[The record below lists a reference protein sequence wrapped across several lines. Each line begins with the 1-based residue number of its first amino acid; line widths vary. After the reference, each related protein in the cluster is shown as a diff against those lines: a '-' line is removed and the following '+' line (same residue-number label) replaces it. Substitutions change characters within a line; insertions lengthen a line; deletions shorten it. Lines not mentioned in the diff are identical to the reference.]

1 MTQSAACSPT
11 CAAFPPVLEE
21 LLRPLFV
28 GGVVGGS
35 SWAPSVK
42 QGALVAARGRGS
54 AIMEHLLLE
63 VAAAPLR
70 LIAAKNEK
78 SRSELGRFL
87 TKQVWTPQDRQC
99 ILSTL
104 AQLLLDKDCT
114 VLVGRQLRPIL
125 LDLLE
130 RNAEAIKAGGQ
141 VNHDLH
147 ERLCVSMSKL
157 IGSHPDVLPFALRYF
172 KDSSPVFQRLFLES
186 SDANPVRYGHRRMK
200 LRDLMEAAYK
210 FLQQEQSVFRDL
222 WDWSVC
228 VPLLR
233 SHDTLVRW
241 YTANCLAL
249 VTCMNEEHK
258 LSFLKKIFNSEELI
272 HFRLRLLEEAQLQD
286 LEKAL
291 VLANPE
297 TSLWRKEKEL
307 QYLQGHLVSAD
318 LSSRVT
324 VVCGVVLP
332 RQPPAPGEQ
341 AGNRSSAR
349 EQELAF
355 RSYVLVESV
364 CRNLQTL
371 AMAVASQN
379 AVLLEGPIGCGK
391 TSLVEH
397 LAAMTGRRKPPQLLK
412 VQLGDQTDSK
422 MLLGMYRCTDVP
434 GEFVWQPG
442 TLTQA
447 ATKGHWILLED
458 IDYAPLDVVSVLI
471 PLLENGELLIPGQGD
486 CLKVAPGFQFFATRR
501 LLSCGGNWY
510 RPLNSHATLLDKY
523 WTKIHLDNMD
533 KTELN
538 EVLQSRYPSLLAAT
552 DHLLDIYIQ
561 LTGDKHHSQS
571 DSSVECEQAPQ
582 EVSEARRE
590 NKRLS
595 LEGREL
601 SLRDLLNWCNRI
613 AHSFDSL
620 SASASF
626 SIFQEALD
634 CFSAM
639 LSKQTS
645 KLKIAEVIGSRL
657 NISKKKAE
665 FFCQLYKPEIVIN
678 ELDVQVGRVRLLRKQ
693 SEAVHIQREKLTFA
707 ATRPSSVLI
716 EQLAVCVSKGEP
728 VLLVGETGTGKTST
742 VQYLAHITGHRLR
755 VVNMNQQSDTAD
767 LLGGYKPV
775 DHKLIWLPLREA
787 FEELFAQT
795 FSKKQNFTFLG
806 HIQTCYRQKRWH
818 DLLRLMQHVHKSA
831 VKKDGKEN
839 ETGLLLK
846 EKWEAFGLRL
856 NHAQQQM
863 KMTENALLFAFVE
876 GTLAQAVTKGEWIL
890 LDEINLAAPETL
902 ECLSG
907 LLEGSSGSLVLL
919 DRGDSEPL
927 VRHPDFRLFAC
938 MNPATDVGKRNL
950 PPGIRNRFTE
960 LYVEELESKEDL
972 QILIVDYLKGLS
984 VNKSTV
990 QGIINFYRDVRKM
1003 SGVTLV
1009 DGTGHRPHYSLRT
1022 LCRALRF
1029 AASNPCS
1036 NIQRSLYEGF
1046 CLGFLTQ
1053 LDRASHPIVQ
1063 KLILKHIISG
1073 NIKSLLKQPI
1083 PEPKGGRLIQVEGY
1097 WISMGDKEPTIDET
1111 YILTS
1116 SVKLNLRDIVR
1127 VVSAGTYPV
1136 LIQGETSVGKTSLI
1150 RWLAAASGNHCV
1162 RINNHEHTDIQEYIG
1177 CYTSDSSGKLVFKE
1191 GVLIDAMR
1199 KGYWIILD
1207 ELNLAPTDVLE
1218 ALNRLL
1224 DDNRE
1229 LLITETQEVVKAHP
1243 RFMLFAT
1250 QNPPGLYGGRK
1261 VLSRAFRNRFVE
1273 LHFDELPS
1281 SELET
1286 ILHKRCSLPPSY
1298 CSKLVKVML
1307 DLQSYRRSSS
1317 VFAGKQGFITLRDLF
1332 RWAERYRLAEQ
1343 SQKEYDW
1350 LQHLANDG
1358 YMLLAG
1364 RVRKQEEVDVIQE
1377 VLEKHFKKK
1386 LCPQSLFSKE
1396 NVLKLLSK
1404 LSTHI
1409 STLESKFSHVVWTES
1424 MRRLALLVGRALE
1437 FGEPVLLVGDTGCG
1451 KTTVCQVFA
1460 ALANQKLYSVNCHLH
1475 METSDFLGG
1484 LRPVRQKPKDKE
1496 EVDTS
1501 RLFEWHDGPLV
1512 LAMKEDGFFLLDE
1525 ISLADDSVLERLNSV
1540 LEVEKSLLLAEKG
1553 SLEDKDNEVEL
1564 LTAGKKFRIL
1574 ATMNPGGDFGKK
1586 ELSPALRNRFTE
1598 IWCPQSTSRED
1609 LKQIISSNLRPGL
1622 SLGRIDYKG
1631 ADIAEVMLDF
1641 IDWLT
1646 HQEFGRRC
1654 VVSIR
1659 DILSWVNFMNTMGKE
1674 AALKRPE
1681 TISTVT
1687 SFVHAACLVYID
1699 GIGSGVTSSGFGT
1712 ALLARKECLK
1722 FLIKRLSK
1730 IVRLTECQK
1739 NELKI
1744 YDRLKAKEFTGI
1756 DDLWGIHPFFIP
1768 RGPVLHRNNIAD
1780 YALSA
1785 GTTAMNAQRLL
1796 RATKLNKPILLE
1808 GSPGVGKTSLV
1819 GALAKAS
1826 GNTLVRINLSEQTD
1840 ITDLF
1845 GADLPVEGG
1854 KGGEFAWRDGPLL
1867 AALKAG
1873 HWVVLDELNLAS
1885 QSVLEGLNACFD
1897 HRGEIYVP
1905 ELGMSFQVQHEKTK
1919 IFGCQNPFRQGG
1931 GRKGLPRSFLNRFTQ
1946 VFVDPLTV
1954 IDMEFIASTLF
1965 PAIDKNILKKMV
1977 AFNNQMDHEVTVEK
1991 KWGQK
1996 GGPWEFNLRDL
2007 FRWCQLMLVDQ
2018 SPGCYDPGQHVF
2030 LVYGERMRTREDK
2043 EKVFAVFKDVFSS
2056 NSNPYT
2062 GTRLL
2067 HITPYDVQL
2076 GYSVLSRGNYVP
2088 APSRRPLSLLHQSL
2102 QPLESVMKCVQMSWM
2117 VILVGP
2123 ASVGKTSLVQLLAQ
2137 LTGHTLKIMAMNSA
2151 MDTTELLGGFEQ
2163 VDLMRPWR
2171 KLLEKVESTVQ
2182 ALLRDSL
2189 LISAD
2194 DAAVVLRAW
2203 SHFLLTYTPKDLG
2216 EAGKGV
2222 TAEIVSKL
2230 EAVLLLLQRLNN
2242 KINSYSKAEF
2252 AKLVEEFQSF
2262 GLKLMQSSSGR
2273 SHGTFEW
2280 VDSMLVQALKSGD
2293 WLLMDN
2299 VNFCNP
2305 SVLDRLNALLEPGGV
2320 LTVSERGMID
2330 GSTPTITPHPNFRLF
2345 LSMDPVHGEISR
2357 AMRNRGL
2364 EIYISGEGDRS
2375 IPDELDLKV
2384 LLHSLGLVGDSVCDT
2399 LLALHR
2405 ETQSTVVGS
2414 PASSV
2419 STLIQTASLIVQ
2431 YLQRGLGLDRAFS
2444 EACCEAYVRSQH
2456 SPANQKLV
2464 QALLE
2469 KHISSLR
2476 AHETWGNAILAMGL
2490 WPDSLP
2496 SAVFATEDSHL
2507 SVVRSDGQILAYC
2520 LNRMSMKTSSWARI
2534 QPLTLP
2540 DLEKIMQSSSPESLK
2555 FSSVE
2560 VDTFWIDEPDVLAMA
2575 VKLLIERATN
2585 QDWMLRVK
2593 WLYHLAK
2600 NIPQGLESIQI
2611 HLEASAESLRKF
2623 YSNSLS
2629 AGVSNVIKILQPNI
2643 TDEFVIPLDPRWNMQ
2658 ALDIIRNSMDFDPQT
2673 DQSEQLFSLLESIA
2687 NKTIIYL
2694 DRDKRFFTE
2703 EKMIFSVGGKKLR
2716 NSVLRMS
2723 FEFHKDPESYHS
2735 LPHEIV
2741 VNLAAFFELCDALT
2755 LLWVQSSQEVV
2766 SDASVNEILDSLQ
2779 WRDRFWTVADTVKLD
2794 APGLALLALH
2804 WHWVLKHLVRQ
2815 IPRLLMNHEDKYY
2828 KEVQTV
2834 SEHVQNCLGSPTGGF
2849 TGIKKLQK
2857 FLGRPFPFKDKLVVE
2872 CFSQLKILNKAL
2884 AIREQMPTLQESGWQ
2899 EDIRRLQM
2907 VASEWTLKKSLLQA
2921 GGLVLRANILE
2932 DVKTDE
2938 LKNLVNAQCLKLKAK
2953 GISLGFL
2960 EQKSNEASSLS
2971 QPDFTSLIQLT
2982 RSVQLWPAMEYLAV
2996 LWQYKVTAD
3005 FMTLACL
3012 RRSSKNW
3019 QLQIDEEISHHITF
3033 CLKHTPVAPQEFQ
3046 GLWSLLHHQ
3055 KVSTEEMISLWADF
3069 LNSTFTSFWS
3079 STVTTDP
3086 EYWLTWSPL
3095 PGAQQRE
3102 RPKSLLDSTLKGP
3115 GCLSRAMFSKCC
3127 FEVLTSSCKESPWDV
3142 SGLPIL
3148 SSSHVTLGE
3157 WVERAQQ
3164 LQDIRS
3170 VLWTN
3175 MAVPSVAEFRRTDS
3189 QLQGLVLC
3197 RHLAGLAELLP
3208 ETRRREYIQNC
3219 EQLLCGDS
3227 QAFQHVGQTLG
3238 DMAGQV
3244 ALPKELLCLL
3254 LTSLRH
3260 LFGEGEGKQDLPEPA
3275 RRGSLWVSLGLL
3287 QIQTWLPQARFDPA
3301 VKREYKLKYAKE
3313 ELHQLQCEWK
3323 TRNLLS
3329 QLQTG
3334 RDLEDEVIISYSH
3347 PHIRLLHQRIDHL
3360 ENLILS
3366 LSKKQAFRPQQPA
3379 YESLAQEIHHYVTSI
3394 AKAPAVQDLL
3404 ARLLQ
3409 ALRADRP
3416 RSAQAA
3422 QNLLKEEASWQQ
3434 SHHQFRKR
3442 LAEEYTLYP
3451 DSVAPLQAS
3460 ILQLQHGMRLVASEV
3475 HASLHSSVVCADR
3488 LDALA
3493 TSLLAFPSVNPT
3505 FPTYYAHADALCS
3518 VKSEEVVRGLGKLIL
3533 KRSGG
3538 KELEGK
3544 GVRPCPTREQ
3554 LLVNALLYLR
3564 SHVLCKGELDQRALQ
3579 LFRHVCQE
3587 IINEWDEQ
3595 ERIAQ
3600 EKAKQE
3606 SSLYRYRSR
3615 NSKTALSEEEEE
3627 EREFRKQFPLHEKDF
3642 ADILVEPTLEEKK
3655 GASDG
3660 HEEAAPT
3667 DPALLSP
3674 SSMQAV
3680 MLVHQQLCLSFA
3692 RSLWYQQ
3699 TLPPHEAKHYLSLFL
3714 SCYQTGASLVT
3725 HFYPLMGVELNDQ
3738 LLGSQL
3744 LACTL
3749 SHNTLF
3755 GEATSDLIVKP
3766 DGPYDFYQH
3775 PNIPEARHCQPVLQ
3789 GFSEAISQLLQDWP
3803 EHPAL
3808 EQLLVVIGRIRSFPL
3823 SSPISKFLNGLEILL
3838 AKAQDW
3844 EENASR
3850 ALSLRKHLDLVSQ
3863 MIIRWRKLELN
3874 CWCMSLDNTMKRHT
3888 EKSTKHWFSIYQML
3902 EKHMQE
3908 QTEEQEDDKQMTLV
3922 LLVSTLQAFIEGSSL
3937 GEFHVRLQMLLVF
3950 HCHVLLMPQVEGKDS
3965 LCSVLWNLYHYYK
3978 QFFDRVQAKIVEL
3991 RSPLEKELKEFVK
4004 ISKWNDVSFWSIK
4017 QSVEKTHRTLFKF
4030 MKKFEAVLSEPC
4042 LSSLVESDEEQPD
4055 FLLQPTEAATSEVSP
4070 IQSLNRALRETLL
4083 ARPAAAEATI
4093 PEQCHSAP
4101 FPSEGELLYRL
4112 PKLMKRMRRV
4122 CLALMKESRLPH
4134 LVEGLDQFTGEVIS
4148 SVSELQSLKV
4158 EPSAEKEKQQSEA
4171 KHILMRKQRALAD
4184 LFKYLAKT
4192 GLSYRKGL
4200 AWARSKN
4207 HQEMLH
4213 LRPLDLRSALSIVS
4227 STQEADSRLLTEIS
4241 TSWDGCQKY
4250 FYRCVARHARLTA
4263 ALAAPAKEMGVG
4275 NIERCKG
4282 FSAHLMKML
4291 IRQRRSLTT
4300 LTEQWILLRN
4310 LLSCVQEI
4318 HGRLLE
4324 PLLYPVAFPPQ
4335 EGVQQW
4341 TERLQHLAMQSQIL
4355 LEQLSWF
4362 LQCCPS
4368 AGTAPGHSDAQVQG
4382 QPSVPY
4388 PKGPELSNGQ
4398 LSGAVPDLI
4407 PSNLS
4412 YPSPVPGSQLPS
4424 GCRMRK
4430 QDPLWQQSTSRLT
4443 EMLKT
4448 IRTVKAD
4455 VDRIRQQSCETLF
4468 HSWKDFEV
4476 CSSGLSCLSQLS
4488 AHLQGLESLFILP
4501 GMEVEQ
4507 TDQQMA
4513 LVESLEYVRGEI
4525 NKATDDFATWKT
4537 HLLTSGSQ
4545 RGNQMLDEGFVE
4557 DFAEQMETAIRAV
4570 LFAIQNLAERNSK
4583 KTEENADQ
4591 TRPQEDDEAAA
4602 GFERLQSGH
4611 LTKLLEEDFWADVS
4625 TLHVQKIIS
4634 AVSELLER
4642 LKSYGEDSTAAKH
4655 MFFSQSCCLLVRLV
4669 PMLSR
4674 YSDLVLFF
4682 LTMSLATHRSSAK
4695 LLSVLTQLFTEL
4707 AQKGFC
4713 LPKEFM
4719 EDSAGE
4725 GATEFHDYEG
4735 GGIGEG
4741 EGVKDVSDQIE
4752 NEEQA
4757 EDTFQKGQEKDTED
4771 PDSKPDIKGE
4781 ENAIEM
4787 SEDFDGKMHDGEL
4800 EEQEEDDEKSDSESA
4815 DLDKQMGDLN
4825 GEEAD
4830 KLDERLWGDD
4840 EEEDEE
4846 EEDSATE
4853 ETGPGMDEED
4863 CGLVA
4868 KEDNLD
4874 SGKSNKDKNQQDK
4887 KEEKEEAEANDDGQ
4901 GQDKINEQI
4910 DEREYDENEVDPY
4923 HGNQEMLPEP
4933 EALDLPDDLN
4943 LDSEDKNGDEDTDHE
4958 EGEEENPLD
4967 IKEKPLDT
4975 EEADHEAEDI
4985 SEETESD
4992 QNESQGQHEPEE
5004 GANEADKEE
5013 GEEEMDTGAGD
5024 QNEETG
5030 EHPEDSSE
5038 DEEQPSL
5045 EDKDRDAEASDESAD
5060 SGVSVDQGLQP
5071 QKEEKE
5077 EEEGENS
5084 DTEEQ
5089 VPEATERKEHDSCG
5103 QTGLENVQSSQ
5114 AVELAGAAPEK
5125 EQGKEEHGSGAADA
5139 NQAEGHESNFIA
5151 RLASQKQTRKN
5162 TQSFKRKPGQADNER
5177 SMGDHNERVH
5187 KRLRT
5192 VDTDSPAEQGPPQPQ
5207 AQLEDADAFEHIKQG
5222 SEPYDAQTYDVAS
5235 MEQQQSAKDSS
5246 KEQEQEE
5253 MEDAFMD
5260 MEEQEELKAV
5270 DTEQLKPEEVKSRA
5284 TASSGFDEME
5294 IQTVKTEE
5302 DQDLR
5307 RDKSHKETENEKPE
5321 RSRDSTIHTAHQ
5333 FLVDTIF
5340 QPFLKDVC
5348 ELRQELE
5355 RQLETWQPHES
5366 GSPEEEKAAAE
5377 MWQSYLVL
5385 TAPLSQQLCEQLR
5398 LILEP
5403 TQAAKLKGD
5412 YRTGK
5417 RLNMRKVIPYIAS
5430 QFRKDKIWL
5439 RRTKP
5444 SKRQYQICLA
5454 IDDSSSMVDNH
5465 TKQLAYESLAV
5476 IGNAL
5481 TLLEVGQIAVCSF
5494 GESVKLLHPFHE
5506 QFSDYSGSQI
5516 LRLCKFQQK
5525 KTRIAQFLE
5534 SVANMFA
5541 AAQQFSQHVSPDT
5554 AQLLLVV
5561 SDGRGLFLEG
5571 KDRVLAAVQAA
5582 QNANI
5587 FVIFVVLDNPS
5598 SRDSILDIKVPIFKG
5613 PGEMPEIRSYMEEFP
5628 FPFYIILRDM
5638 NALPETLSDA
5648 LRQWFELV
5656 TASDHL

>member
-1 MTQSAACSPT
+1 MLSRGSR
-11 CAAFPPVLEE
+11 FPWGL
-21 LLRPLFV
+21 V
-28 GGVVGGS
+28 GGISGS
-35 SWAPSVK
+35 GVPSAK
-42 QGALVAARGRGS
+42 QEALVAARNGEP
-54 AIMEHLLLE
+54 AIMEHLFLE
-63 VAAAPLR
+63 VVAPLR

-78 SRSELGRFL
+78 SRSELGRL
-87 TKQVWTPQDRQC
+87 LAKQVWTPQDRQC
-99 ILSTL
+99 ILGAL
-104 AQLLLDKDCT
+104 AQLLLDKDYT
-114 VLVGRQLRPIL
+114 VLVGRQLRPVL

-141 VNHDLH
+141 INHDLH
-147 ERLCVSMSKL
+147 ERLCVAMSKL
-157 IGSHPDVLPFALRYF
+157 IDNHPDILPFSLRYF
-172 KDSSPVFQRLFLES
+172 KDTSPVFQRLFLES
-186 SDANPVRYGHRRMK
+186 SDATSVRFGRRRMK

-210 FLQQEQSVFRDL
+210 FLQQEQSVFREL

-249 VTCMNEEHK
+249 VTCMSEEHK
-258 LSFLKKIFNSEELI
+258 LSFLKKIFSTEELI

-297 TSLWRKEKEL
+297 ASLWRKEKEL
-307 QYLQGHLVSAD
+307 RYLQGHLVSSD

-324 VVCGVVLP
+324 AVCGVVLP
-332 RQPPAPGEQ
+332 GLGEQ
-341 AGNRSSAR
+341 AGNGTSPR
-349 EQELAF
+349 EQELAH
-355 RSYVLVESV
+355 RSFVLVESV
-364 CRNLQTL
+364 CKNLQTL

-391 TSLVEH
+391 TSLVEY
-397 LAAMTGRRKPPQLLK
+397 LAGMTGRRKPPQFFK

-523 WTKIHLDNMD
+523 WTKIHLDNLD

-538 EVLQSRYPSLLAAT
+538 E
-552 DHLLDIYIQ
+552 
-561 LTGDKHHSQS
+561 
-571 DSSVECEQAPQ
+571 
-582 EVSEARRE
+582 
-590 NKRLS
+590 
-595 LEGREL
+595 
-601 SLRDLLNWCNRI
+601 
-613 AHSFDSL
+613 
-620 SASASF
+620 
-626 SIFQEALD
+626 
-634 CFSAM
+634 
-639 LSKQTS
+639 
-645 KLKIAEVIGSRL
+645 
-657 NISKKKAE
+657 AE

-678 ELDVQVGRVRLLRKQ
+678 ELDVRVGRVQLLRKQ
-693 SEAVHIQREKLTFA
+693 SEAVHVQREKLTFA
-707 ATRPSSVLI
+707 ATRPSSVLL
-716 EQLAVCVSKGEP
+716 EQLAVCVSKGET
-728 VLLVGETGTGKTST
+728 VLLVGETGTGKTSA

-818 DLLRLMQHVHKSA
+818 DLLRLMQHVYKSA
-831 VKKDGKEN
+831 VNKDGKES
-839 ETGLLLK
+839 EAGLVLNK
-846 EKWEAFGLRL
+846 KWEAFGLRL
-856 NHAQQQM
+856 SHAQQQM
-863 KMTENALLFAFVE
+863 KKTENALLFAFVE
-876 GTLAQAVTKGEWIL
+876 EVGILRWCLGTLAQAVKKGEWIL

-919 DRGDSEPL
+919 DRGDTEPL
-927 VRHPDFRLFAC
+927 VRHPDFHLFAC

-950 PPGIRNRFTE
+950 PPGIRNSLVAIGRTSHKDITVFTE

-972 QILIVDYLKGLS
+972 QILMVDYLKGLS
-984 VNKSTV
+984 VNKSVV
-990 QGIINFYRDVRKM
+990 QGIIK
-1003 SGVTLV
+1003 
-1009 DGTGHRPHYSLRT
+1009 
-1022 LCRALRF
+1022 
-1029 AASNPCS
+1029 
-1036 NIQRSLYEGF
+1036 
-1046 CLGFLTQ
+1046 
-1053 LDRASHPIVQ
+1053 ASHPIVQ
-1063 KLILKHIISG
+1063 KLICQHIVSG
-1073 NIKSLLKQPI
+1073 NVKSLLKQPI

-1097 WISMGDKEPTIDET
+1097 WISVGDKEPTIDEA

-1150 RWLAAASGNHCV
+1150 WWLAAATGNHCV

-1298 CSKLVKVML
+1298 CSKLVKVMV

-1343 SQKEYDW
+1343 TEKEYDW

-1358 YMLLAG
+1358 FMLLAG
-1364 RVRKQEEVDVIQE
+1364 RVRKQEEVNVIQE

-1396 NVLKLLSK
+1396 NVLKLLGK
-1404 LSTHI
+1404 LSSQI
-1409 STLESKFSHVVWTES
+1409 STLESKFKHIVWTKD
-1424 MRRLALLVGRALE
+1424 MQRLVMLVGRALE
-1437 FGEPVLLVGDTGCG
+1437 FREPVLLVGDTGCG
-1451 KTTVCQVFA
+1451 KTTICQVFA
-1460 ALANQKLYSVNCHLH
+1460 DLANQKLYSINCHLH

-1484 LRPVRQKPKDKE
+1484 LRPVRQKTKDKE
-1496 EVDTS
+1496 EMDTS

-1540 LEVEKSLLLAEKG
+1540 LEVEKSLVLAEKG

-1609 LKQIISSNLRPGL
+1609 LIQIISRNLRPGL
-1622 SLGRIDYKG
+1622 SLGRIDHKG
-1631 ADIAEVMLDF
+1631 ADIAAVMLDF

-1659 DILSWVNFMNTMGKE
+1659 DILSWVNFMNTMGE
-1674 AALKRPE
+1674 DAALKRPE

-1699 GIGSGVTSSGFGT
+1699 GIGS
-1712 ALLARKECLK
+1712 
-1722 FLIKRLSK
+1722 
-1730 IVRLTECQK
+1730 
-1739 NELKI
+1739 
-1744 YDRLKAKEFTGI
+1744 
-1756 DDLWGIHPFFIP
+1756 
-1768 RGPVLHRNNIAD
+1768 GPVLHRNNIAD

-1819 GALAKAS
+1819 GALARAS
-1826 GNTLVRINLSEQTD
+1826 GNILVRINLSEQTD

-1873 HWVVLDELNLAS
+1873 HWVVLDE
-1885 QSVLEGLNACFD
+1885 
-1897 HRGEIYVP
+1897 
-1905 ELGMSFQVQHEKTK
+1905 
-1919 IFGCQNPFRQGG
+1919 
-1931 GRKGLPRSFLNRFTQ
+1931 

-1965 PAIDKNILKKMV
+1965 PAIDKNIVKKMV
-1977 AFNNQMDHEVTVEK
+1977 AFNNQIDHEVTVEK

-2030 LVYGERMRTREDK
+2030 LVYGERMRTRKDK
-2043 EKVFAVFKDVFSS
+2043 ETVIAVFKDVFGS
-2056 NSNPYT
+2056 NSNPYL
-2062 GTRLL
+2062 GTRLFR
-2067 HITPYDVQL
+2067 ITPYDVQL
-2076 GYSVLSRGNYVP
+2076 GYSVLSRGSYVP
-2088 APSRRPLSLLHQSL
+2088 PRRPLSLLHQSL
-2102 QPLESVMKCVQMSWM
+2102 HSLESIMKCVQMSWM

-2123 ASVGKTSLVQLLAQ
+2123 ASVGKTSLVQLLAH

-2163 VDLMRPWR
+2163 VDLTRLWR
-2171 KLLEKVESTVQ
+2171 QLLEKVEGTVR

-2189 LISAD
+2189 LTGAD
-2194 DAAVVLRAW
+2194 DAEVVLRAW
-2203 SHFLLTYTPKDLG
+2203 SHFLLTCKPRCLG
-2216 EAGKGV
+2216 EHGKGV
-2222 TAEIVSKL
+2222 TMEIVNKL
-2230 EAVLLLLQRLNN
+2230 EAVLLLMQRLNN

-2252 AKLVEEFQSF
+2252 SKLLEEFRSF
-2262 GLKLMQSSSGR
+2262 GLKLLQSASGR
-2273 SHGTFEW
+2273 SRGTFEW

-2320 LTVSERGMID
+2320 LTVSERGLID
-2330 GSTPTITPHPNFRLF
+2330 GSTPTITPNPNFRLF

-2364 EIYISGEGDRS
+2364 EIYISGEGDGV
-2375 IPDELDLKV
+2375 IPDDLDLKV

-2399 LLALHR
+2399 LLALHT
-2405 ETQSTVVGS
+2405 ETRSAVVGS
-2414 PASSV
+2414 PASSI
-2419 STLIQTASLIVQ
+2419 STLIQTALLIVQ
-2431 YLQRGLGLDRAFS
+2431 YLQRGLSLDRAFS
-2444 EACCEAYVRSQH
+2444 EACWEAYVRSQH
-2456 SPANQKLV
+2456 SPANQKP
-2464 QALLE
+2464 
-2469 KHISSLR
+2469 IPM
-2476 AHETWGNAILAMGL
+2476 N
-2490 WPDSLP
+2490 
-2496 SAVFATEDSHL
+2496 F
-2507 SVVRSDGQILAYC
+2507 
-2520 LNRMSMKTSSWARI
+2520 RI

-2540 DLEKIMQSSSPESLK
+2540 DLEKIMQSSNPESLK
-2555 FSSVE
+2555 FSSVK
-2560 VDTFWIDEPDVLAMA
+2560 VDTYWIDEPDVLAMA

-2600 NIPQGLESIQI
+2600 NTPQGL
-2611 HLEASAESLRKF
+2611 
-2623 YSNSLS
+2623 
-2629 AGVSNVIKILQPNI
+2629 
-2643 TDEFVIPLDPRWNMQ
+2643 DEFVIPLDPRWNMQ

-2673 DQSEQLFSLLESIA
+2673 DQPEELFALLESVA
-2687 NKTIIYL
+2687 NKAIIYL
-2694 DRDKRFFTE
+2694 DREKRIFTE
-2703 EKMIFSVGGKKLR
+2703 ANLVSVGGKKLR

-2741 VNLAAFFELCDALT
+2741 VNLAAFFELCDALI
-2755 LLWVQSSQEVV
+2755 LLWVQSFQGMV
-2766 SDASVNEILDSLQ
+2766 SDASANEILHSMH
-2779 WRDRFWTVADTVKLD
+2779 WRDRFWTVADTVKVD

-2804 WHWVLKHLVRQ
+2804 WHWVLKHLICQ
-2815 IPRLLMNHEDKYY
+2815 IPQLLMSHEDKYY

-2834 SEHVQNCLGSPTGGF
+2834 SEHIQNCLGSPTGGF

-2872 CFSQLKILNKAL
+2872 CFSQMKVLNKAL
-2884 AIREQMPTLQESGWQ
+2884 AIKDRMPALGESGWW
-2899 EDIRRLQM
+2899 EDISRLQM
-2907 VASEWTLKKSLLQA
+2907 VAFEWTLKNSLLKA
-2921 GGLVLRANILE
+2921 WGLVLRANILE
-2932 DVKTDE
+2932 DINPDE
-2938 LKNLVNAQCLKLKAK
+2938 LKNLVNAQCLQLRAK

-2960 EQKSNEASSLS
+2960 EKKHSEASCLS
-2971 QPDFTSLIQLT
+2971 QPDHTSLVQLT
-2982 RSVQLWPAMEYLAV
+2982 RNVQLWPAMEYLAM
-2996 LWQYKVTAD
+2996 LWRYRVTAD
-3005 FMTLACL
+3005 FMTQACL
-3012 RRSSKNW
+3012 RKSSKS
-3019 QLQIDEEISHHITF
+3019 QQHQIDKEMISQYITF
-3033 CLKHTPVAPQEFQ
+3033 CLKHTPVAPQELQDLRF
-3046 GLWSLLHHQ
+3046 LLNHQ
-3055 KVSTEEMISLWADF
+3055 KVSTEEINSLWSNLF
-3069 LNSTFTSFWS
+3069 NSTFTSFWS
-3079 STVTTDP
+3079 STVTTSP

-3095 PGAQQRE
+3095 PAVQQRE
-3102 RPKSLLDSTLKGP
+3102 MPKSLLDSTLKGP
-3115 GCLSRAMFSKCC
+3115 GSLSRAIFSKCC
-3127 FEVLTSSCKESPWDV
+3127 FDVLTSSCRVRPWDV
-3142 SGLPIL
+3142 SGLCML
-3148 SSSHVTLGE
+3148 SSLHVTLGE

-3164 LQDIRS
+3164 LRDITS

-3175 MAVPSVAEFRRTDS
+3175 MAVSAVAEFRRTDS

-3208 ETRRREYIQNC
+3208 ESRRQEYMQNC
-3219 EQLLCGDS
+3219 KRLLLRDS
-3227 QAFQHVGQTLG
+3227 QAFQHVGQTLA
-3238 DMAGQV
+3238 DMAGQEV
-3244 ALPKELLCLL
+3244 LPEELLCLL

-3260 LFGEGEGKQDLPEPA
+3260 LFGEREGKRDLPEPA
-3275 RRGSLWVSLGLL
+3275 QRGSLWVSLGLL

-3323 TRNLLS
+3323 TRNLMS

-3334 RDLEDEVIISYSH
+3334 RDLEDEVFISYSH
-3347 PHIRLLHQRIDHL
+3347 PHIRLLHQRIVQL
-3360 ENLILS
+3360 ENLICS
-3366 LSKKQAFRPQQPA
+3366 LSKKQAFRPQVPV
-3379 YESLAQEIHHYVTSI
+3379 YESLVQEIHHYVTSI

-3404 ARLLQ
+3404 TRLLQ
-3409 ALRADRP
+3409 ALHMDRP
-3416 RSAQAA
+3416 RSSQVA

-3442 LAEEYTLYP
+3442 LAEEYALYP

-3475 HASLHSSVVCADR
+3475 HGSLHSSVLSADR
-3488 LDALA
+3488 LGTLVA
-3493 TSLLAFPSVNPT
+3493 SLLAFPSVGPT

-3518 VKSEEVVRGLGKLIL
+3518 VKSEEILRGLRKLLL
-3533 KRSGG
+3533 KCSGG
-3538 KELEGK
+3538 KELDGK
-3544 GVRPCPTREQ
+3544 GQSACPTREQ
-3554 LLVNALLYLR
+3554 LLLNALLYLR
-3564 SHVLCKGELDQRALQ
+3564 SHVLAKGELDQRALQ

-3595 ERIAQ
+3595 QRIAQ
-3600 EKAKQE
+3600 EKAERE
-3606 SSLYRYRSR
+3606 SSLYRYSSR
-3615 NSKTALSEEEEE
+3615 NPRTALSEEEEE
-3627 EREFRKQFPLHEKDF
+3627 EWEFRKLFPLHEKDF
-3642 ADILVEPTLEEKK
+3642 ADILVEPTLEEKP
-3655 GASDG
+3655 APDG
-3660 HEEAAPT
+3660 QEEEAAP
-3667 DPALLSP
+3667 DPAVLSQ

-3680 MLVHQQLCLSFA
+3680 MLIHQQLCLSFA

-3699 TLPPHEAKHYLSLFL
+3699 TSPSHEPKHYLSLFL
-3714 SCYQTGASLVT
+3714 SCYQTGSALVT
-3725 HFYPLMGVELNDQ
+3725 HFYPLLGVELDDQ

-3744 LACTL
+3744 VACTL

-3755 GEATSDLIVKP
+3755 GEATSVLTVKP

-3775 PNIPEARHCQPVLQ
+3775 PNVPEAWHCQPVLQ
-3789 GFSEAISQLLQDWP
+3789 GFSEAVGQLLQDWP
-3803 EHPAL
+3803 EHPVL
-3808 EQLLVVIGRIRSFPL
+3808 EQLLVVMDRIRSFPL

-3850 ALSLRKHLDLVSQ
+3850 ALSLRKHLNLVSQ

-3874 CWCMSLDNTMKRHT
+3874 CWSMSLDNTMKRHT
-3888 EKSTKHWFSIYQML
+3888 EKSTKHWFSVYQML
-3902 EKHMQE
+3902 EKHVQE
-3908 QTEEQEDDKQMTLV
+3908 QTEEQEDDKQMTLM

-3978 QFFDRVQAKIVEL
+3978 QFFDQVQAKIVEL

-4042 LSSLVESDEEQPD
+4042 RSCLMESDKEEQPD
-4055 FLLQPTEAATSEVSP
+4055 FLLRMIDAAPSEASP

-4083 ARPAAAEATI
+4083 GRPAAAQAMI
-4093 PEQCHSAP
+4093 PEQSQGAP
-4101 FPSEGELLYRL
+4101 FPVEGELLHRM
-4112 PKLMKRMRRV
+4112 PKLVKRMRRV

-4148 SVSELQSLKV
+4148 SVTELQSLTV
-4158 EPSAEKEKQQSEA
+4158 GPSAEKEKQRSEA
-4171 KHILMRKQRALAD
+4171 KHILMQKQRALAD
-4184 LFKYLAKT
+4184 LFKHLAKT

-4207 HQEMLH
+4207 PQEMLH
-4213 LRPLDLRSALSIVS
+4213 LHPLDLWSALSIVS

-4241 TSWDGCQKY
+4241 SSWDGCQKY
-4250 FYRCVARHARLTA
+4250 FYRSLARHARLSA
-4263 ALAAPAKEMGVG
+4263 ALATPAKEMGVG

-4282 FSAHLMKML
+4282 FSTHLMKVL
-4291 IRQRRSLTT
+4291 IRQRRCLTT

-4318 HGRLLE
+4318 HGRLTG
-4324 PLLYPVAFPPQ
+4324 PLVYPVAFPPQ
-4335 EGVQQW
+4335 DAVQQW

-4355 LEQLSWF
+4355 LEQLSWL

-4368 AGTAPGHSDAQVQG
+4368 AGPAVGQHDAQAQG
-4382 QPSVPY
+4382 QPSAPY
-4388 PKGPELSNGQ
+4388 PEGPELTQRQ
-4398 LSGAVPDLI
+4398 LSGVVLDHVPSDL
-4407 PSNLS
+4407 SC
-4412 YPSPVPGSQLPS
+4412 PSPVPRNHLPS
-4424 GCRMRK
+4424 GCWMRK
-4430 QDPLWQQSTSRLT
+4430 QDQLWQQSTARLT

-4448 IRTVKAD
+4448 VKTVKAD
-4455 VDRIRQQSCETLF
+4455 IDKIRQQSCETLF

-4476 CSSGLSCLSQLS
+4476 CSSGVSCLSQVS

-4501 GMEVEQ
+4501 GMEVGQ
-4507 TDQQMA
+4507 RDQQIA
-4513 LVESLEYVRGEI
+4513 LVKSLEYVRGEI
-4525 NKATDDFATWKT
+4525 NKATDDFTTWKT
-4537 HLLTSGSQ
+4537 HLLVAGSQ
-4545 RGNQMLDEGFVE
+4545 GGNQMMDEGFVE
-4557 DFAEQMETAIRAV
+4557 DFSEQMETAIRTI
-4570 LFAIQNLAERNSK
+4570 LYAIQNLAERNSK
-4583 KTEENADQ
+4583 KTEENMHQ
-4591 TRPQEDDEAAA
+4591 TGPQEEDRAA

-4611 LTKLLEEDFWADVS
+4611 LTKLLEDDFWADVS

-4642 LKSYGEDSTAAKH
+4642 LKSYGEDGTAAKH
-4655 MFFSQSCCLLVRLV
+4655 TVFSQSCCLAVRLV

-4674 YSDLVLFF
+4674 YSDVVLFF
-4682 LTMSLATHRSSAK
+4682 LTMSLATHHCTAK
-4695 LLSVLTQLFTEL
+4695 LLSVLAQVFTEL

-4741 EGVKDVSDQIE
+4741 EGMKDVSDQIE

-4757 EDTFQKGQEKDTED
+4757 EDTFQKGQEKDKED
-4771 PDSKPDIKGE
+4771 ADSKSDIKGE
-4781 ENAIEM
+4781 DNAIEM

-4800 EEQEEDDEKSDSESA
+4800 EEQEEEDDKSDSEGG
-4815 DLDKQMGDLN
+4815 DLDKQMGDLH

-4840 EEEDEE
+4840 DEEEDEE
-4846 EEDSATE
+4846 EEDSKTE

-4868 KEDNLD
+4868 KDDNLD
-4874 SGKSNKDKNQQDK
+4874 SGKSNRDKNQQDK
-4887 KEEKEEAEANDDGQ
+4887 KEKKEEPEADDDGQ

-4923 HGNQEMLPEP
+4923 HGNQETLPEP
-4933 EALDLPDDLN
+4933 EALDLSDDLN

-4967 IKEKPLDT
+4967 IKEKPMDANEAGHEAKEINEET
-4975 EEADHEAEDI
+4975 EADH
-4985 SEETESD
+4985 SEG
-4992 QNESQGQHEPEE
+4992 QGQHEPEE
-5004 GANEADKEE
+5004 GPSEE
-5013 GEEEMDTGAGD
+5013 DRVAGEEEMDTGADD
-5024 QNEETG
+5024 QDTDAAEPEENS
-5030 EHPEDSSE
+5030 EEEQQSLEDE
-5038 DEEQPSL
+5038 DEE
-5045 EDKDRDAEASDESAD
+5045 ASEESAEK
-5060 SGVSVDQGLQP
+5060 GIPADQGLQP
-5071 QKEEKE
+5071 QKQEKE
-5077 EEEGENS
+5077 EGETS
-5084 DTEEQ
+5084 DTDDQ
-5089 VPEATERKEHDSCG
+5089 GPEAAERTEHDSCG
-5103 QTGLENVQSSQ
+5103 QTGLESLQSTQ
-5114 AVELAGAAPEK
+5114 ALELAGAAPEK
-5125 EQGKEEHGSGAADA
+5125 EPGKE
-5139 NQAEGHESNFIA
+5139 
-5151 RLASQKQTRKN
+5151 
-5162 TQSFKRKPGQADNER
+5162 SFKRKPGQADNER
-5177 SMGDHNERVH
+5177 SMGDHSEHVH

-5192 VDTDSPAEQGPPQPQ
+5192 VDVDSHPERAPALPQ
-5207 AQLEDADAFEHIKQG
+5207 APVECADAFEHIKQG
-5222 SEPYDAQTYDVAS
+5222 SGPYDAQTYDVAS
-5235 MEQQQSAKDSS
+5235 REQRQSAQDASEDQ
-5246 KEQEQEE
+5246 KEEE
-5253 MEDAFMD
+5253 TEDISVD
-5260 MEEQEELKAV
+5260 TEEQKLLRAV
-5270 DTEQLKPEEVKSRA
+5270 DAEQLKPEDVRSG
-5284 TASSGFDEME
+5284 TTTSPGFDEMDMGTH
-5294 IQTVKTEE
+5294 TVETEE
-5302 DQDLR
+5302 DQDPR
-5307 RDKSHKETENEKPE
+5307 TDKSHKETENEKPE
-5321 RSRDSTIHTAHQ
+5321 RSRDSSIHTAHQ
-5333 FLVDTIF
+5333 FLVDMIF
-5340 QPFLKDVC
+5340 QPFLKDIC

-5355 RQLETWQPHES
+5355 RQLEIWQPHES
-5366 GSPEEEKAAAE
+5366 GNPEEEKAAAE
-5377 MWQSYLVL
+5377 MWQSYLAL

-5465 TKQLAYESLAV
+5465 TKQLAFESLAV

-5506 QFSDYSGSQI
+5506 QFGDYSGSQI
-5516 LRLCKFQQK
+5516 LQLCKFQQK
-5525 KTRIAQFLE
+5525 KTKIAQFLE

-5541 AAQQFSQHVSPDT
+5541 AARQLSQNISPET

-5582 QNANI
+5582 RNANI

-5628 FPFYIILRDM
+5628 FPFYIILRDV

-5656 TASDHL
+5656 TASDHP

>member
-1 MTQSAACSPT
+1 M
-11 CAAFPPVLEE
+11 PVDH
-21 LLRPLFV
+21 RDGDP
-28 GGVVGGS
+28 
-35 SWAPSVK
+35 
-42 QGALVAARGRGS
+42 GA
-54 AIMEHLLLE
+54 MEHFLLD

-87 TKQVWTPQDRQC
+87 TKPVWTTQDRQS
-99 ILSTL
+99 ILNTL
-104 AQLLLDKDCT
+104 AELFLDKDCT
-114 VLVGRQLRPIL
+114 VLIGRQLRPLL

-130 RNAEAIKAGGQ
+130 RNAEAIKTGGQ

-157 IGSHPDVLPFALRYF
+157 VGNHPDVLPFALRYF
-172 KDSSPVFQRLFLES
+172 KDTYPVFQRLFLES
-186 SDANPVRYGHRRMK
+186 SDANPVRYGRRRMK

-210 FLQQEQSVFRDL
+210 FLQQEQSVFREL

-241 YTANCLAL
+241 YTASCLAL

-258 LSFLKKIFNSEELI
+258 LSFLKKIFNSDELI

-291 VLANPE
+291 VLANPQAC
-297 TSLWRKEKEL
+297 LWRKENEL
-307 QYLQGHLVSAD
+307 QYLQGHVVSAD

-324 VVCGVVLP
+324 AACGVVLP
-332 RQPPAPGEQ
+332 RQLPASGEQ
-341 AGNRSSAR
+341 ADNRSSSR
-349 EQELAF
+349 EQKLTL

-364 CRNLQTL
+364 CKNLQTL
-371 AMAVASQN
+371 AMAVASHH

-391 TSLVEH
+391 TSLVEY

-442 TLTQA
+442 SLTQA
-447 ATKGHWILLED
+447 ATKGYWILLED

-471 PLLENGELLIPGQGD
+471 PLLENRELLIPGQGD
-486 CLKVAPGFQFFATRR
+486 YLKVAPGFQFFATRR
-501 LLSCGGNWY
+501 LLSSGGNWY

-523 WTKIHLDNMD
+523 WTKIHLDNLD
-533 KTELN
+533 RKELN
-538 EVLQSRYPSLLAAT
+538 EILQNRYPALLAAA

-561 LTGDKHHSQS
+561 LTGERYHCES
-571 DSSVECEQAPQ
+571 DSTVRDEPQ
-582 EVSEARRE
+582 HVSQTTTESRR
-590 NKRLS
+590 LI

-601 SLRDLLNWCNRI
+601 SLRDLLSWCNRI
-613 AHSFDSL
+613 AHSFDSSSS
-620 SASASF
+620 SASL

-634 CFSAM
+634 CFTAM
-639 LSKQTS
+639 LSEHSS
-645 KLKIAEVIGSRL
+645 KLKIAEVIGSKL

-678 ELDVQVGRVRLLRKQ
+678 ELDVQIGRVRLLRKQ
-693 SEAVHIQREKLTFA
+693 SEAVLIQKEKFTFA

-742 VQYLAHITGHRLR
+742 VQYLSHITGHRLR

-775 DHKLIWLPLREA
+775 DHKLIWLPLRET
-787 FEELFAQT
+787 FEELFVKT

-818 DLLRLMQHVHKSA
+818 DLLKLMQHVHKSA
-831 VKKDGKEN
+831 VNKEEKES

-876 GTLAQAVTKGEWIL
+876 GTLAQAIKKGEWIL

-919 DRGDSEPL
+919 DRGDTEPL

-960 LYVEELESKEDL
+960 LYVEELQCKEDL
-972 QILIVDYLKGLS
+972 QILILDYLKGLS
-984 VNKSTV
+984 VSKNIV
-990 QGIINFYRDVRKM
+990 HGIINFYTALRKE
-1003 SGVTLV
+1003 SGTKLV

-1029 AASNPCS
+1029 AASNPCGS
-1036 NIQRSLYEGF
+1036 IQRSLYEGF

-1053 LDRASHPIVQ
+1053 LDRTSHPVVQ
-1063 KLILKHIISG
+1063 KLICQHIISG
-1073 NIKSLLKQPI
+1073 NVKGLLKQPI

-1097 WISMGDKEPTIDET
+1097 WISVGDKEPTIDET
-1111 YILTS
+1111 YVLTS

-1150 RWLAAASGNHCV
+1150 RWLAAATGNHCV

-1199 KGYWIILD
+1199 KGYWIVLD

-1343 SQKEYDW
+1343 TEKEYDW

-1358 YMLLAG
+1358 FMLLAG
-1364 RVRKQEEVDVIQE
+1364 RVRKQEEVDVIQK

-1386 LCPQSLFSKE
+1386 LCPRSLFSKE
-1396 NVLKLLSK
+1396 NTLKLFGKSSIK
-1404 LSTHI
+1404 I
-1409 STLESKFSHVVWTES
+1409 STFDSMFGHIVWTEAL
-1424 MRRLALLVGRALE
+1424 RRLAVLVGRALE

-1451 KTTVCQVFA
+1451 KTTICQVFA
-1460 ALANQKLYSVNCHLH
+1460 ALANQKLYSVNCHLN
-1475 METSDFLGG
+1475 METTDFLGG
-1484 LRPVRQKPKDKE
+1484 LRPARQKPNDKE
-1496 EVDTS
+1496 EIDTS
-1501 RLFEWHDGPLV
+1501 KLFEWNDGPLV
-1512 LAMKEDGFFLLDE
+1512 LAMKEDGFFLMDE

-1540 LEVEKSLLLAEKG
+1540 LEVEKSLVLAEKG
-1553 SLEDKDNEVEL
+1553 SPEGKDNEVEV
-1564 LTAGKKFRIL
+1564 LTAGKNFRIL
-1574 ATMNPGGDFGKK
+1574 ATMNPGGDYGKK

-1598 IWCPQSTSRED
+1598 IWCPQSTRRED
-1609 LKQIISSNLRPGL
+1609 LIQIINRNLRPGL
-1622 SLGRIDYKG
+1622 SLSRIDHKG
-1631 ADIAEVMLDF
+1631 ADIAELMLDF

-1646 HQEFGRRC
+1646 HQEFGRKC

-1659 DILSWVNFMNTMGKE
+1659 DILSWVNFMNTMGEE
-1674 AALKRPE
+1674 ATMKRPE
-1681 TISTVT
+1681 SISTVT

-1712 ALLARKECLK
+1712 ALLAREECLK
-1722 FLIKRLSK
+1722 FLIKKLSK
-1730 IVRLTECQK
+1730 IVRLTESQK

-1756 DDLWGIHPFFIP
+1756 ENLWGIHPFFIP

-1826 GNTLVRINLSEQTD
+1826 GHNLIRINLSEQTD

-1873 HWVVLDELNLAS
+1873 DWVVLDELNLAS

-1965 PAIDKNILKKMV
+1965 PAINKNIVKKMV
-1977 AFNNQMDHEVTVEK
+1977 AFNNHIDHEVTVEK
-1991 KWGQK
+1991 KWGQR

-2043 EKVFAVFKDVFSS
+2043 ERVITVFKDVFSS
-2056 NSNPYT
+2056 SSNPYM
-2062 GTRLL
+2062 GTRQFR
-2067 HITPYDVQL
+2067 ITPYDVQL
-2076 GYSVLSRGNYVP
+2076 GYSVLSRGSYVP
-2088 APSRRPLSLLHQSL
+2088 HPVRQPLSLLHQSF
-2102 QPLESVMKCVQMSWM
+2102 QSLESIMKCVQMSWM

-2123 ASVGKTSLVQLLAQ
+2123 ASVGKTTLVQLLAH

-2163 VDLMRPWR
+2163 VDIIRPWR
-2171 KLLEKVESTVQ
+2171 QLLEKVESTVR

-2189 LISAD
+2189 LISTED
-2194 DAAVVLRAW
+2194 TEIVLRAW
-2203 SHFLLTYTPKDLG
+2203 SHFLLTYKPKSLG
-2216 EAGKGV
+2216 EDGREISM
-2222 TAEIVSKL
+2222 EIVNKL
-2230 EAVLLLLQRLNN
+2230 EAILLLMQRLNN

-2252 AKLVEEFQSF
+2252 AKLVEDFRSF
-2262 GLKLMQSSSGR
+2262 GVKLTQSANGC
-2273 SHGTFEW
+2273 SHGAFEW

-2320 LTVSERGMID
+2320 LTINERGLID

-2345 LSMDPVHGEISR
+2345 LSMDPIHGEISR

-2364 EIYISGEGDRS
+2364 EIYISGDWDDI
-2375 IPDELDLKV
+2375 IPDNMDMKV
-2384 LLHSLGLVGDSVCDT
+2384 LLHSLGLVGDSVCDIILGFHAEIQRT
-2399 LLALHR
+2399 F
-2405 ETQSTVVGS
+2405 VGS
-2414 PASSV
+2414 PTSSV
-2419 STLIQTASLIVQ
+2419 TTLIQTAILIVQ
-2431 YLQRGLGLDRAFS
+2431 YLQRGLSLDQAFS
-2444 EACCEAYVRSQH
+2444 GACWEMYVRSQH
-2456 SPANQKLV
+2456 SATNQKLV
-2464 QALLE
+2464 KVLLE
-2469 KHISSLR
+2469 KCVSSLQAR
-2476 AHETWGNAILAMGL
+2476 KTWGNCILATGL
-2490 WPDSLP
+2490 WPDSVP
-2496 SAVFATEDSHL
+2496 SALFATEDSHL
-2507 SVVRSDGQILAYC
+2507 SVVRSDGQILAHC
-2520 LNRMSMKTSSWARI
+2520 LNRMSLKTSSWVRS
-2534 QPLTLP
+2534 QPLTLE
-2540 DLEKIMQSSSPESLK
+2540 DLERIMQSSNPENLK
-2555 FSSVE
+2555 FRAIE
-2560 VDTFWIDEPDVLAMA
+2560 LDPYWIDEPHVLTLA
-2575 VKLLIERATN
+2575 VNLLIERATN

-2600 NIPQGLESIQI
+2600 NIPPGLESIQI
-2611 HLEASAESLRKF
+2611 TLEASATALRNF

-2629 AGVSNVIKILQPNI
+2629 IGISNVFKILQTNI
-2643 TDEFVIPLDPRWNMQ
+2643 TDDFVIPLDPRWNMQ
-2658 ALDIIRNSMDFDPQT
+2658 ALDIIRSSMDLDPQT
-2673 DQSEQLFSLLESIA
+2673 DQSEQLFDLLETVA
-2687 NKTIIYL
+2687 NKTIMYL
-2694 DRDKRFFTE
+2694 DREKRIFTE
-2703 EKMIFSVGGKKLR
+2703 TNLLSVGSKKLR

-2741 VNLAAFFELCDALT
+2741 VNLAAFFEFCDALI
-2755 LLWVQSSQEVV
+2755 LLWVQSPQGML
-2766 SDASVNEILDSLQ
+2766 SDADFNKILGSVR
-2779 WRDRFWTVADTVKLD
+2779 WRDRFWTVADTVKVD

-2804 WHWVLKHLVRQ
+2804 WHWVLKHLIHRMPQ
-2815 IPRLLMNHEDKYY
+2815 LLMNHENKYY
-2828 KEVQTV
+2828 KEIQTV
-2834 SEHVQNCLGSPTGGF
+2834 SDHIQNCLSSPTGGF

-2872 CFSQLKILNKAL
+2872 CFSQLKVLHQAL
-2884 AIREQMPTLQESGWQ
+2884 ALREWVPVLTESGWQ
-2899 EDIRRLQM
+2899 EDINRLQ
-2907 VASEWTLKKSLLQA
+2907 VIVYDWTLKKSLLRA
-2921 GGLVLRANILE
+2921 WGLIHRANTLD
-2932 DVKTDE
+2932 DVNLDE
-2938 LKNLVNAQCLKLKAK
+2938 LLNLVNTQCLKLKAK
-2953 GISLGFL
+2953 GLSLGFL
-2960 EQKSNEASSLS
+2960 EKSRGEASSPP
-2971 QPDFTSLIQLT
+2971 QPDFMSLIQLT
-2982 RSVQLWPAMEYLAV
+2982 RTVQLWPAMDYLAV

-3005 FMTLACL
+3005 FMAQIFL
-3012 RRSSKNW
+3012 RKSN
-3019 QLQIDEEISHHITF
+3019 QNQQPQIYEEVNHHITF
-3033 CLKHTPVAPQEFQ
+3033 CLKYTPVSPQELQ
-3046 GLWSLLHHQ
+3046 DLWSLLHHP
-3055 KVSTEEMISLWADF
+3055 KMSTEEVTCLWSEL
-3069 LNSTFTSFWS
+3069 LNSTFKSFWN
-3079 STVTTDP
+3079 STVTTNP
-3086 EYWLTWSPL
+3086 EYWLTWNPL
-3095 PGAQQRE
+3095 FYIQQKE
-3102 RPKSLLDSTLKGP
+3102 MPNSFLDTTLKGP
-3115 GCLSRAMFSKCC
+3115 GILCRAVFSKCC
-3127 FEVLTSSCKESPWDV
+3127 FDVLTSSCRASTWDV

-3164 LQDIRS
+3164 LRDICS
-3170 VLWTN
+3170 LLWTN
-3175 MAVPSVAEFRRTDS
+3175 MAVPCIAEFRHTDC
-3189 QLQGLVLC
+3189 QLQRLVLC
-3197 RHLAGLAELLP
+3197 QHLAGLVDLLP
-3208 ETRRREYIQNC
+3208 EPQQQEYMRNC
-3219 EQLLCGDS
+3219 EQLLEDS
-3227 QAFQHVGQTLG
+3227 KAFQHVGQSLRNMS
-3238 DMAGQV
+3238 DQE

-3254 LTSLRH
+3254 LTSLH
-3260 LFGEGEGKQDLPEPA
+3260 HVFGEGENKNLPEPA
-3275 RRGSLWVSLGLL
+3275 QRGSLWVSLGLI

-3313 ELHQLQCEWK
+3313 ELFQLQCEWK
-3323 TRNLLS
+3323 IRNLAS

-3334 RDLEDEVIISYSH
+3334 MDLEDDAIVNYSH
-3347 PHIRLLHQRIDHL
+3347 PHTRLLRQRISQL
-3360 ENLILS
+3360 ENLIHS
-3366 LSKKQAFRPQQPA
+3366 LSKKQAFRPQLPT
-3379 YESLAQEIHHYVTSI
+3379 YESLVQEIHLYVTSV
-3394 AKAPAVQDLL
+3394 AKVAAVQDLL
-3404 ARLLQ
+3404 TRLLQ
-3409 ALRADRP
+3409 SLCTDRP
-3416 RSAQAA
+3416 RSAQVI

-3434 SHHQFRKR
+3434 SHHHFRKR
-3442 LAEEYTLYP
+3442 LVEEYALYP
-3451 DSVAPLQAS
+3451 DTIAPLQAA

-3475 HASLHSSVVCADR
+3475 YSSLHSNLICASR
-3488 LDALA
+3488 LGTLA
-3493 TSLLAFPSVNPT
+3493 MAVLAFPSVNPT

-3518 VKSEEVVRGLGKLIL
+3518 VKSEEVLRGLRKLTI
-3533 KRSGG
+3533 KCWGG
-3538 KELEGK
+3538 KEQEDK
-3544 GVRPCPTREQ
+3544 GQQPYPTREQ
-3554 LLVNALLYLR
+3554 LLMNALLYLR
-3564 SHVLCKGELDQRALQ
+3564 SHVLYKGELNQRALQ

-3600 EKAKQE
+3600 EKAEQE
-3606 SSLYRYRSR
+3606 TSLYRFRRS
-3615 NSKTALSEEEEE
+3615 SHATLSEEEEE
-3627 EREFRKQFPLHEKDF
+3627 EQEFRKCFPLHEKDF
-3642 ADILVEPTLEEKK
+3642 EDILEKSTLEENK
-3655 GASDG
+3655 GTSAG
-3660 HEEAAPT
+3660 QEEEAVT
-3667 DPALLSP
+3667 DLALLSQ
-3674 SSMQAV
+3674 SSMQMV
-3680 MLVHQQLCLSFA
+3680 MLIHQQLCLNFA

-3699 TLPPHEAKHYLSLFL
+3699 TAPPHEAKHYLSLFL

-3725 HFYPLMGVELNDQ
+3725 HFYPLMGVELNDN

-3749 SHNTLF
+3749 SYNTLF
-3755 GEATSDLIVKP
+3755 GEAISDLTVKT

-3775 PNIPEARHCQPVLQ
+3775 PNVAEARQCQPVLQ
-3789 GFSEAISQLLQDWP
+3789 GFSEAVSHLLQDWP
-3803 EHPAL
+3803 EHPVL
-3808 EQLLVVIGRIRSFPL
+3808 EQLLVVMDRIRSFPL
-3823 SSPISKFLNGLEILL
+3823 SSPISKLLNGLEILL

-3850 ALSLRKHLDLVSQ
+3850 TLSLRKHLDLISQ

-3874 CWCMSLDNTMKRHT
+3874 CWSMSLDNTMKRHT

-3908 QTEEQEDDKQMTLV
+3908 RIEEQEDDKQMTLM
-3922 LLVSTLQAFIEGSSL
+3922 LLVNTLQAFIEGSSL

-3978 QFFDRVQAKIVEL
+3978 QFFDRVQDKIVEL

-4004 ISKWNDVSFWSIK
+4004 VSKWNDVNFWSIK

-4042 LSSLVESDEEQPD
+4042 QSCLVESDKEEQPD
-4055 FLLQPTEAATSEVSP
+4055 FLPRPTDEVTSELSC
-4070 IQSLNRALRETLL
+4070 IQSLNQALKEILL
-4083 ARPAAAEATI
+4083 ARSTTGQATV
-4093 PEQCHSAP
+4093 PEHCQSTGP
-4101 FPSEGELLYRL
+4101 FSVEGELLRRL
-4112 PKLMKRMRRV
+4112 PKLLKRMRKM
-4122 CLALMKESRLPH
+4122 CLTFMRESPLPN
-4134 LVEGLDQFTGEVIS
+4134 LVEGLDQFTGEVIA
-4148 SVSELQSLKV
+4148 SVNALQSLKV
-4158 EPSAEKEKQQSEA
+4158 DPSAEREKQHSEA
-4171 KHILMRKQRALAD
+4171 KHILMQKQRALSD
-4184 LFKYLAKT
+4184 LFKHLAKT

-4200 AWARSKN
+4200 AWARSKSP
-4207 HQEMLH
+4207 QEMLYLH
-4213 LRPLDLRSALSIVS
+4213 PLDLQSALSLVS
-4227 STQEADSRLLTEIS
+4227 NTPEADATRLLTEIS
-4241 TSWDGCQKY
+4241 SSWDGCQKY
-4250 FYRCVARHARLTA
+4250 FYRSLARHARLNA
-4263 ALAAPAKEMGVG
+4263 ALATPAKEMGLG

-4282 FSAHLMKML
+4282 FSAHLMK
-4291 IRQRRSLTT
+4291 IVIQQRRSLTT
-4300 LTEQWILLRN
+4300 LTEQWIILRN
-4310 LLSCVQEI
+4310 LLSCMGEI
-4318 HGRLLE
+4318 HSRLTG
-4324 PLLYPVAFPPQ
+4324 PLVYPVAFPPQ
-4335 EGVQQW
+4335 DGVQQW

-4355 LEQLSWF
+4355 LEQLSLF

-4368 AGTAPGHSDAQVQG
+4368 SGLTTDHGDGPVQG
-4382 QPSVPY
+4382 QPSALLEGEELD
-4388 PKGPELSNGQ
+4388 KGPLARS
-4398 LSGAVPDLI
+4398 VPDLI
-4407 PSNLS
+4407 LS
-4412 YPSPVPGSQLPS
+4412 DLRCPSPVPGSQLPS
-4424 GCRMRK
+4424 GCRMQK
-4430 QDPLWQQSTSRLT
+4430 HDQLWQQSVARLT
-4443 EMLKT
+4443 EMLKA
-4448 IRTVKAD
+4448 IKTVKTE
-4455 VDRIRQQSCETLF
+4455 VDKIRQQSCETLF
-4468 HSWKDFEV
+4468 HSWKDFEI
-4476 CSSGLSCLSQLS
+4476 CSSGLNCLSQVS
-4488 AHLQGLESLFILP
+4488 SHLQVLESLFILP
-4501 GMEVEQ
+4501 GIEVEK
-4507 TDQQMA
+4507 TNPQMA
-4513 LVESLEYVRGEI
+4513 LFESLKYVRGEI
-4525 NKATDDFATWKT
+4525 NKAIDDFTTWKT
-4537 HLLTSGSQ
+4537 YLLVSGNQ
-4545 RGNQMLDEGFVE
+4545 GGNQMLDESFIE
-4557 DFAEQMETAIRAV
+4557 DFSEQMETAIRAI
-4570 LFAIQNLAERNSK
+4570 LCAIQNLKERKSK
-4583 KTEENADQ
+4583 KAEESTDQ
-4591 TRPQEDDEAAA
+4591 KGLVDDDEGAN
-4602 GFERLQSGH
+4602 FERLQPGH
-4611 LTKLLEEDFWADVS
+4611 LTKLLEDDFWADVS

-4634 AVSELLER
+4634 AISELLER
-4642 LKSYGEDSTAAKH
+4642 LKSYSEDGTTSKH
-4655 MFFSQSCCLLVRLV
+4655 MFFSQSCHLLVRLV
-4669 PMLSR
+4669 PMLCSF
-4674 YSDLVLFF
+4674 SDLVLFF
-4682 LTMSLATHRSSAK
+4682 LTISLATHRSTAK
-4695 LLSVLTQLFTEL
+4695 LLSVLAQVFAEIT
-4707 AQKGFC
+4707 QKGFC
-4713 LPKEFM
+4713 LPKELM
-4719 EDSAGE
+4719 ENSAGE

-4741 EGVKDVSDQIE
+4741 EGMKDVSDKIE
-4752 NEEQA
+4752 NEEQV
-4757 EDTFQKGQEKDTED
+4757 EDTFQKGKEKEKED
-4771 PDSKPDIKGE
+4771 SYSKSDIKGE
-4781 ENAIEM
+4781 DNAIEM
-4787 SEDFDGKMHDGEL
+4787 SEDFDGQMHDGEL
-4800 EEQEEDDEKSDSESA
+4800 EEQEEDDQKSDSEGG

-4840 EEEDEE
+4840 DEEEEEE
-4846 EEDSATE
+4846 EEDSKTE
-4853 ETGPGMDEED
+4853 ETGPGMDEE
-4863 CGLVA
+4863 GSELVA
-4868 KEDNLD
+4868 KDDNLD
-4874 SGKSNKDKNQQDK
+4874 ARNLNKDKHHQDK
-4887 KEEKEEAEANDDGQ
+4887 KEEEEAESDGDTQ
-4901 GQDKINEQI
+4901 DQDKINEQI

-4923 HGNQEMLPEP
+4923 HGNQEKLPEP
-4933 EALDLPDDLN
+4933 EPLNLPDDLN
-4943 LDSEDKNGDEDTDHE
+4943 LDSEDKDGGEDTDNE
-4958 EGEEENPLD
+4958 EGEEENPLE
-4967 IKEKPLDT
+4967 IKEKAVDT
-4975 EEADHEAEDI
+4975 EETSHEAEEMKEVTEAEQNEGEGPQD
-4985 SEETESD
+4985 SEEGPAED
-4992 QNESQGQHEPEE
+4992 
-5004 GANEADKEE
+5004 DKVKE
-5013 GEEEMDTGAGD
+5013 EEEMDTGAED
-5024 QNEETG
+5024 QDAGEEN
-5030 EHPEDSSE
+5030 SE
-5038 DEEQPSL
+5038 QQQPSL
-5045 EDKDRDAEASDESAD
+5045 EEEDKETTEEGGEND
-5060 SGVSVDQGLQP
+5060 SRTVDQGLQP
-5071 QKEEKE
+5071 QEQ
-5077 EEEGENS
+5077 EEGEKS

-5089 VPEATERKEHDSCG
+5089 MPETTERKEHASCG
-5103 QTGLENVQSSQ
+5103 QTGVENVQSTQ

-5125 EQGKEEHGSGAADA
+5125 EQGKEEHGTGTADA
-5139 NQAEGHESNFIA
+5139 NQAEGHESNFFA
-5151 RLASQKQTRKN
+5151 RLASQRHTKKN

-5177 SMGDHNERVH
+5177 SMGDHNEHVH

-5192 VDTDSPAEQGPPQPQ
+5192 MDTENQHEQKSAEPE
-5207 AQLEDADAFEHIKQG
+5207 AQVEDADAFEHIKQG
-5222 SEPYDAQTYDVAS
+5222 SNTFDAQTYDVAS
-5235 MEQQQSAKDSS
+5235 KEQQQTAKDFN
-5246 KEQEQEE
+5246 KEEETEDGPMDIEQEE
-5253 MEDAFMD
+5253 ELRTED
-5260 MEEQEELKAV
+5260 K
-5270 DTEQLKPEEVKSRA
+5270 EQLKLDEVKSGTRA
-5284 TASSGFDEME
+5284 ASSFEEME
-5294 IQTVKTEE
+5294 LETQTIKTDE
-5302 DQDLR
+5302 DPRTDR
-5307 RDKSHKETENEKPE
+5307 SHKETDEKPE
-5321 RSRDSTIHTAHQ
+5321 RSRDSTIHTLHQ
-5333 FLVDTIF
+5333 YLVDTIF
-5340 QPFLKDVC
+5340 QPFLKDVN
-5348 ELRQELE
+5348 ELRQEME
-5355 RQLETWQPHES
+5355 RQLETWQPQES
-5366 GSPEEEKAAAE
+5366 GNAEEEKAAAE

-5454 IDDSSSMVDNH
+5454 IDDSSSMLDNH
-5465 TKQLAYESLAV
+5465 TKQLAFESLAV

-5525 KTRIAQFLE
+5525 KTKIAQFLE
-5534 SVANMFA
+5534 AVPNMFA
-5541 AAQQFSQHVSPDT
+5541 AAQQLSHNINPET
-5554 AQLLLVV
+5554 AQLLLIV

-5571 KDRVLAAVQAA
+5571 KERVLAAVQASR
-5582 QNANI
+5582 NANI

-5628 FPFYIILRDM
+5628 FPFYIILRDV

-5656 TASDHL
+5656 AASDQP

>member
-1 MTQSAACSPT
+1 
-11 CAAFPPVLEE
+11 
-21 LLRPLFV
+21 
-28 GGVVGGS
+28 
-35 SWAPSVK
+35 
-42 QGALVAARGRGS
+42 
-54 AIMEHLLLE
+54 MEHLSME

-78 SRSELGRFL
+78 SRNELGRFL
-87 TKQVWTPQDRQC
+87 AKQVWTPQDRQC
-99 ILSTL
+99 ILNTL

-114 VLVGRQLRPIL
+114 VLVGRQLRPLL

-157 IGSHPDVLPFALRYF
+157 ISNHPDVLPFALRYF
-172 KDSSPVFQRLFLES
+172 KDTSPVFQRLFLES
-186 SDANPVRYGHRRMK
+186 SDANPVRYGRRRMK

-210 FLQQEQSVFRDL
+210 FLQQEQSVFREL

-258 LSFLKKIFNSEELI
+258 LSFLKKIFSSEELI

-286 LEKAL
+286 LEMAL

-297 TSLWRKEKEL
+297 ASLWRKEKEL

-324 VVCGVVLP
+324 AVCGVVLP
-332 RQPPAPGEQ
+332 GQPLALGEQ
-341 AGNRSSAR
+341 ANNRSSSC
-349 EQELAF
+349 EQELAL

-364 CRNLQTL
+364 CKNLQTL
-371 AMAVASQN
+371 AMAVASQS

-397 LAAMTGRRKPPQLLK
+397 LAAMTGRQKTPQLLK

-422 MLLGMYRCTDVP
+422 MLLGMYRCTDIP

-447 ATKGHWILLED
+447 VTKGYWILLED

-471 PLLENGELLIPGQGD
+471 PLLENGELLIPGRGD
-486 CLKVAPGFQFFATRR
+486 CVKVAPGFQFFATRR

-510 RPLNSHATLLDKY
+510 RPLNSHASLLDKY

-533 KTELN
+533 KTELS
-538 EVLQSRYPSLLAAT
+538 EVLQSRYPSLLTAT

-561 LTGDKHHSQS
+561 LTGEKHHSQS
-571 DSSVECEQAPQ
+571 INCLGYEVALDK
-582 EVSEARRE
+582 VSEARRE
-590 NKRLS
+590 SKRLS

-613 AHSFDSL
+613 AHTFDSSSS
-620 SASASF
+620 SASL

-634 CFSAM
+634 CFTAM

-645 KLKIAEVIGSRL
+645 KLKMAEVIGSQL

-678 ELDVQVGRVRLLRKQ
+678 EIDVQVGRVRLLRKQ
-693 SEAVHIQREKLTFA
+693 SQAVHIQREKLTFA

-775 DHKLIWLPLREA
+775 DHKLIWLPLREG
-787 FEELFAQT
+787 FEDLFAQT

-831 VKKDGKEN
+831 VNKDGKEG

-876 GTLAQAVTKGEWIL
+876 GTLAQAVKKGEWIL

-907 LLEGSSGSLVLL
+907 LLDGSSGSLVLL
-919 DRGDSEPL
+919 DRGDTEPL

-984 VNKSTV
+984 VHKNTV
-990 QGIINFYRDVRKM
+990 QGIINFYTTVRKE
-1003 SGVTLV
+1003 SGTKLV

-1053 LDRASHPIVQ
+1053 LDRASHPVVQ
-1063 KLILKHIISG
+1063 KLICQHILSG
-1073 NIKSLLKQPI
+1073 NVKSLLKQPI

-1097 WISMGDKEPTIDET
+1097 WISVGDKEPTIDET

-1127 VVSAGTYPV
+1127 VVSARTYPV

-1150 RWLAAASGNHCV
+1150 RWLAAATGNHCV

-1298 CSKLVKVML
+1298 CNKLVKVML

-1343 SQKEYDW
+1343 TEREYDW

-1358 YMLLAG
+1358 FMLLAG
-1364 RVRKQEEVDVIQE
+1364 RVRKQEEADVIQE
-1377 VLEKHFKKK
+1377 VLEKHFKKR
-1386 LCPQSLFSKE
+1386 LCPQFLFSKE
-1396 NVLKLLSK
+1396 NVQKLLDK
-1404 LSTHI
+1404 LSAEI
-1409 STLESKFSHVVWTES
+1409 SILESKFSHVVWTEG
-1424 MRRLALLVGRALE
+1424 MRRLAVLVGRALE

-1451 KTTVCQVFA
+1451 KTTICQVFA

-1484 LRPVRQKPKDKE
+1484 LRPVRQKPKEKE
-1496 EVDTS
+1496 EIDTS

-1540 LEVEKSLLLAEKG
+1540 LEVEKSLVLAEKG

-1609 LKQIISSNLRPGL
+1609 LIEIINRNLRPGL
-1622 SLGRIDYKG
+1622 SLSRVGRKG
-1631 ADIAEVMLDF
+1631 TDVAEVMLDF
-1641 IDWLT
+1641 INWLT

-1659 DILSWVNFMNTMGKE
+1659 DILSWVNFMNTMGEE

-1699 GIGSGVTSSGFGT
+1699 GIGSGLTSSGFGT

-1722 FLIKRLSK
+1722 FLIKKLSK
-1730 IVRLTECQK
+1730 IVRFTECQK

-1744 YDRLKAKEFTGI
+1744 YDRLKAKEFTGV
-1756 DDLWGIHPFFIP
+1756 DNLWGIHPFFIA

-1819 GALAKAS
+1819 AALAKAS

-1965 PAIDKNILKKMV
+1965 PAIDKNIVKKMV
-1977 AFNNQMDHEVTVEK
+1977 AFNNQIDHEVTVEK

-2043 EKVFAVFKDVFSS
+2043 EKVIAIFKDVFGS
-2056 NSNPYT
+2056 NSNPYM
-2062 GTRLL
+2062 GTRFF

-2076 GYSVLSRGNYVP
+2076 GYSVLSRGNY
-2088 APSRRPLSLLHQSL
+2088 APHSSCRPLLLLHQSL
-2102 QPLESVMKCVQMSWM
+2102 QSLESIMKCVQMSWM

-2123 ASVGKTSLVQLLAQ
+2123 ASVGKTSLVQLLAH
-2137 LTGHTLKIMAMNSA
+2137 LTGHTLKILAMNSA

-2163 VDLMRPWR
+2163 VDLLRPWR
-2171 KLLEKVESTVQ
+2171 QLLEKVEGTVRV
-2182 ALLRDSL
+2182 LLRDSL
-2189 LISAD
+2189 LVSTD
-2194 DAAVVLRAW
+2194 DTEVVLRAW
-2203 SHFLLTYTPKDLG
+2203 SHFLLTYKPKYLG
-2216 EAGKGV
+2216 EGGKGV
-2222 TAEIVSKL
+2222 TMEIFNKL
-2230 EAVLLLLQRLNN
+2230 EAVLLLMQRLNN
-2242 KINSYSKAEF
+2242 KINSYSKTEF
-2252 AKLVEEFQSF
+2252 AKLVEEFRSF
-2262 GLKLMQSSSGR
+2262 GLKLMQSVSGR

-2330 GSTPTITPHPNFRLF
+2330 GSTPTITPNPNFRLF

-2364 EIYISGEGDRS
+2364 EIYISGEGDGNS
-2375 IPDELDLKV
+2375 PDDLDLKV
-2384 LLHSLGLVGDSVCDT
+2384 LLHSLGLVGDGVCDI
-2399 LLALHR
+2399 LLAVHR
-2405 ETQSTVVGS
+2405 ETRDAVIAS
-2414 PASSV
+2414 PTSSV
-2419 STLIQTASLIVQ
+2419 STLIQTALLIVQ
-2431 YLQRGLGLDRAFS
+2431 YLQRGLSLDRAFS
-2444 EACCEAYVRSQH
+2444 EACWEIYVRSQH
-2456 SPANQKLV
+2456 SPTNQKLV

-2469 KHISSLR
+2469 KHISFLQ
-2476 AHETWGNAILAMGL
+2476 AHETWGQSILAMGL

-2496 SAVFATEDSHL
+2496 SVLFTTEDSHL
-2507 SVVRSDGQILAYC
+2507 SIVRSDGQILAYC
-2520 LNRMSMKTSSWARI
+2520 LNRLSMKTSSWARI
-2534 QPLTLP
+2534 QPLTLQ
-2540 DLEKIMQSSSPESLK
+2540 DLEKIMLSSNPESLK
-2555 FSSVE
+2555 FSAVE
-2560 VDTFWIDEPDVLAMA
+2560 VDTHWIDEPDVLAKA

-2600 NIPQGLESIQI
+2600 NIPQGLESVQI
-2611 HLEASAESLRKF
+2611 HLEASAASLRNF

-2643 TDEFVIPLDPRWNMQ
+2643 TDEFVVPLDPRWNMQ
-2658 ALDIIRNSMDFDPQT
+2658 ALDIIRNAMDFDPQT
-2673 DQSEQLFSLLESIA
+2673 DQPEQLFALLESVA

-2694 DRDKRFFTE
+2694 DREKRIFTE
-2703 EKMIFSVGGKKLR
+2703 GNLVSVGGKKLR

-2741 VNLAAFFELCDALT
+2741 VNLAAFFELCDALI
-2755 LLWVQSSQEVV
+2755 LLWVQSSQGTV
-2766 SDASVNEILDSLQ
+2766 SDAIVNEILCCVR
-2779 WRDRFWTVADTVKLD
+2779 WRDRFWTVADTVKVD

-2804 WHWVLKHLVRQ
+2804 WHWVLKHLVHR
-2815 IPRLLMNHEDKYY
+2815 IPQLLVNHEDKYY

-2834 SEHVQNCLGSPTGGF
+2834 SEHIQNCLGSPAGDF
-2849 TGIKKLQK
+2849 TAIKKLQK

-2872 CFSQLKILNKAL
+2872 CFSQMKVLNKAL
-2884 AIREQMPTLQESGWQ
+2884 AIREQMPALGESGWQ
-2899 EDIRRLQM
+2899 EDISRLQM
-2907 VASEWTLKKSLLQA
+2907 AASEWTFKKSVLQTW
-2921 GGLVLRANILE
+2921 GFVHRANFLE
-2932 DVKTDE
+2932 DVNLDE
-2938 LKNLVNAQCLKLKAK
+2938 LKNLVNAQCLALKAR
-2953 GISLGFL
+2953 GISLGFP
-2960 EQKSNEASSLS
+2960 EKKHSEAASLF

-2982 RSVQLWPAMEYLAV
+2982 RSVQFWPAMEYLAV
-2996 LWQYKVTAD
+2996 LWQYKITAD
-3005 FMTLACL
+3005 FMTQACL
-3012 RRSSKNW
+3012 RRSSKN
-3019 QLQIDEEISHHITF
+3019 QQPQVDGEISHHLTF
-3033 CLKHTPVAPQEFQ
+3033 CLKHTPIAPQDLRD
-3046 GLWSLLHHQ
+3046 LWSLLHYE
-3055 KVSTEEMISLWADF
+3055 KMSTEEMISLWSELF
-3069 LNSTFTSFWS
+3069 NSTFTSFWS
-3079 STVTTDP
+3079 STVTTNP

-3095 PGAQQRE
+3095 PSGQQRE
-3102 RPKSLLDSTLKGP
+3102 MPKSLLDSTLKGP
-3115 GCLSRAMFSKCC
+3115 GSLSRALFSKCC
-3127 FEVLTSSCKESPWDV
+3127 FEVLTNSCRASPWDV
-3142 SGLPIL
+3142 NGLPIL

-3164 LQDIRS
+3164 LWDISS

-3189 QLQGLVLC
+3189 HLQGLVLF

-3208 ETRRREYIQNC
+3208 EPRQQEYVQNC
-3219 EQLLCGDS
+3219 EQLLLGDS

-3238 DMAGQV
+3238 DMAGQE

-3254 LTSLRH
+3254 LNSLRH
-3260 LFGEGEGKQDLPEPA
+3260 FFGEGESKRNLPEPA
-3275 RRGSLWVSLGLL
+3275 QRGSLWVSLGLL
-3287 QIQTWLPQARFDPA
+3287 QIQTWLPQTRFDPA

-3313 ELHQLQCEWK
+3313 ELYQLQCEWK
-3323 TRNLLS
+3323 TQNLSS

-3334 RDLEDEVIISYSH
+3334 KDLEDEDIIRYSH
-3347 PHIRLLHQRIDHL
+3347 PHIRLLHQRIDQLEHL
-3360 ENLILS
+3360 ICS
-3366 LSKKQAFRPQQPA
+3366 LSKKQAFRPQLPA
-3379 YESLAQEIHHYVTSI
+3379 YESLVQEIHHYVTSI
-3394 AKAPAVQDLL
+3394 AKASTVQDLL
-3404 ARLLQ
+3404 TRLLQ
-3409 ALRADRP
+3409 VLHMDGP
-3416 RSAQAA
+3416 RSAQVA
-3422 QNLLKEEASWQQ
+3422 QSLLKEEASWQQ
-3434 SHHQFRKR
+3434 SQHQFRKR
-3442 LAEEYTLYP
+3442 LAEEYALYP
-3451 DSVAPLQAS
+3451 DTVTPLQAS
-3460 ILQLQHGMRLVASEV
+3460 VLQLQHGMRLVASEV
-3475 HASLHSSVVCADR
+3475 HASLHGSTVCADR
-3488 LDALA
+3488 LGALA
-3493 TSLLAFPSVNPT
+3493 TSLLAFPSVGPA
-3505 FPTYYAHADALCS
+3505 FPTYYAHADTLCS
-3518 VKSEEVVRGLGKLIL
+3518 VKSEEVLRGLGKLTL
-3533 KRSGG
+3533 KCSGG
-3538 KELEGK
+3538 KELEDK
-3544 GVRPCPTREQ
+3544 GQRPCPTREQ
-3554 LLVNALLYLR
+3554 LLLNALLYLR
-3564 SHVLCKGELDQRALQ
+3564 SHVLSKGELDQRALQ

-3600 EKAKQE
+3600 EKAEQE
-3606 SSLYRYRSR
+3606 SSLYRSRSR
-3615 NSKTALSEEEEE
+3615 NSRAALSEAEEEE
-3627 EREFRKQFPLHEKDF
+3627 QEFRKQFPLHEKDF

-3655 GASDG
+3655 GTSDG
-3660 HEEAAPT
+3660 QEEETAT
-3667 DPALLSP
+3667 DTALLSQ

-3680 MLVHQQLCLSFA
+3680 MLIHQQLCLNFA
-3692 RSLWYQQ
+3692 RSLWYQK

-3725 HFYPLMGVELNDQ
+3725 HFYPLMGFELNDQ

-3755 GEATSDLIVKP
+3755 GEATSDLMVKP

-3775 PNIPEARHCQPVLQ
+3775 PNVTEARQCEPVLR
-3789 GFSEAISQLLQDWP
+3789 GFSEAVRQLLQDWP

-3808 EQLLVVIGRIRSFPL
+3808 EQLLVVMDRMRSFPL

-3844 EENASR
+3844 EQNASR

-3874 CWCMSLDNTMKRHT
+3874 CWSMSLDNTMKRHT

-3908 QTEEQEDDKQMTLV
+3908 QTEEQEDDKQMTLM

-3978 QFFDRVQAKIVEL
+3978 QFLDRVQAKIVEL

-4042 LSSLVESDEEQPD
+4042 RSSLVESDKEEQPD
-4055 FLLQPTEAATSEVSP
+4055 FLSKLTDAATSEASP
-4070 IQSLNRALRETLL
+4070 IQSLNRALKETLL
-4083 ARPAAAEATI
+4083 VRPAAGQAMV
-4093 PEQCHSAP
+4093 PEQCQGVAP
-4101 FPSEGELLYRL
+4101 FPSEGELLRRL
-4112 PKLMKRMRRV
+4112 PKLVKRMKKM
-4122 CLALMKESRLPH
+4122 CLAFVRESPVPH

-4158 EPSAEKEKQQSEA
+4158 EPSAEKEKQRSEA
-4171 KHILMRKQRALAD
+4171 KHILMQKQRALSD

-4207 HQEMLH
+4207 PQEMLH
-4213 LRPLDLRSALSIVS
+4213 LHPLDLQSALSIVN
-4227 STQEADSRLLTEIS
+4227 STQEADARLCTEIS
-4241 TSWDGCQKY
+4241 SSWDGCQKY
-4250 FYRCVARHARLTA
+4250 FYRSLARHVRLNA
-4263 ALAAPAKEMGVG
+4263 ALATPAKEMGMG
-4275 NIERCKG
+4275 NVERCKG

-4300 LTEQWILLRN
+4300 LTEQWIILRN

-4318 HGRLLE
+4318 QGRLTG
-4324 PLLYPVAFPPQ
+4324 PPVYPVAFPPQ
-4335 EGVQQW
+4335 DGVQQW
-4341 TERLQHLAMQSQIL
+4341 TERLQHLAMQSQVL

-4368 AGTAPGHSDAQVQG
+4368 AGPAIGSSKAQAQGLPSAPH
-4382 QPSVPY
+4382 PE
-4388 PKGPELSNGQ
+4388 GPELTKGQ
-4398 LSGAVPDLI
+4398 LSRAVPDLI
-4407 PSNLS
+4407 PSDLS
-4412 YPSPVPGSQLPS
+4412 YPSPVPGSQLPP
-4424 GCRMRK
+4424 GCQMRK
-4430 QDPLWQQSTSRLT
+4430 RDQLWQQSTARLT

-4448 IRTVKAD
+4448 IKTMKAN
-4455 VDRIRQQSCETLF
+4455 VDKIRQQSCETLF
-4468 HSWKDFEV
+4468 HSWGDFEV
-4476 CSSGLSCLSQLS
+4476 CSSGLSSLSQVS

-4501 GMEVEQ
+4501 GMEIEQ
-4507 TDQQMA
+4507 MDPQMA

-4525 NKATDDFATWKT
+4525 SKATADFTTWKI
-4537 HLLTSGSQ
+4537 HLLTLNSQ
-4545 RGNQMLDEGFVE
+4545 GGNQMMDEGFVE
-4557 DFAEQMETAIRAV
+4557 DFSEQIETAIRAILCAV
-4570 LFAIQNLAERNSK
+4570 QNLTVRTSEKA
-4583 KTEENADQ
+4583 EENTEQ
-4591 TRPQEDDEAAA
+4591 TRPQDEDEMA
-4602 GFERLQSGH
+4602 FERLRSGH
-4611 LTKLLEEDFWADVS
+4611 LSKLLEEDFWADVS
-4625 TLHVQKIIS
+4625 ALQVQKTIS

-4642 LKSYGEDSTAAKH
+4642 LKSFGEDGTGAKH
-4655 MFFSQSCCLLVRLV
+4655 MVFSQSCCLLVRLV

-4682 LTMSLATHRSSAK
+4682 LTMSLATHRSTAK
-4695 LLSVLTQLFTEL
+4695 LLSVLAQVFTEL

-4713 LPKEFM
+4713 LPSEFM
-4719 EDSAGE
+4719 DDSAGE

-4741 EGVKDVSDQIE
+4741 EGMKDVSDQIE

-4757 EDTFQKGQEKDTED
+4757 EDTFQKGQEKDKED

-4781 ENAIEM
+4781 DNAIEM

-4800 EEQEEDDEKSDSESA
+4800 EEQEEEDEKSDCEGG

-4840 EEEDEE
+4840 NDEE
-4846 EEDSATE
+4846 EEEEEDGETE

-4863 CGLVA
+4863 SELVA
-4868 KEDNLD
+4868 KDENLD
-4874 SGKSNKDKNQQDK
+4874 AGNSNKDKNQQDN
-4887 KEEKEEAEANDDGQ
+4887 KEEKEETEANDGGQ
-4901 GQDKINEQI
+4901 GQEKINEQI

-4923 HGNQEMLPEP
+4923 HGNQEKLPEP
-4933 EALDLPDDLN
+4933 EALELPDDLN
-4943 LDSEDKNGDEDTDHE
+4943 LDSQDQNGDEDTDNE
-4958 EGEEENPLD
+4958 EGEENPLE
-4967 IKEKPLDT
+4967 IREKPMDT
-4975 EEADHEAEDI
+4975 EEAGHEAEEIND
-4985 SEETESD
+4985 EAEAD
-4992 QNESQGQHEPEE
+4992 QKEGQGQQEPEE
-5004 GANEADKEE
+5004 VPQEDDKVERD
-5013 GEEEMDTGAGD
+5013 EEMGTGTDDQDKDTTEP
-5024 QNEETG
+5024 EENL
-5030 EHPEDSSE
+5030 E
-5038 DEEQPSL
+5038 EEQPSL
-5045 EDKDRDAEASDESAD
+5045 EEKDKEPSEE
-5060 SGVSVDQGLQP
+5060 GVENGIPVGQGLQP
-5071 QKEEKE
+5071 QKLE
-5077 EEEGENS
+5077 EERENS
-5084 DTEEQ
+5084 DAEEQ
-5089 VPEATERKEHDSCG
+5089 VPEAAEKKEHDSCG
-5103 QTGLENVQSSQ
+5103 QTGEENVQSEQ
-5114 AVELAGAAPEK
+5114 AVQLAGAAPEK

-5151 RLASQKQTRKN
+5151 RLASQKHARKN

-5192 VDTDSPAEQGPPQPQ
+5192 VDLDSHVEQGPTQPQ
-5207 AQLEDADAFEHIKQG
+5207 ACVEDADTFEHMKEG
-5222 SEPYDAQTYDVAS
+5222 TDTYDAQTYDVAS
-5235 MEQQQSAKDSS
+5235 KEQQQSAKAPT
-5246 KEQEQEE
+5246 KEQQEEE
-5253 MEDAFMD
+5253 MEDALMD
-5260 MEEQEELKAV
+5260 PEEQEDLRAV
-5270 DTEQLKPEEVKSRA
+5270 DTEQLKPEAVQAGSTATPGLDEV
-5284 TASSGFDEME
+5284 EME
-5294 IQTVKTEE
+5294 TQTVKTEE
-5302 DQDLR
+5302 DQDPRTDRSL
-5307 RDKSHKETENEKPE
+5307 KETENKKPE
-5321 RSRDSTIHTAHQ
+5321 RSRESAIHTAPQ
-5333 FLVDTIF
+5333 LLADTIF
-5340 QPFLKDVC
+5340 QPFLKDAS

-5366 GSPEEEKAAAE
+5366 GNPEEEKAAAE

-5465 TKQLAYESLAV
+5465 TKQLAFESLAV

-5481 TLLEVGQIAVCSF
+5481 TLLEVGQVAVCSF

-5525 KTRIAQFLE
+5525 KTKIAQFLE
-5534 SVANMFA
+5534 SSVNMFA
-5541 AAQQFSQHVSPDT
+5541 AAQQLSQNISPET

-5571 KDRVLAAVQAA
+5571 KERVLAAVQAA
-5582 QNANI
+5582 WNANI
-5587 FVIFVVLDNPS
+5587 FVIFVVLDNPN

-5628 FPFYIILRDM
+5628 FPFYIILRDV

>member
-1 MTQSAACSPT
+1 
-11 CAAFPPVLEE
+11 
-21 LLRPLFV
+21 
-28 GGVVGGS
+28 
-35 SWAPSVK
+35 
-42 QGALVAARGRGS
+42 
-54 AIMEHLLLE
+54 MEHLLLE
-63 VAAAPLR
+63 VAAVPLR

-87 TKQVWTPQDRQC
+87 VKQVWTPQDRQC
-99 ILSTL
+99 ILNTL

-114 VLVGRQLRPIL
+114 VLIGRQLRPLL

-147 ERLCVSMSKL
+147 ERLCVSMSRL
-157 IGSHPDVLPFALRYF
+157 IGNHPDVLPFALRYF
-172 KDSSPVFQRLFLES
+172 KDTSPVFQRLFLES
-186 SDANPVRYGHRRMK
+186 SDANPVRYGRRRMK

-291 VLANPE
+291 VLANPD
-297 TSLWRKEKEL
+297 TPLWRKDKEL
-307 QYLQGHLVSAD
+307 QYSTGHLVSAD

-324 VVCGVVLP
+324 AVCGVVLP
-332 RQPPAPGEQ
+332 GQPPAPEEQ
-341 AGNRSSAR
+341 ASSRSSSR

-355 RSYVLVESV
+355 RSYVLVDSV
-364 CRNLQTL
+364 CKNLQTL
-371 AMAVASQN
+371 AMAVASQK

-458 IDYAPLDVVSVLI
+458 IDYAPLDVISVLI
-471 PLLENGELLIPGQGD
+471 PLLENGELLIPGRGD
-486 CLKVAPGFQFFATRR
+486 CVKVAPGFQFFATRR

-533 KTELN
+533 KAELN
-538 EVLQSRYPSLLAAT
+538 EVLQNRYPSLSAAT
-552 DHLLDIYIQ
+552 DHLLDIYFQ
-561 LTGDKHHSQS
+561 LIGEKHHCLSE
-571 DSSVECEQAPQ
+571 SSVGGEQAPE
-582 EVSEARRE
+582 EVPEARQE

-620 SASASF
+620 SSSASLN
-626 SIFQEALD
+626 IFQEALD
-634 CFSAM
+634 CFTAM

-645 KLKIAEVIGSRL
+645 KLKMAEVIGGKL

-693 SEAVHIQREKLTFA
+693 SEAVHIQREKFAFA
-707 ATRPSSVLI
+707 AVRPSSILI

-787 FEELFAQT
+787 FEELFVQT

-806 HIQTCYRQKRWH
+806 HIQTCYRQKRWQ
-818 DLLRLMQHVHKSA
+818 DLLKLMQHVHKSA
-831 VKKDGKEN
+831 VNKDGTES
-839 ETGLLLK
+839 ETGSLLK

-876 GTLAQAVTKGEWIL
+876 GTLAQAVKRGEWIL

-919 DRGDSEPL
+919 DRGDTEPL

-984 VNKSTV
+984 VNKNTV
-990 QGIINFYRDVRKM
+990 QGIITFYTAVRKE
-1003 SGVTLV
+1003 SGTKLV

-1029 AASNPCS
+1029 AASNPCG

-1053 LDRASHPIVQ
+1053 LDRASHPVVQ
-1063 KLILKHIISG
+1063 KLICQHIVSG
-1073 NIKSLLKQPI
+1073 NVKSLLKQPI

-1097 WISMGDKEPTIDET
+1097 WISLGDKEPTIDET

-1116 SVKLNLRDIVR
+1116 SVKLNLRDIAR

-1150 RWLAAASGNHCV
+1150 RWLAAATGNHCV

-1307 DLQSYRRSSS
+1307 DLQSYRRGSS

-1343 SQKEYDW
+1343 TEKEYDW

-1358 YMLLAG
+1358 FMLLAG
-1364 RVRKQEEVDVIQE
+1364 RVRKQEEVVVIQE

-1404 LSTHI
+1404 LSTPI
-1409 STLESKFSHVVWTES
+1409 SALESKFSHIVWTEG
-1424 MRRLALLVGRALE
+1424 MRRLAMLVGRALE

-1451 KTTVCQVFA
+1451 KTTICQVFA

-1484 LRPVRQKPKDKE
+1484 LRPVRQKPNDKE
-1496 EVDTS
+1496 EIDTS

-1540 LEVEKSLLLAEKG
+1540 LEVEKTLLLAEKG
-1553 SLEDKDNEVEL
+1553 NLEDKDNEVEL

-1598 IWCPQSTSRED
+1598 IWCPQSTRRED
-1609 LKQIISSNLRPGL
+1609 LIQIISCNLRPGL
-1622 SLGRIDYKG
+1622 SLGRTDHKG

-1659 DILSWVNFMNTMGKE
+1659 DILSWVNFMNMMGEE
-1674 AALKRPE
+1674 AALERQE

-1712 ALLARKECLK
+1712 ALLARRECLK
-1722 FLIKRLSK
+1722 FLIKKVSK
-1730 IVRLTECQK
+1730 IGRLTESQK

-1744 YDRLKAKEFTGI
+1744 YDRLKDTEFTGL
-1756 DDLWGIHPFFIP
+1756 DNLWGIHPFFIP
-1768 RGPVLHRNNIAD
+1768 RGPLLHGNNIAD

-1819 GALAKAS
+1819 GALARAS

-1965 PAIDKNILKKMV
+1965 PAIDKNIVKKMV
-1977 AFNNQMDHEVTVEK
+1977 AFNNQIDHEVTVEK
-1991 KWGQK
+1991 KWGQI

-2030 LVYGERMRTREDK
+2030 LVYGERMRTKEDK
-2043 EKVFAVFKDVFSS
+2043 EKVIAVFKDVFNSS
-2056 NSNPYT
+2056 SNPYM

-2076 GYSVLSRGNYVP
+2076 GYSVLSRGSYVP
-2088 APSRRPLSLLHQSL
+2088 PPTCRPLSLLHQSL
-2102 QPLESVMKCVQMSWM
+2102 QSLESVMKCVQMSWM

-2123 ASVGKTSLVQLLAQ
+2123 ASVGKTSLVQLLAH
-2137 LTGHTLKIMAMNSA
+2137 LTGHTLKIMAVNSA

-2163 VDLMRPWR
+2163 VDLTRPWR
-2171 KLLEKVESTVQ
+2171 QLLAKVEGTVR
-2182 ALLRDSL
+2182 ALVRDSL
-2189 LISAD
+2189 LVSAD
-2194 DAAVVLRAW
+2194 DAEVVLRAW
-2203 SHFLLTYTPKDLG
+2203 SHFLLTYKPRCLG
-2216 EAGKGV
+2216 EGGKGV
-2222 TAEIVSKL
+2222 TMEIVNKL
-2230 EAVLLLLQRLNN
+2230 EAVLLLMQRLNN

-2252 AKLVEEFQSF
+2252 AKLVEEFRSF
-2262 GLKLMQSSSGR
+2262 GVKLMQSASGHSR
-2273 SHGTFEW
+2273 GTFEW

-2330 GSTPTITPHPNFRLF
+2330 GSTPTVTPHPNFRLF

-2364 EIYISGEGDRS
+2364 EIYISGDGDGS
-2375 IPDELDLKV
+2375 IPDDLDLKV

-2399 LLALHR
+2399 LLALHS
-2405 ETQSTVVGS
+2405 ETRSAVVAS

-2419 STLIQTASLIVQ
+2419 SNLIQTASLIVQ
-2431 YLQRGLGLDRAFS
+2431 YLQRGLSLDSAFS
-2444 EACCEAYVRSQH
+2444 KACWEAYVCSQA
-2456 SPANQKLV
+2456 SPANQQLV

-2469 KHISSLR
+2469 KHVSSLQ
-2476 AHETWGNAILAMGL
+2476 AHETWGSSLLALGL

-2496 SAVFATEDSHL
+2496 SALFTTEDSHL
-2507 SVVRSDGQILAYC
+2507 SKVRGDGQILAYC
-2520 LNRMSMKTSSWARI
+2520 LNRLSMKTSNWARI

-2540 DLEKIMQSSSPESLK
+2540 DLEKIMQSSHPENLK
-2555 FSSVE
+2555 FTSVE
-2560 VDTFWIDEPDVLAMA
+2560 VDTYWIDEPDALAVA
-2575 VKLLIERATN
+2575 VKLLIEKATN

-2600 NIPQGLESIQI
+2600 NMPQGLEAIKI
-2611 HLEASAESLRKF
+2611 HLEASAAALRNF

-2629 AGVSNVIKILQPNI
+2629 SGVSNVIKILQPNV
-2643 TDEFVIPLDPRWNMQ
+2643 TDESVIPLDPRWNMQ
-2658 ALDIIRNSMDFDPQT
+2658 AVDIIRNAMDFDPQT
-2673 DQSEQLFSLLESIA
+2673 DQPEQLFALLESVA
-2687 NKTIIYL
+2687 NKTIIYF
-2694 DRDKRFFTE
+2694 DREKRIFTE
-2703 EKMIFSVGGKKLR
+2703 ANLVSVGGKKLR

-2723 FEFHKDPESYHS
+2723 FEFHKDPESYHN

-2741 VNLAAFFELCDALT
+2741 VNLAAFFELCDALI
-2755 LLWVQSSQEVV
+2755 LLWVQSSQGMV
-2766 SDASVNEILDSLQ
+2766 SDAGVNEILGSVR
-2779 WRDRFWTVADTVKLD
+2779 WRDRFWTVADTVKVD
-2794 APGLALLALH
+2794 ASGLALLALH
-2804 WHWVLKHLVRQ
+2804 WHWVLKHLVCR
-2815 IPRLLMNHEDKYY
+2815 IPQLLMNHEDKYY
-2828 KEVQTV
+2828 REIQTV
-2834 SEHVQNCLGSPTGGF
+2834 SEHIQNCLESPTGGF
-2849 TGIKKLQK
+2849 AGVKKLQK
-2857 FLGRPFPFKDKLVVE
+2857 FLGRPFPFKDELVIE
-2872 CFSQLKILNKAL
+2872 CFSQLKVFNKAL
-2884 AIREQMPTLQESGWQ
+2884 TIREWMPALGESGWQ
-2899 EDIRRLQM
+2899 EDISRLQM
-2907 VASEWTLKKSLLQA
+2907 VASEGTLKKSLLRA
-2921 GGLVLRANILE
+2921 WGLVLRANILE
-2932 DVKTDE
+2932 DVDSDT
-2938 LKNLVNAQCLKLKAK
+2938 LKNLVNAQHLELKAR

-2960 EQKSNEASSLS
+2960 EKKHSEASFLS
-2971 QPDFTSLIQLT
+2971 QPDFSCLIQLT
-2982 RSVQLWPAMEYLAV
+2982 RSVQLWPVMEYLAM

-3005 FMTLACL
+3005 FMTQACL
-3012 RRSSKNW
+3012 KSRSSKH
-3019 QLQIDEEISHHITF
+3019 QQPQIDEEISHHITF
-3033 CLKHTPVAPQEFQ
+3033 CLKHTPVAPQELRDF
-3046 GLWSLLHHQ
+3046 WSLVHHQ
-3055 KVSTEEMISLWADF
+3055 KMTAEERISLWSELF
-3069 LNSTFTSFWS
+3069 NSTFTSFWS
-3079 STVTTDP
+3079 STVTTHP
-3086 EYWLTWSPL
+3086 EYWLTWNPL
-3095 PGAQQRE
+3095 PGEQQKETPR
-3102 RPKSLLDSTLKGP
+3102 SLLDPTLKGP
-3115 GCLSRAMFSKCC
+3115 GSLSRAVFSKCC
-3127 FEVLTSSCKESPWDV
+3127 FEIVTSSCRASPWDV

-3157 WVERAQQ
+3157 WVERCQQ
-3164 LQDIRS
+3164 LQDVS
-3170 VLWTN
+3170 SMLWTN
-3175 MAVPSVAEFRRTDS
+3175 MAVPVVAEFRRTDS

-3197 RHLAGLAELLP
+3197 WHLASLAELLP
-3208 ETRRREYIQNC
+3208 EPRQQEHAHNC
-3219 EQLLCGDS
+3219 RQLLLRDS
-3227 QAFQHVGQTLG
+3227 QAFQHVGETLG
-3238 DMAGQV
+3238 DLARQE

-3260 LFGEGEGKQDLPEPA
+3260 LFGEVEGKRDLPEPA

-3323 TRNLLS
+3323 TRSLS
-3329 QLQTG
+3329 FQLQTG
-3334 RDLEDEVIISYSH
+3334 RDLEDEVILSHSH
-3347 PHIRLLHQRIDHL
+3347 PHIRLLRQRIDQL
-3360 ENLILS
+3360 ENLICS
-3366 LSKKQAFRPQQPA
+3366 LSKKQACRPPMPT
-3379 YESLAQEIHHYVTSI
+3379 YEALVQEIHHYVSSI
-3394 AKAPAVQDLL
+3394 AQATAVQDLL
-3404 ARLLQ
+3404 TRLLQ
-3409 ALRADRP
+3409 ALHSDGPRA
-3416 RSAQAA
+3416 AQVA

-3434 SHHQFRKR
+3434 SHHQFRRR
-3442 LAEEYTLYP
+3442 LAEEFALYP
-3451 DSVAPLQAS
+3451 DATAPLQAS
-3460 ILQLQHGMRLVASEV
+3460 ILQLQHGMRLVAGEV
-3475 HASLHSSVVCADR
+3475 HASLQGGLAGSDR
-3488 LDALA
+3488 LGSLA
-3493 TSLLAFPSVNPT
+3493 TSLLAFPSVGPA

-3518 VKSEEVVRGLGKLIL
+3518 VKSEEVLRGLSKLML

-3538 KELEGK
+3538 WELEEK
-3544 GVRPCPTREQ
+3544 GQSPCASREQ
-3554 LLVNALLYLR
+3554 LLLNALLYLR

-3579 LFRHVCQE
+3579 LFRHACQE

-3600 EKAKQE
+3600 EKAEQE
-3606 SSLYRYRSR
+3606 SSLYRYRGR
-3615 NSKTALSEEEEE
+3615 TPRTALSEEEEE
-3627 EREFRKQFPLHEKDF
+3627 ERAFRSQFPLHEKDF
-3642 ADILVEPTLEEKK
+3642 ADILVEPTLEEK
-3655 GASDG
+3655 GPSG
-3660 HEEAAPT
+3660 GQEEEATTPG
-3667 DPALLSP
+3667 PAVLSQ

-3680 MLVHQQLCLSFA
+3680 MRIHQQLCLGFA

-3699 TLPPHEAKHYLSLFL
+3699 SPPPHGAEQYLSLFL

-3755 GEATSDLIVKP
+3755 GEATSDLMVKP
-3766 DGPYDFYQH
+3766 DGPYDFYHH

-3789 GFSEAISQLLQDWP
+3789 GFSEAVHRLLQDWP

-3808 EQLLVVIGRIRSFPL
+3808 EQLLVVMDRICSFPL

-3863 MIIRWRKLELN
+3863 LIIRWRKLELN
-3874 CWCMSLDNTMKRHT
+3874 CWSMSLDNTMKRHT

-3908 QTEEQEDDKQMTLV
+3908 QTEEQEDDKQMTLM

-3937 GEFHVRLQMLLVF
+3937 GEFHIRLQMLLVF
-3950 HCHVLLMPQVEGKDS
+3950 HCHVLLMPQVEGKDA

-3978 QFFDRVQAKIVEL
+3978 QFLYRVQAKIVEL

-4042 LSSLVESDEEQPD
+4042 QSSLVEGDEEEQPD
-4055 FLLQPTEAATSEVSP
+4055 CLPRPTGATASEETP

-4083 ARPAAAEATI
+4083 ARPAAAQAAV
-4093 PEQCHSAP
+4093 PEQCQGAP
-4101 FPSEGELLYRL
+4101 LPSEGALLRRL
-4112 PKLMKRMRRV
+4112 PKLLKRMRKM
-4122 CLALMKESRLPH
+4122 CLTLIQGSPLPR

-4148 SVSELQSLKV
+4148 FMNELQSLKV
-4158 EPSAEKEKQQSEA
+4158 DPSAEKEKQRSEA
-4171 KHILMRKQRALAD
+4171 KHILMQKQRALAD
-4184 LFKYLAKT
+4184 LFKHLTKT

-4200 AWARSKN
+4200 SWARTKN
-4207 HQEMLH
+4207 PQEMLH
-4213 LRPLDLRSALSIVS
+4213 LRPLDLQSALSIVS
-4227 STQEADSRLLTEIS
+4227 STQEADSRLVFLIINE
-4241 TSWDGCQKY
+4241 W
-4250 FYRCVARHARLTA
+4250 HLHH
-4263 ALAAPAKEMGVG
+4263 AAPQHTPLSPCQEVG
-4275 NIERCKG
+4275 AGHVERCKG
-4282 FSAHLMKML
+4282 FSAHLMKVL
-4291 IRQRRSLTT
+4291 TRQRCSLTA

-4310 LLSCVQEI
+4310 LLSCVQEMD
-4318 HGRLLE
+4318 GRLTG
-4324 PLLYPVAFPPQ
+4324 PPAYPVAFPPQ
-4335 EGVQQW
+4335 DGVQQW
-4341 TERLQHLAMQSQIL
+4341 TERLQHLAMQTQVL
-4355 LEQLSWF
+4355 LEQLSWL
-4362 LQCCPS
+4362 LQCCPA
-4368 AGTAPGHSDAQVQG
+4368 AGPAPGHAPRHAPYLENPEHLQG
-4382 QPSVPY
+4382 
-4388 PKGPELSNGQ
+4388 L
-4398 LSGAVPDLI
+4398 LSGAALDLI
-4407 PSNLS
+4407 PSDLTF
-4412 YPSPVPGSQLPS
+4412 PSPAPETQLPS
-4424 GCRMRK
+4424 GCLMRK
-4430 QDPLWQQSTSRLT
+4430 QDPRWQQSTARLI

-4448 IRTVKAD
+4448 VKTVKAD
-4455 VDRIRQQSCETLF
+4455 VDRIRQQSCESLF

-4476 CSSGLSCLSQLS
+4476 CSSGLSCLSQVS

-4501 GMEVEQ
+4501 GVEGEQ
-4507 TDQQMA
+4507 TDPQMA
-4513 LVESLEYVRGEI
+4513 LVESMKYVRREI
-4525 NKATDDFATWKT
+4525 NKATDDFTTWKT
-4537 HLLTSGSQ
+4537 HLLTPGSQ
-4545 RGNQMLDEGFVE
+4545 EGNQMLDEGFVE
-4557 DFAEQMETAIRAV
+4557 DFSEQMETAIQAI
-4570 LFAIQNLAERNSK
+4570 LCAIQNLAERNSK
-4583 KTEENADQ
+4583 KTEESTDQ
-4591 TRPQEDDEAAA
+4591 ARPQEEDETADL
-4602 GFERLQSGH
+4602 ESLQLGH

-4625 TLHVQKIIS
+4625 TLRVQRIIS
-4634 AVSELLER
+4634 AVSELVER
-4642 LKSYGEDSTAAKH
+4642 LKSSGEDGTAAKH
-4655 MFFSQSCCLLVRLV
+4655 TFFTQSCRLLVRLV

-4682 LTMSLATHRSSAK
+4682 LTMSLATHRSTAK
-4695 LLSVLTQLFTEL
+4695 LLSVLAQIFTEL

-4741 EGVKDVSDQIE
+4741 EGMKDVTDQIE
-4752 NEEQA
+4752 NEEQV
-4757 EDTFQKGQEKDTED
+4757 EDTFQKGQEKDKED
-4771 PDSKPDIKGE
+4771 PDSKSDIKGE
-4781 ENAIEM
+4781 DNAIEM

-4800 EEQEEDDEKSDSESA
+4800 EEQEEDDEKSDSETG

-4840 EEEDEE
+4840 DDEEDEE
-4846 EEDSATE
+4846 EDSKTE

-4863 CGLVA
+4863 SELVA
-4868 KEDNLD
+4868 KDDNLD
-4874 SGKSNKDKNQQDK
+4874 AGKSNREKTQQYK
-4887 KEEKEEAEANDDGQ
+4887 KEEKEEAEADDDGQ

-4923 HGNQEMLPEP
+4923 HGNEEKLPEP

-4943 LDSEDKNGDEDTDHE
+4943 LDSEDKDGDGDTDRE
-4958 EGEEENPLD
+4958 DGEEENPLE
-4967 IKEKPLDT
+4967 IKEQPKDT
-4975 EEADHEAEDI
+4975 EEASHDAEDI
-4985 SEETESD
+4985 NEETEAD
-4992 QNESQGQHEPEE
+4992 QDEGQGQPQPEGGHSE
-5004 GANEADKEE
+5004 DDKGEE
-5013 GEEEMDTGAGD
+5013 GEEEMDTGADDGD
-5024 QNEETG
+5024 QDAA
-5030 EHPEDSSE
+5030 EHPEE
-5038 DEEQPSL
+5038 DAEEAPLS
-5045 EDKDRDAEASDESAD
+5045 EDKDKDTSEESAEKD
-5060 SGVSVDQGLQP
+5060 TPVDQGLQP
-5071 QKEEKE
+5071 QEK
-5077 EEEGENS
+5077 EEGENS
-5084 DTEEQ
+5084 DMEEP
-5089 VPEATERKEHDSCG
+5089 VPESAERKEHESCG
-5103 QTGLENVQSSQ
+5103 QTGLESVQSER

-5125 EQGKEEHGSGAADA
+5125 EQGREEHGSGAADA
-5139 NQAEGHESNFIA
+5139 NQAEGHESSFMA
-5151 RLASQKQTRKN
+5151 RMASQKHTRKH

-5177 SMGDHNERVH
+5177 SMGDHNERVL

-5192 VDTDSPAEQGPPQPQ
+5192 MDTESNAEQGPAQPQ
-5207 AQLEDADAFEHIKQG
+5207 AQVEDAEAFEHIKQG

-5235 MEQQQSAKDSS
+5235 TEQQKSAKDSS
-5246 KEQEQEE
+5246 KAHEE
-5253 MEDAFMD
+5253 EEVEDTSMD
-5260 MEEQEELKAV
+5260 LEEQEELRAV
-5270 DTEQLKPEEVKSRA
+5270 DTESLKPEEVKSGS
-5284 TASSGFDEME
+5284 TAQPGEFCEME
-5294 IQTVKTEE
+5294 METQTVKTEE
-5302 DQDLR
+5302 DQHPRTDP
-5307 RDKSHKETENEKPE
+5307 SHKETENEKPE

-5333 FLVDTIF
+5333 LLVGTIF
-5340 QPFLKDVC
+5340 QPFLKDVN

-5366 GSPEEEKAAAE
+5366 GNPEEEKAAAE

-5465 TKQLAYESLAV
+5465 TKQLAFESLAV

-5525 KTRIAQFLE
+5525 KTKIAQFLE
-5534 SVANMFA
+5534 SIANMFA
-5541 AAQQFSQHVSPDT
+5541 AAQKLSQNVSPEI

-5582 QNANI
+5582 RNANI

-5628 FPFYIILRDM
+5628 FPFYIILRDV
-5638 NALPETLSDA
+5638 NVLPETLSDA

-5656 TASDHL
+5656 TASDHP

>member
-1 MTQSAACSPT
+1 
-11 CAAFPPVLEE
+11 
-21 LLRPLFV
+21 
-28 GGVVGGS
+28 
-35 SWAPSVK
+35 
-42 QGALVAARGRGS
+42 
-54 AIMEHLLLE
+54 MEHLLLD

-78 SRSELGRFL
+78 SRSELGKFL
-87 TKQVWTPQDRQC
+87 AKQVWTPQDRQC

-114 VLVGRQLRPIL
+114 LLVGRQLRPLL

-157 IGSHPDVLPFALRYF
+157 IGNHPDVLPFALRYF
-172 KDSSPVFQRLFLES
+172 KDTSPVFQRLFLES
-186 SDANPVRYGHRRMK
+186 SDANPVRYGRRRMK

-210 FLQQEQSVFRDL
+210 FLQQEQSVFREL

-258 LSFLKKIFNSEELI
+258 LSFLKKIFSSEELI

-297 TSLWRKEKEL
+297 SSLWRKEKEL

-324 VVCGVVLP
+324 AVCGVLLP
-332 RQPPAPGEQ
+332 GQPLAPGEQ
-341 AGNRSSAR
+341 ASNRSSSH
-349 EQELAF
+349 EHELAL

-364 CRNLQTL
+364 CKNLQTL
-371 AMAVASQN
+371 ATAVASQN

-397 LAAMTGRRKPPQLLK
+397 LAAMTGRRKPPCLLK

-442 TLTQA
+442 ALTQA
-447 ATKGHWILLED
+447 ATNGHWILLED
-458 IDYAPLDVVSVLI
+458 IDYAPLDVVSMLI
-471 PLLENGELLIPGQGD
+471 PLLENGELLIPGRGD
-486 CLKVAPGFQFFATRR
+486 SLKVAPGFQFFATRR
-501 LLSCGGNWY
+501 LLSCGGSWY

-533 KTELN
+533 KTELH
-538 EVLQSRYPSLLAAT
+538 EVLQSRYPSLSAAA

-561 LTGDKHHSQS
+561 LTGEKHHSQS
-571 DSSVECEQAPQ
+571 DSHIECEQARE
-582 EVSEARRE
+582 EVSETGRE
-590 NKRLS
+590 NKRPS

-613 AHSFDSL
+613 AHSFDSSSS
-620 SASASF
+620 SASLN
-626 SIFQEALD
+626 IFQEALD
-634 CFSAM
+634 CFTAM
-639 LSKQTS
+639 LSRHTS
-645 KLKIAEVIGSRL
+645 KLKMAEVIGSKL

-665 FFCQLYKPEIVIN
+665 YFCQLYKPEIVIN

-693 SEAVHIQREKLTFA
+693 SEAVHVQRKKLTFA

-742 VQYLAHITGHRLR
+742 VQYLAHVTGHRLR

-775 DHKLIWLPLREA
+775 DHKLIWLPLREG

-831 VKKDGKEN
+831 VNKDGKES

-856 NHAQQQM
+856 SHAQQQM

-876 GTLAQAVTKGEWIL
+876 GTLAQAVKKGEWIL

-907 LLEGSSGSLVLL
+907 LLEGSYGSLVLL
-919 DRGDSEPL
+919 DRGDTEPL

-960 LYVEELESKEDL
+960 LYVEELDSKEDL
-972 QILIVDYLKGLS
+972 HILIVDYLKGLS
-984 VNKSTV
+984 VNKNTV
-990 QGIINFYRDVRKM
+990 QGIINFYTAVRKE
-1003 SGVTLV
+1003 SETKLV

-1036 NIQRSLYEGF
+1036 SIQRSLYEGF

-1053 LDRASHPIVQ
+1053 LDRASHPLVQ
-1063 KLILKHIISG
+1063 KLICQHIVSV
-1073 NIKSLLKQPI
+1073 NVKSLLKQPI

-1097 WISMGDKEPTIDET
+1097 WISVGDKEPTIDET

-1150 RWLAAASGNHCV
+1150 RWLAAATGNHSV

-1177 CYTSDSSGKLVFKE
+1177 CYTSDASGKLVFKE

-1307 DLQSYRRSSS
+1307 DLQSYRRGSS

-1343 SQKEYDW
+1343 TEKEYDW

-1358 YMLLAG
+1358 FMLLAG
-1364 RVRKQEEVDVIQE
+1364 RVRKQEEVSVIQE

-1396 NVLKLLSK
+1396 NVLKLLGK
-1404 LSTHI
+1404 LSTQ
-1409 STLESKFSHVVWTES
+1409 TYKLESKFSHIVWTEG
-1424 MRRLALLVGRALE
+1424 MRRLAILVGRALE
-1437 FGEPVLLVGDTGCG
+1437 FGEPVLLIGDTGCG
-1451 KTTVCQVFA
+1451 KTTICQMFA
-1460 ALANQKLYSVNCHLH
+1460 ALANQKLYAVNCHLH

-1496 EVDTS
+1496 EIDTS
-1501 RLFEWHDGPLV
+1501 RLFEWYDGPLV

-1540 LEVEKSLLLAEKG
+1540 LEVEKSLVLAEKG
-1553 SLEDKDNEVEL
+1553 SLEDRDNEVEL

-1609 LKQIISSNLRPGL
+1609 LIQIINRSLRPGL
-1622 SLGRIDYKG
+1622 SLGRVDHKG
-1631 ADIAEVMLDF
+1631 TDIAEVMLDF

-1659 DILSWVNFMNTMGKE
+1659 DILSWVNFMNTMGEE
-1674 AALKRPE
+1674 AASKRPE
-1681 TISTVT
+1681 AISTVT
-1687 SFVHAACLVYID
+1687 AFVHAACLVYID
-1699 GIGSGVTSSGFGT
+1699 GIGSGITSSGFGT

-1722 FLIKRLSK
+1722 FLSKRLSK

-1756 DDLWGIHPFFIP
+1756 DNLWGIHPFFIP

-1854 KGGEFAWRDGPLL
+1854 KAGEFAWRDGPLL

-1905 ELGMSFQVQHEKTK
+1905 ELGMSFLVQHEKTK

-1931 GRKGLPRSFLNRFTQ
+1931 GRKGLPKSFLNRFTQ

-1965 PAIDKNILKKMV
+1965 PAIDKNIVKKMV
-1977 AFNNQMDHEVTVEK
+1977 AFNNQIDHEVTVEK

-2018 SPGCYDPGQHVF
+2018 SPGCYDPAQHVF
-2030 LVYGERMRTREDK
+2030 LVYGERMRTRKDK
-2043 EKVFAVFKDVFSS
+2043 EKVITVFKDVFGS

-2062 GTRLL
+2062 GTRLF

-2076 GYSVLSRGNYVP
+2076 GYSILTRGSYVP
-2088 APSRRPLSLLHQSL
+2088 HPSRRPLSLLHQSL
-2102 QPLESVMKCVQMSWM
+2102 QSLESIMKCVQMSWM

-2123 ASVGKTSLVQLLAQ
+2123 ASVGKTSLVQLLAH

-2163 VDLMRPWR
+2163 VDLARPWR
-2171 KLLEKVESTVQ
+2171 QLLEKVEGTVR

-2194 DAAVVLRAW
+2194 DAEVVLRAW
-2203 SHFLLTYTPKDLG
+2203 SHFLLMYKPKCLG
-2216 EAGKGV
+2216 EGGKGI
-2222 TAEIVSKL
+2222 TMEIVNKL
-2230 EAVLLLLQRLNN
+2230 EAVLLLMQRLNN

-2252 AKLVEEFQSF
+2252 AKLVEEFRGF
-2262 GLKLMQSSSGR
+2262 GLKLMQSVSGR

-2330 GSTPTITPHPNFRLF
+2330 GAIPTITPNPNFRLF

-2364 EIYISGEGDRS
+2364 EIYISGEGDGS
-2375 IPDELDLKV
+2375 IPDDLDLKV

-2399 LLALHR
+2399 LLALHT
-2405 ETQSTVVGS
+2405 ETRGAVVGT
-2414 PASSV
+2414 PVSSV
-2419 STLIQTASLIVQ
+2419 STLIQTAILIVQ
-2431 YLQRGLGLDRAFS
+2431 YLQQGMSLDKAFS
-2444 EACCEAYVRSQH
+2444 EACWEVYVCSQH
-2456 SPANQKLV
+2456 SPANRKLV

-2469 KHISSLR
+2469 KHVSSLR
-2476 AHETWGNAILAMGL
+2476 AHETWGNSILALGL

-2496 SAVFATEDSHL
+2496 SALFATEDSHL

-2520 LNRMSMKTSSWARI
+2520 LNRMSMTTSSWARS
-2534 QPLTLP
+2534 QPLTLQ
-2540 DLEKIMQSSSPESLK
+2540 DLEKIMQSSNPENLK
-2555 FSSVE
+2555 FSAVE
-2560 VDTFWIDEPDVLAMA
+2560 VNTYWIDEPNVLAMA
-2575 VKLLIERATN
+2575 VRLLIERATN

-2600 NIPQGLESIQI
+2600 NIPQGLESIRI
-2611 HLEASAESLRKF
+2611 HLEASAASLRKF

-2643 TDEFVIPLDPRWNMQ
+2643 TEEFVIPLDPRWNIQ
-2658 ALDIIRNSMDFDPQT
+2658 ALDMIRNSMDFDPQT
-2673 DQSEQLFSLLESIA
+2673 DQSEQLFALLESVA
-2687 NKTIIYL
+2687 NRTIIYL
-2694 DRDKRFFTE
+2694 DREKRIFTE
-2703 EKMIFSVGGKKLR
+2703 ANLVSLGGKKLR

-2741 VNLAAFFELCDALT
+2741 VNLAAFFELCDALI
-2755 LLWVQSSQEVV
+2755 LLWVQSSQGTV
-2766 SDASVNEILDSLQ
+2766 SDASVNEILGSVQ
-2779 WRDRFWTVADTVKLD
+2779 WRDRFWTMADTVKVD

-2804 WHWVLKHLVRQ
+2804 WHWVLKHLVHQ
-2815 IPRLLMNHEDKYY
+2815 IPRLLMNQEDKYY

-2834 SEHVQNCLGSPTGGF
+2834 SEHIQNCLGSPTGGF

-2872 CFSQLKILNKAL
+2872 CFSQLKVLSKAL
-2884 AIREQMPTLQESGWQ
+2884 AIRERMPALGENGWQ
-2899 EDIRRLQM
+2899 EDISRLQ
-2907 VASEWTLKKSLLQA
+2907 VFASEQTLKKSLLQA
-2921 GGLVLRANILE
+2921 WVLVLRANILE
-2932 DVKTDE
+2932 DVNPDE
-2938 LKNLVNAQCLKLKAK
+2938 LKNLVNAQCLDLKAK
-2953 GISLGFL
+2953 GISLGFS
-2960 EQKSNEASSLS
+2960 EKKHSEAASLS
-2971 QPDFTSLIQLT
+2971 QPVFTSLIQLA
-2982 RSVQLWPAMEYLAV
+2982 RRVQLWPAMEYLAV
-2996 LWQYKVTAD
+2996 LWQYKMMAD
-3005 FMTLACL
+3005 FMTQAFL
-3012 RRSSKNW
+3012 RRSSKS
-3019 QLQIDEEISHHITF
+3019 QQPHTEEEIRHHITF
-3033 CLKHTPVAPQEFQ
+3033 CLKHTPVAPQELRD
-3046 GLWSLLHHQ
+3046 LWSVLYHQ
-3055 KVSTEEMISLWADF
+3055 QVSTEEIISLWSELF
-3069 LNSTFTSFWS
+3069 NSIFTSFWS
-3079 STVTTDP
+3079 STVTTNP
-3086 EYWLTWSPL
+3086 EYWLAWSPL
-3095 PGAQQRE
+3095 PSVQHRE
-3102 RPKSLLDSTLKGP
+3102 MPRSLLDSTLKGP
-3115 GCLSRAMFSKCC
+3115 GSLSRAMFSKCC
-3127 FEVLTSSCKESPWDV
+3127 FEVLTSSCRASPWDV

-3164 LQDIRS
+3164 LQDVSS

-3175 MAVPSVAEFRRTDS
+3175 MAVPAVAEFRCTDS
-3189 QLQGLVLC
+3189 QLQGVVLC
-3197 RHLAGLAELLP
+3197 RHLAGLTELLP
-3208 ETRRREYIQNC
+3208 DPQRQEYMQNC
-3219 EQLLCGDS
+3219 EQLLLGDG
-3227 QAFQHVGQTLG
+3227 QAFQNVGQTLG
-3238 DMAGQV
+3238 DMAGQEV
-3244 ALPKELLCLL
+3244 LPKELLCLL

-3260 LFGEGEGKQDLPEPA
+3260 FFGEGENQRNLPEPA
-3275 RRGSLWVSLGLL
+3275 HRGSLWVGLGLL
-3287 QIQTWLPQARFDPA
+3287 QIQTWLPQTRFDPA
-3301 VKREYKLKYAKE
+3301 VKREYKLKYTKE

-3323 TRNLLS
+3323 TRNLSS

-3334 RDLEDEVIISYSH
+3334 KDLEDEAIISYSH
-3347 PHIRLLHQRIDHL
+3347 PHIRLLRQRIDQL
-3360 ENLILS
+3360 ENLICR
-3366 LSKKQAFRPQQPA
+3366 LSKKQAFRPQLPA
-3379 YESLAQEIHHYVTSI
+3379 YESLVQEIHHYVTSI
-3394 AKAPAVQDLL
+3394 AKASAVQDLL
-3404 ARLLQ
+3404 SRLLQ
-3409 ALRADRP
+3409 ATHMDGP
-3416 RSAQAA
+3416 RSAQVT
-3422 QNLLKEEASWQQ
+3422 QSLLKEEASWQQ

-3442 LAEEYTLYP
+3442 LVEEYALYP
-3451 DSVAPLQAS
+3451 DTVAPLQAS
-3460 ILQLQHGMRLVASEV
+3460 ILQMQHGMRLVASEV
-3475 HASLHSSVVCADR
+3475 HASLHGSVVCADR
-3488 LDALA
+3488 LGALA
-3493 TSLLAFPSVNPT
+3493 TSLLAFPSVGPT

-3518 VKSEEVVRGLGKLIL
+3518 VKSEEVLRGLGKLTL
-3533 KRSGG
+3533 KRCGG

-3544 GVRPCPTREQ
+3544 GQRPCPTREQ
-3554 LLVNALLYLR
+3554 LMMNALLYLR

-3595 ERIAQ
+3595 ERVAQ
-3600 EKAKQE
+3600 EKAEQE
-3606 SSLYRYRSR
+3606 NSLYRYRSR
-3615 NSKTALSEEEEE
+3615 NSRTALSEEEEE
-3627 EREFRKQFPLHEKDF
+3627 EREFRRQFPLHDKDF
-3642 ADILVEPTLEEKK
+3642 ADILVEPTLDEKK
-3655 GASDG
+3655 GTSDG
-3660 HEEAAPT
+3660 QEEAAAVDT
-3667 DPALLSP
+3667 TLLSQ

-3680 MLVHQQLCLSFA
+3680 MLIHQQLCLNFA
-3692 RSLWYQQ
+3692 RSLWYQK
-3699 TLPPHEAKHYLSLFL
+3699 TLPPHETKHYLSLFL

-3725 HFYPLMGVELNDQ
+3725 HFYPLMGVELNDK

-3749 SHNTLF
+3749 FYNTLF
-3755 GEATSDLIVKP
+3755 GEATSDLMVKP

-3775 PNIPEARHCQPVLQ
+3775 PNVPEARQCQPVLQ
-3789 GFSEAISQLLQDWP
+3789 GFSEAVSQLLQEWP

-3808 EQLLVVIGRIRSFPL
+3808 EQLLVVMDRIRSFPL

-3850 ALSLRKHLDLVSQ
+3850 ALSLRKHLDSVTQL
-3863 MIIRWRKLELN
+3863 IIRWRKLELN
-3874 CWCMSLDNTMKRHT
+3874 CWSMSLDNTMKRHT

-3908 QTEEQEDDKQMTLV
+3908 QTEEQEDDKQMTLM

-4042 LSSLVESDEEQPD
+4042 RSSLVESDKEEQSD
-4055 FLLQPTEAATSEVSP
+4055 FLRGPTDAALSDPSP
-4070 IQSLNRALRETLL
+4070 IQSLNRAVRETLL
-4083 ARPAAAEATI
+4083 ARPAAGQATI
-4093 PEQCHSAP
+4093 PVLCQGVAP
-4101 FPSEGELLYRL
+4101 FPLEGELLSRL
-4112 PKLMKRMRRV
+4112 PKLTQRMKKI
-4122 CLALMKESRLPH
+4122 CLTFMKESPLPH

-4148 SVSELQSLKV
+4148 SVRELQSLEV
-4158 EPSAEKEKQQSEA
+4158 EPWSEKEKRHSEA
-4171 KHILMRKQRALAD
+4171 KHILRQKQRALSE
-4184 LFKYLAKT
+4184 LFKHLAHT

-4207 HQEMLH
+4207 PQEMLH
-4213 LRPLDLRSALSIVS
+4213 LHPLDLRSTLSIVS
-4227 STQEADSRLLTEIS
+4227 NTQEADSRLLTEIS
-4241 TSWDGCQKY
+4241 SSWDGCQKY
-4250 FYRCVARHARLTA
+4250 FYRSLARHARLNV
-4263 ALAAPAKEMGVG
+4263 ALATPVKEVG
-4275 NIERCKG
+4275 LGNVERCKG

-4300 LTEQWILLRN
+4300 LTEQWIILRN

-4318 HGRLLE
+4318 HGRLTG
-4324 PLLYPVAFPPQ
+4324 PPVYPMAFPPQ
-4335 EGVQQW
+4335 DSMQQW

-4355 LEQLSWF
+4355 LEQLSWL

-4368 AGTAPGHSDAQVQG
+4368 AGLAPGCDDAQAQG
-4382 QPSVPY
+4382 QPSTPH
-4388 PKGPELSNGQ
+4388 PEGQDLTKGQ
-4398 LSGAVPDLI
+4398 LSRAVPDLI
-4407 PSNLS
+4407 ASDLT
-4412 YPSPVPGSQLPS
+4412 YPSPMPGNQLPS

-4430 QDPLWQQSTSRLT
+4430 QDQLWQQSTARVT

-4448 IRTVKAD
+4448 IKTVKAD
-4455 VDRIRQQSCETLF
+4455 VDKIRQQSCETLF
-4468 HSWKDFEV
+4468 HSWKGFEV
-4476 CSSGLSCLSQLS
+4476 CSSGLSCLSQVS
-4488 AHLQGLESLFILP
+4488 AYLQGLESLFILP
-4501 GMEVEQ
+4501 GMEVAQ
-4507 TDQQMA
+4507 TDPHMA

-4525 NKATDDFATWKT
+4525 NKATADFTTWKT
-4537 HLLTSGSQ
+4537 HLLIPSSH

-4557 DFAEQMETAIRAV
+4557 DFSEQMEAAIRAI
-4570 LFAIQNLAERNSK
+4570 LCAIQNLAETNSK
-4583 KTEENADQ
+4583 KTEEDAKQ
-4591 TRPQEDDEAAA
+4591 TGPQEDDEPPAV
-4602 GFERLQSGH
+4602 ERLRLGH
-4611 LTKLLEEDFWADVS
+4611 LSKLEDDFWADVG

-4634 AVSELLER
+4634 TVSELLER
-4642 LKSYGEDSTAAKH
+4642 LKSYGEDGTAAKH
-4655 MFFSQSCCLLVRLV
+4655 MVFSQSCCLLVHLV

-4674 YSDLVLFF
+4674 YSDLILFF
-4682 LTMSLATHRSSAK
+4682 LTMSLGTHRSTAK
-4695 LLSVLTQLFTEL
+4695 LLSVLAQVFTEL

-4719 EDSAGE
+4719 DDSAGE

-4741 EGVKDVSDQIE
+4741 EGMKDVSDQIE

-4757 EDTFQKGQEKDTED
+4757 EDTFQKGQEKDKED
-4771 PDSKPDIKGE
+4771 PNSKSDIKGE
-4781 ENAIEM
+4781 DNAIEM

-4800 EEQEEDDEKSDSESA
+4800 EEQEDDEKSDSEGG

-4825 GEEAD
+4825 GEDAD
-4830 KLDERLWGDD
+4830 KLDERFWGDDDDED
-4840 EEEDEE
+4840 EEED
-4846 EEDSATE
+4846 SKTE

-4863 CGLVA
+4863 PELVA
-4868 KEDNLD
+4868 KDDSLD
-4874 SGKSNKDKNQQDK
+4874 AGNSKKDKNQSDK
-4887 KEEKEEAEANDDGQ
+4887 KEEKEEAEADDGGQ

-4923 HGNQEMLPEP
+4923 HGNQEKLPEP

-4943 LDSEDKNGDEDTDHE
+4943 LDSEDKNGDEDTDNE
-4958 EGEEENPLD
+4958 DGEEENPLE
-4967 IKEKPLDT
+4967 IKEKPMDM
-4975 EEADHEAEDI
+4975 EEADHEAEEI
-4985 SEETESD
+4985 NEEAEAE
-4992 QNESQGQHEPEE
+4992 QNEGEGQHEPEE
-5004 GANEADKEE
+5004 GPTEDDKVE
-5013 GEEEMDTGAGD
+5013 GEEEMDIGADD
-5024 QNEETG
+5024 QDKTTA
-5030 EHPEDSSE
+5030 EHPEQNSKE
-5038 DEEQPSL
+5038 EEQQSPEEKDNKANKEGL
-5045 EDKDRDAEASDESAD
+5045 ENGMPA
-5060 SGVSVDQGLQP
+5060 DQGLQP
-5071 QKEEKE
+5071 QKQ
-5077 EEEGENS
+5077 EEEGENP
-5084 DTEEQ
+5084 DAEEQ

-5103 QTGLENVQSSQ
+5103 QTGEENVQSEQ
-5114 AVELAGAAPEK
+5114 AVELAGATSEK
-5125 EQGKEEHGSGAADA
+5125 EQGQEEHGSGAADA
-5139 NQAEGHESNFIA
+5139 NQAEGHESRFIA
-5151 RLASQKQTRKN
+5151 RLASQKHTRKN

-5177 SMGDHNERVH
+5177 SVGDHNERVH
-5187 KRLRT
+5187 KRLKT
-5192 VDTDSPAEQGPPQPQ
+5192 VDSDSHAEQWPAQPQ
-5207 AQLEDADAFEHIKQG
+5207 ARVEEADAFEHIQQG
-5222 SEPYDAQTYDVAS
+5222 SDAYDVQTYDAANT
-5235 MEQQQSAKDSS
+5235 EQQQSAKVPS
-5246 KEQEQEE
+5246 KDQEE
-5253 MEDAFMD
+5253 EEIEDALMD
-5260 MEEQEELKAV
+5260 TEEQEELKAV
-5270 DTEQLKPEEVKSRA
+5270 DTLQLKPEEVKSRT
-5284 TASSGFDEME
+5284 TAGPGIDEME
-5294 IQTVKTEE
+5294 LETENVKTEE
-5302 DQDLR
+5302 VQDPET
-5307 RDKSHKETENEKPE
+5307 DKSLKETENKNPE

-5333 FLVDTIF
+5333 FLMDRVL
-5340 QPFLKDVC
+5340 QPFLKDAS

-5366 GSPEEEKAAAE
+5366 GNPEEDKAAAE
-5377 MWQSYLVL
+5377 MWQSYLAL

-5465 TKQLAYESLAV
+5465 TKQLAFESLAV

-5506 QFSDYSGSQI
+5506 QFSDFSGSQI
-5516 LRLCKFQQK
+5516 LRLCTFQQK
-5525 KTRIAQFLE
+5525 KTKIAQFLE
-5534 SVANMFA
+5534 SSANMFV
-5541 AAQQFSQHVSPDT
+5541 AAQQLSQNISPEI

-5582 QNANI
+5582 RNANI
-5587 FVIFVVLDNPS
+5587 FVIFVVLDNPN

-5613 PGEMPEIRSYMEEFP
+5613 PGELPEIRSYMEEFP
-5628 FPFYIILRDM
+5628 FPFYIILRDV
-5638 NALPETLSDA
+5638 NVLPETLSDA

-5656 TASDHL
+5656 TASDHS

>member
-1 MTQSAACSPT
+1 
-11 CAAFPPVLEE
+11 
-21 LLRPLFV
+21 
-28 GGVVGGS
+28 
-35 SWAPSVK
+35 
-42 QGALVAARGRGS
+42 
-54 AIMEHLLLE
+54 MEHLFLE
-63 VAAAPLR
+63 VVAPLR

-78 SRSELGRFL
+78 SRSELGRL
-87 TKQVWTPQDRQC
+87 LAKQVWTPQDRQC
-99 ILSTL
+99 ILGAL
-104 AQLLLDKDCT
+104 AQLLLDKDYT
-114 VLVGRQLRPIL
+114 VLVGRQLRPVL

-141 VNHDLH
+141 INHDLH
-147 ERLCVSMSKL
+147 ERLCVAMSKL
-157 IGSHPDVLPFALRYF
+157 IGNHPDILPFSLRYF
-172 KDSSPVFQRLFLES
+172 KDTSPVFQRLFLES
-186 SDANPVRYGHRRMK
+186 SDATSVRYGRRRMK

-210 FLQQEQSVFRDL
+210 FLQQEQSVFREL

-249 VTCMNEEHK
+249 VTCMSEEHK
-258 LSFLKKIFNSEELI
+258 LSFLKKIFSTEELI

-297 TSLWRKEKEL
+297 ASLWRKEKEL
-307 QYLQGHLVSAD
+307 RYLQGHLVSSD

-324 VVCGVVLP
+324 AVCGVVLP
-332 RQPPAPGEQ
+332 GLGEQ
-341 AGNRSSAR
+341 AGNGTSPR
-349 EQELAF
+349 EQELAH

-364 CRNLQTL
+364 CKNLQTL

-391 TSLVEH
+391 TSLVEY
-397 LAAMTGRRKPPQLLK
+397 LAGMTGRRKPPQFLK

-538 EVLQSRYPSLLAAT
+538 EVLQNRYPSLLAAT

-561 LTGDKHHSQS
+561 LTGEKHHSRS
-571 DSSVECEQAPQ
+571 DSSVGCEQAP
-582 EVSEARRE
+582 EGIPEAGRE
-590 NKRLS
+590 NKRLT

-613 AHSFDSL
+613 AHSFDSPSSSSSL
-620 SASASF
+620 N
-626 SIFQEALD
+626 IFQEALD
-634 CFSAM
+634 CFTAM
-639 LSKQTS
+639 LSKHAS
-645 KLKIAEVIGSRL
+645 KLKMAEVIGSKL

-678 ELDVQVGRVRLLRKQ
+678 ELDVRVGRVQLLRKQ
-693 SEAVHIQREKLTFA
+693 SEAVHVQREKLTFA
-707 ATRPSSVLI
+707 ATRPSSVLL
-716 EQLAVCVSKGEP
+716 EQLAVCVSKGET
-728 VLLVGETGTGKTST
+728 VLLVGETGTGKTSA

-831 VKKDGKEN
+831 VNKDGKES
-839 ETGLLLK
+839 EAGLVLK

-856 NHAQQQM
+856 SHAQQQM
-863 KMTENALLFAFVE
+863 KMTESALLFAFVE
-876 GTLAQAVTKGEWIL
+876 GTLAQAVKKGEWIL

-919 DRGDSEPL
+919 DRGDTEPL
-927 VRHPDFRLFAC
+927 VRHPDFHLFAC

-984 VNKSTV
+984 VNKSVV
-990 QGIINFYRDVRKM
+990 QGIINFYTAVRKD
-1003 SGVTLV
+1003 SGTKLV

-1063 KLILKHIISG
+1063 KLICQHIVSG
-1073 NIKSLLKQPI
+1073 NVKSLLKQPI

-1097 WISMGDKEPTIDET
+1097 WISVGDKEPTIDEA

-1150 RWLAAASGNHCV
+1150 WWLAAATGNHCV

-1243 RFMLFAT
+1243 GFMLFAT

-1298 CSKLVKVML
+1298 CSKLVKVMV

-1343 SQKEYDW
+1343 TEKEYDW

-1358 YMLLAG
+1358 FMLLAG
-1364 RVRKQEEVDVIQE
+1364 RVRKQEEVNVIQE

-1404 LSTHI
+1404 LSSQI
-1409 STLESKFSHVVWTES
+1409 STLESKFKHIVWTKD
-1424 MRRLALLVGRALE
+1424 MQRLAMLVGRALE
-1437 FGEPVLLVGDTGCG
+1437 FCEPVLLVGDTGCG
-1451 KTTVCQVFA
+1451 KTTICQVFA
-1460 ALANQKLYSVNCHLH
+1460 DLANQKLYSVNCHLH

-1484 LRPVRQKPKDKE
+1484 LRPVRQKTKDKE
-1496 EVDTS
+1496 EIDTS

-1540 LEVEKSLLLAEKG
+1540 LEVEKSLVLAEKG

-1609 LKQIISSNLRPGL
+1609 LIQIISHNLRPGL
-1622 SLGRIDYKG
+1622 SLGRIDHKG
-1631 ADIAEVMLDF
+1631 ADIAAVMLDF

-1659 DILSWVNFMNTMGKE
+1659 DILSWVNFMNTMGEE

-1699 GIGSGVTSSGFGT
+1699 GIGSGVTTSGFGT
-1712 ALLARKECLK
+1712 ALLARKQCLK
-1722 FLIKRLSK
+1722 FLIKKLSK

-1739 NELKI
+1739 KELKI

-1756 DDLWGIHPFFIP
+1756 ENLWGIHPFFIP

-1826 GNTLVRINLSEQTD
+1826 GNILVRINLSEQTD

-1919 IFGCQNPFRQGG
+1919 IFGCQNPFKQGG

-1965 PAIDKNILKKMV
+1965 PAIDKNIIKKMV
-1977 AFNNQMDHEVTVEK
+1977 AFNNQIDHEVTVEK

-2030 LVYGERMRTREDK
+2030 LVYGERMRTRKDK
-2043 EKVFAVFKDVFSS
+2043 ETVIAVFKDVFSS
-2056 NSNPYT
+2056 NSNPYL
-2062 GTRLL
+2062 GTRLFR
-2067 HITPYDVQL
+2067 ITPYDVQL
-2076 GYSVLSRGNYVP
+2076 GYSVLSRGSYVP
-2088 APSRRPLSLLHQSL
+2088 PRHPLSLLHQSL
-2102 QPLESVMKCVQMSWM
+2102 HSLESIMKCVQMSWM
-2117 VILVGP
+2117 VILVGS
-2123 ASVGKTSLVQLLAQ
+2123 ASVGKTSLVQLLAH

-2163 VDLMRPWR
+2163 VDLTRPWR
-2171 KLLEKVESTVQ
+2171 QLLEKVEGTVR

-2189 LISAD
+2189 LTGAD
-2194 DAAVVLRAW
+2194 DAEVVLRAW
-2203 SHFLLTYTPKDLG
+2203 SHFLLTCKPRCLG
-2216 EAGKGV
+2216 EHGKGV
-2222 TAEIVSKL
+2222 TMEIVNKL
-2230 EAVLLLLQRLNN
+2230 EAVLLLMQRLNN
-2242 KINSYSKAEF
+2242 KIDSYSKAEF
-2252 AKLVEEFQSF
+2252 SRLLEEFRSF
-2262 GLKLMQSSSGR
+2262 GLKLLQSVSGR
-2273 SHGTFEW
+2273 SRGTFEW

-2320 LTVSERGMID
+2320 LTVSERGLID
-2330 GSTPTITPHPNFRLF
+2330 GSTPTITPSPNFRLF

-2364 EIYISGEGDRS
+2364 EIYISGEGDGV
-2375 IPDELDLKV
+2375 IPDDLDLKV

-2405 ETQSTVVGS
+2405 ETRSTVVGS
-2414 PASSV
+2414 PASSI
-2419 STLIQTASLIVQ
+2419 STLIQTALLIVQ
-2431 YLQRGLGLDRAFS
+2431 YLQRGLSLDRAFS
-2444 EACCEAYVRSQH
+2444 EACSEAYVRSQH
-2456 SPANQKLV
+2456 SPANRKLV
-2464 QALLE
+2464 QALLVR
-2469 KHISSLR
+2469 HASSLR
-2476 AHETWGNAILAMGL
+2476 AHEIWGNSILALGL

-2496 SAVFATEDSHL
+2496 SALFATEDSHL

-2520 LNRMSMKTSSWARI
+2520 LNRMSLKTSSWARI

-2540 DLEKIMQSSSPESLK
+2540 DLEKIMQSSNPESLK

-2560 VDTFWIDEPDVLAMA
+2560 VDAYWIDEPDVLAMA

-2593 WLYHLAK
+2593 WLYHLA
-2600 NIPQGLESIQI
+2600 NNTPQGLESIQI
-2611 HLEASAESLRKF
+2611 HLEASATSLRNF

-2629 AGVSNVIKILQPNI
+2629 AGASNVIKVLQPNI

-2673 DQSEQLFSLLESIA
+2673 DQPEELFALLESVA
-2687 NKTIIYL
+2687 NKAIIYL
-2694 DRDKRFFTE
+2694 DREKRIFTE
-2703 EKMIFSVGGKKLR
+2703 ANLVSVGGKKLR

-2741 VNLAAFFELCDALT
+2741 VNLAAFFELCDALI
-2755 LLWVQSSQEVV
+2755 LLWVQSFQGMV
-2766 SDASVNEILDSLQ
+2766 SDASASEILHSVH
-2779 WRDRFWTVADTVKLD
+2779 WRDRFWTVADTVKVD

-2804 WHWVLKHLVRQ
+2804 WHWVLKHLICQ
-2815 IPRLLMNHEDKYY
+2815 IPQLLMSHEDKYY
-2828 KEVQTV
+2828 KEVQNV
-2834 SEHVQNCLGSPTGGF
+2834 SEHIQNCLGSPTGGF

-2872 CFSQLKILNKAL
+2872 CFSQLKVLNKAL
-2884 AIREQMPTLQESGWQ
+2884 AIKDRMPALGESGWW
-2899 EDIRRLQM
+2899 EDISRLQM
-2907 VASEWTLKKSLLQA
+2907 VASEWTLKNSLLKA
-2921 GGLVLRANILE
+2921 WGLVLRANILE
-2932 DVKTDE
+2932 DINPDE
-2938 LKNLVNAQCLKLKAK
+2938 LKNLVNAQYLQLRAK

-2960 EQKSNEASSLS
+2960 EKKHSEASCLS
-2971 QPDFTSLIQLT
+2971 QPDLTSLSQLT
-2982 RSVQLWPAMEYLAV
+2982 RNVQLWPAMEYLAL
-2996 LWQYKVTAD
+2996 LWRYRVTAN
-3005 FMTLACL
+3005 FMTRACL
-3012 RRSSKNW
+3012 RKSSKS
-3019 QLQIDEEISHHITF
+3019 QQHQIDKEMISQYITF
-3033 CLKHTPVAPQEFQ
+3033 CLKHTPVAPQELQ
-3046 GLWSLLHHQ
+3046 DLWFLLNHQ
-3055 KVSTEEMISLWADF
+3055 KVSTEEINSLWSNLF
-3069 LNSTFTSFWS
+3069 NSTFTSFWS
-3079 STVTTDP
+3079 STVMTSP

-3095 PGAQQRE
+3095 PAVQQRE
-3102 RPKSLLDSTLKGP
+3102 MPKSLLDSTLKGP
-3115 GCLSRAMFSKCC
+3115 GSLSRAIFSKCC
-3127 FEVLTSSCKESPWDV
+3127 FDVLTSSCRVRPWDV
-3142 SGLPIL
+3142 SGLCML
-3148 SSSHVTLGE
+3148 SSLHVTLGE

-3164 LQDIRS
+3164 LRDITS

-3175 MAVPSVAEFRRTDS
+3175 MAVSALAEFRRTDS
-3189 QLQGLVLC
+3189 QLQSLVLC

-3208 ETRRREYIQNC
+3208 ESRRQEYMQNC
-3219 EQLLCGDS
+3219 KRLLLQDS
-3227 QAFQHVGQTLG
+3227 QAFQHVGQTLA
-3238 DMAGQV
+3238 DMAGQEV
-3244 ALPKELLCLL
+3244 LPEELLCLL

-3260 LFGEGEGKQDLPEPA
+3260 LFGESEGKRDLPEPA
-3275 RRGSLWVSLGLL
+3275 QRGSLWVSLGLL
-3287 QIQTWLPQARFDPA
+3287 QIQAWLPQARFDPA

-3323 TRNLLS
+3323 TRNLMS

-3334 RDLEDEVIISYSH
+3334 RDLEDEVFISYSH
-3347 PHIRLLHQRIDHL
+3347 PHIRLLRQRIVQL
-3360 ENLILS
+3360 ENLICS
-3366 LSKKQAFRPQQPA
+3366 LSKKQAFRPQVPV
-3379 YESLAQEIHHYVTSI
+3379 YESLVQEIHHYVTSI

-3404 ARLLQ
+3404 TRLLQ
-3409 ALRADRP
+3409 ALHMDRP
-3416 RSAQAA
+3416 RSSQVA

-3442 LAEEYTLYP
+3442 LAEEYALYP

-3475 HASLHSSVVCADR
+3475 HASLHSTVLSADR
-3488 LDALA
+3488 LGTLA
-3493 TSLLAFPSVNPT
+3493 ASLLAFPSVGPT
-3505 FPTYYAHADALCS
+3505 FPTYYAHADTLCS
-3518 VKSEEVVRGLGKLIL
+3518 VKSEEILRGLGKLL
-3533 KRSGG
+3533 KCSGG
-3538 KELEGK
+3538 KELDGK
-3544 GVRPCPTREQ
+3544 VQSACPTREQ
-3554 LLVNALLYLR
+3554 LLLNALLYLR
-3564 SHVLCKGELDQRALQ
+3564 SHVLAKGELDQRALQ

-3595 ERIAQ
+3595 QRIAQ
-3600 EKAKQE
+3600 EKAERE

-3615 NSKTALSEEEEE
+3615 NPRTALSEEEEE
-3627 EREFRKQFPLHEKDF
+3627 EREFRKLFPPHEKDF
-3642 ADILVEPTLEEKK
+3642 ADILVEPTLEEKP
-3655 GASDG
+3655 APDG
-3660 HEEAAPT
+3660 QEEEAAP
-3667 DPALLSP
+3667 DPAVLSQ

-3680 MLVHQQLCLSFA
+3680 MLIHQQLCLSFA

-3699 TLPPHEAKHYLSLFL
+3699 TSPPHEAKHYLSLFL
-3714 SCYQTGASLVT
+3714 SCYQTGSALVT
-3725 HFYPLMGVELNDQ
+3725 HFYPLMGVELDDQ

-3755 GEATSDLIVKP
+3755 GEATSDLTVKP

-3775 PNIPEARHCQPVLQ
+3775 PNVPEAWHCQPVLQ
-3789 GFSEAISQLLQDWP
+3789 GFSEAVGQLLQDWP
-3803 EHPAL
+3803 EHPVL
-3808 EQLLVVIGRIRSFPL
+3808 EQLLVVMDRIRSFPL

-3850 ALSLRKHLDLVSQ
+3850 ALSLRKHLNLVSQ

-3874 CWCMSLDNTMKRHT
+3874 CWSMSLDNTMKRHT
-3888 EKSTKHWFSIYQML
+3888 EKSTKHWFSVYQML
-3902 EKHMQE
+3902 EKHVQE
-3908 QTEEQEDDKQMTLV
+3908 QTEEQEDDKQMTLM

-4042 LSSLVESDEEQPD
+4042 RSCLMESDKEEQPD
-4055 FLLQPTEAATSEVSP
+4055 FLLRMIDAAPSEASP

-4083 ARPAAAEATI
+4083 GQPAAAQAMI
-4093 PEQCHSAP
+4093 PEQCQGAP
-4101 FPSEGELLYRL
+4101 FPVEGELLHRM
-4112 PKLMKRMRRV
+4112 PKLVKRMRRV

-4148 SVSELQSLKV
+4148 SVTELQSLV
-4158 EPSAEKEKQQSEA
+4158 VGPSAEKEKQRSEA
-4171 KHILMRKQRALAD
+4171 KHILMQKQRALAD
-4184 LFKYLAKT
+4184 LFKHLAKT

-4207 HQEMLH
+4207 PQEMLH
-4213 LRPLDLRSALSIVS
+4213 LHPLDLWSALSIVS

-4241 TSWDGCQKY
+4241 SSWDGCQKY
-4250 FYRCVARHARLTA
+4250 FYRSLARHARLSA
-4263 ALAAPAKEMGVG
+4263 ALATPAKEMGVG

-4282 FSAHLMKML
+4282 FSAHLMKVL
-4291 IRQRRSLTT
+4291 IRQRRCLTT

-4318 HGRLLE
+4318 HGRLTG
-4324 PLLYPVAFPPQ
+4324 PLVYPVAFPPQ
-4335 EGVQQW
+4335 DAVQQW

-4355 LEQLSWF
+4355 LEQLSWL

-4368 AGTAPGHSDAQVQG
+4368 AGPAAGQHDAQAQG
-4382 QPSVPY
+4382 QPSAPY
-4388 PKGPELSNGQ
+4388 REGPELTQRQ
-4398 LSGAVPDLI
+4398 LSGVVLDHVPSDL
-4407 PSNLS
+4407 SC
-4412 YPSPVPGSQLPS
+4412 PSPVPRNHLPS
-4424 GCRMRK
+4424 GCWMRK
-4430 QDPLWQQSTSRLT
+4430 QDQLWQQSTARLT

-4448 IRTVKAD
+4448 VKTVKAD
-4455 VDRIRQQSCETLF
+4455 IDKIRQQSCETLF

-4476 CSSGLSCLSQLS
+4476 CSSGVSCLSQVS

-4501 GMEVEQ
+4501 GMEVGQ
-4507 TDQQMA
+4507 RDQQIA
-4513 LVESLEYVRGEI
+4513 LVKSLEYVRGEI
-4525 NKATDDFATWKT
+4525 NKATDDFTTWKT
-4537 HLLTSGSQ
+4537 HLLVAGSQ
-4545 RGNQMLDEGFVE
+4545 GGNQMMDEGFLE
-4557 DFAEQMETAIRAV
+4557 DFSEQMETAIRTI
-4570 LFAIQNLAERNSK
+4570 LFAIQNLAERTSK
-4583 KTEENADQ
+4583 KKEENMHQ
-4591 TRPQEDDEAAA
+4591 TGPQEEDGAA

-4611 LTKLLEEDFWADVS
+4611 LTKLLEDDFWADVS

-4642 LKSYGEDSTAAKH
+4642 LKSYGEDGTAAKH
-4655 MFFSQSCCLLVRLV
+4655 TVFSQSCCLAVRLV

-4674 YSDLVLFF
+4674 YSDVVLFF
-4682 LTMSLATHRSSAK
+4682 LTMSLATHRSTAK
-4695 LLSVLTQLFTEL
+4695 LLSVLAQVFTEL

-4741 EGVKDVSDQIE
+4741 EGMKDVSDQIE

-4757 EDTFQKGQEKDTED
+4757 EDTFQKGQEKDKED
-4771 PDSKPDIKGE
+4771 ADSKSDIKGE
-4781 ENAIEM
+4781 DNAIEM
-4787 SEDFDGKMHDGEL
+4787 SEDFDGKMHDEEL
-4800 EEQEEDDEKSDSESA
+4800 EEQEEEDDKSDSEGG
-4815 DLDKQMGDLN
+4815 DLDKQMGDLH

-4840 EEEDEE
+4840 DEEEDEE
-4846 EEDSATE
+4846 EEDSKTE

-4868 KEDNLD
+4868 KDDNLD
-4874 SGKSNKDKNQQDK
+4874 GGKSNRDKNQQDK
-4887 KEEKEEAEANDDGQ
+4887 KEKKEEPEADDDGQ
-4901 GQDKINEQI
+4901 GQDKINEQT

-4923 HGNQEMLPEP
+4923 HGNQETLPEP

-4967 IKEKPLDT
+4967 IKEKPMDANEAGHEAEEINEET
-4975 EEADHEAEDI
+4975 EADH
-4985 SEETESD
+4985 SEGQS
-4992 QNESQGQHEPEE
+4992 QHEPEE
-5004 GANEADKEE
+5004 GPSEE
-5013 GEEEMDTGAGD
+5013 DRVAGEEEMDTGADD
-5024 QNEETG
+5024 QDTDAAEPEEN
-5030 EHPEDSSE
+5030 SE
-5038 DEEQPSL
+5038 EEQQSL
-5045 EDKDRDAEASDESAD
+5045 EDQDEEASEESAEK
-5060 SGVSVDQGLQP
+5060 GIPADQGLQP
-5071 QKEEKE
+5071 QKQEKE
-5077 EEEGENS
+5077 EGETS
-5084 DTEEQ
+5084 DTDDQ
-5089 VPEATERKEHDSCG
+5089 GPEAAERTEHDSCG
-5103 QTGLENVQSSQ
+5103 QTGLESLQSTQ
-5114 AVELAGAAPEK
+5114 ALELAGAAPEK
-5125 EQGKEEHGSGAADA
+5125 EPGKEEQGSGAADA
-5139 NQAEGHESNFIA
+5139 NQAEGHESIFIA
-5151 RLASQKQTRKN
+5151 RLASQKQTRKK

-5177 SMGDHNERVH
+5177 SMGDRSEHVH

-5192 VDTDSPAEQGPPQPQ
+5192 VDMDSHPERAPALPQ
-5207 AQLEDADAFEHIKQG
+5207 APVECADAFEHIKQG
-5222 SEPYDAQTYDVAS
+5222 SGPYDAQTYDVAS
-5235 MEQQQSAKDSS
+5235 REQRQSAQDASEDQ
-5246 KEQEQEE
+5246 KEEE
-5253 MEDAFMD
+5253 TEDISED
-5260 MEEQEELKAV
+5260 TEEQKLLRAV
-5270 DTEQLKPEEVKSRA
+5270 DAEQLKPEDVRSGTA
-5284 TASSGFDEME
+5284 TSPGFDEMDMGTH
-5294 IQTVKTEE
+5294 TVETEE
-5302 DQDLR
+5302 DQDPR
-5307 RDKSHKETENEKPE
+5307 TDKSHKDTENEKPE
-5321 RSRDSTIHTAHQ
+5321 RSRDSSIHTAHQ
-5333 FLVDTIF
+5333 FLVDMIF
-5340 QPFLKDVC
+5340 QPFLKDIC

-5355 RQLETWQPHES
+5355 RQLEIWQPHES
-5366 GSPEEEKAAAE
+5366 GNPEEEKAAAE
-5377 MWQSYLVL
+5377 MWQSYLAL

-5465 TKQLAYESLAV
+5465 TKQLAFESLAV

-5506 QFSDYSGSQI
+5506 QFGDYSGSQI
-5516 LRLCKFQQK
+5516 LQLCKFQQK
-5525 KTRIAQFLE
+5525 KTKIAQFLE

-5541 AAQQFSQHVSPDT
+5541 AARQLSQNISPET

-5582 QNANI
+5582 RNANI

-5628 FPFYIILRDM
+5628 FPFYIILRDV

-5656 TASDHL
+5656 TASDHP

>member
-1 MTQSAACSPT
+1 
-11 CAAFPPVLEE
+11 
-21 LLRPLFV
+21 
-28 GGVVGGS
+28 
-35 SWAPSVK
+35 
-42 QGALVAARGRGS
+42 
-54 AIMEHLLLE
+54 MEHLMLE

-87 TKQVWTPQDRQC
+87 AKQVWTPQDRQC
-99 ILSTL
+99 ILNTL
-104 AQLLLDKDCT
+104 AQLFLDKDYT
-114 VLVGRQLRPIL
+114 ILIGRQFRPIL

-172 KDSSPVFQRLFLES
+172 KDTSPVFQRLFLES
-186 SDANPVRYGHRRMK
+186 SDANPVRYGRRRMK

-210 FLQQEQSVFRDL
+210 FLQQEQSVFREL

-241 YTANCLAL
+241 YTAHCLAV
-249 VTCMNEEHK
+249 VTCMNEEQK

-297 TSLWRKEKEL
+297 ASLWRKEKGL
-307 QYLQGHLVSAD
+307 QYSQGHLVSAD

-324 VVCGVVLP
+324 AVCGVVLP
-332 RQPPAPGEQ
+332 GQPPTPGEQ
-341 AGNRSSAR
+341 ASNRSSSH

-364 CRNLQTL
+364 CKNLQTL

-397 LAAMTGRRKPPQLLK
+397 LAAMTGRRKPPELLK

-471 PLLENGELLIPGQGD
+471 PLLENGELLIPGRGD

-501 LLSCGGNWY
+501 LLTCGGNWY
-510 RPLNSHATLLDKY
+510 RPLSSHATLLDKH

-538 EVLQSRYPSLLAAT
+538 EVLQNRYPSLLAVT

-561 LTGDKHHSQS
+561 LTGEKHHSRS
-571 DSSVECEQAPQ
+571 DSSVGCEQVPK
-582 EVSEARRE
+582 EVSEASTE

-620 SASASF
+620 SSSASLN
-626 SIFQEALD
+626 IFQEALD
-634 CFSAM
+634 CFTAM
-639 LSKQTS
+639 LSKHTS
-645 KLKIAEVIGSRL
+645 KLKMAEVIGSKL

-693 SEAVHIQREKLTFA
+693 SEAVHIQREKFTFA

-831 VKKDGKEN
+831 VNKDGKES

-856 NHAQQQM
+856 DHAQQQM

-876 GTLAQAVTKGEWIL
+876 GTLAQAVKKGEWIL

-919 DRGDSEPL
+919 DRGDTEPL

-984 VNKSTV
+984 VSKSTV
-990 QGIINFYRDVRKM
+990 QGIIYFYRDVRKE
-1003 SGVTLV
+1003 SGRTLV

-1053 LDRASHPIVQ
+1053 LDRASHPAVQ
-1063 KLILKHIISG
+1063 KLICQHIVSG
-1073 NIKSLLKQPI
+1073 SIKSLLKQPI

-1097 WISMGDKEPTIDET
+1097 WISVGDKEPTIDET

-1150 RWLAAASGNHCV
+1150 RWLAAATGNHCV

-1307 DLQSYRRSSS
+1307 DLQSKRRSSS

-1343 SQKEYDW
+1343 TKEEYDW

-1364 RVRKQEEVDVIQE
+1364 RVRKQEEVGVIQE

-1404 LSTHI
+1404 LSTQK
-1409 STLESKFSHVVWTES
+1409 STLESKFSHIVWTES
-1424 MRRLALLVGRALE
+1424 MRRLAVLVGRALE
-1437 FGEPVLLVGDTGCG
+1437 FSEPVLLVGDTGCG
-1451 KTTVCQVFA
+1451 KTSICQVFA

-1496 EVDTS
+1496 EIDTS

-1512 LAMKEDGFFLLDE
+1512 LAMKEGSFFLLDE

-1540 LEVEKSLLLAEKG
+1540 LEVEKSLVLAEKG
-1553 SLEDKDNEVEL
+1553 SLEDKENEVEL

-1598 IWCPQSTSRED
+1598 IWCPQSTNRED
-1609 LKQIISSNLRPGL
+1609 LKQIISSNLHPGL
-1622 SLGRIDYKG
+1622 SLGRTDHKG

-1659 DILSWVNFMNTMGKE
+1659 DILSWVNFMNTMGEE

-1687 SFVHAACLVYID
+1687 AFVHAACLVYID

-1722 FLIKRLSK
+1722 FLIKKLSK

-1756 DDLWGIHPFFIP
+1756 DNRWGIHPFFIP

-1873 HWVVLDELNLAS
+1873 RWVVLDELNLAS

-1897 HRGEIYVP
+1897 HRGEIYIP

-1965 PAIDKNILKKMV
+1965 PAIDKNIVKKMV
-1977 AFNNQMDHEVTVEK
+1977 AFNNQIDHEVTVEK

-2043 EKVFAVFKDVFSS
+2043 EKVIAIFKDVFSS
-2056 NSNPYT
+2056 DSNPYM
-2062 GTRLL
+2062 GTRLF
-2067 HITPYDVQL
+2067 HITPYNVQL
-2076 GYSVLSRGNYVP
+2076 GYSTLCRGSYVTP
-2088 APSRRPLSLLHQSL
+2088 PSRHPLLLLHQSL
-2102 QPLESVMKCVQMSWM
+2102 QSLESIMKCVQMSWM

-2163 VDLMRPWR
+2163 VDLIRPWR
-2171 KLLEKVESTVQ
+2171 QLLEKVESTVR
-2182 ALLRDSL
+2182 ALLRDGL
-2189 LISAD
+2189 LVSAD
-2194 DAAVVLRAW
+2194 DAEVVLRAW
-2203 SHFLLTYTPKDLG
+2203 SHFLLTYKPKYLG
-2216 EAGKGV
+2216 EDGKGV
-2222 TAEIVSKL
+2222 TMEIVNKL
-2230 EAVLLLLQRLNN
+2230 EAVLLLMQRLNN

-2252 AKLVEEFQSF
+2252 ARLVEEFRSF
-2262 GLKLMQSSSGR
+2262 GAKLVQSSSGG

-2280 VDSMLVQALKSGD
+2280 VDSMLVRALKSGD

-2364 EIYISGEGDRS
+2364 EIYISGEGDGS
-2375 IPDELDLKV
+2375 IPDDLDLKV

-2405 ETQSTVVGS
+2405 ETQSAFVGS
-2414 PASSV
+2414 PTSSI
-2419 STLIQTASLIVQ
+2419 STLIQTALLIVQ
-2431 YLQRGLGLDRAFS
+2431 YLQRGLSLDRAFS
-2444 EACCEAYVRSQH
+2444 EACWVAYVRSQH

-2469 KHISSLR
+2469 KHISSLQ
-2476 AHETWGNAILAMGL
+2476 AHETWGSSILAVGL

-2496 SAVFATEDSHL
+2496 SALFAMEDSHL
-2507 SVVRSDGQILAYC
+2507 SIVRSDGQILAYC

-2540 DLEKIMQSSSPESLK
+2540 DLEKIMQSPNPESLK

-2560 VDTFWIDEPDVLAMA
+2560 VNTFWIDEPEVLAMA

-2611 HLEASAESLRKF
+2611 HLEASAASLRKF

-2629 AGVSNVIKILQPNI
+2629 AGISNVIKILQPN
-2643 TDEFVIPLDPRWNMQ
+2643 TTEEFVIPLDPRWNMQ
-2658 ALDIIRNSMDFDPQT
+2658 ALDIIRSSMDFDPQT
-2673 DQSEQLFSLLESIA
+2673 DQSEQLFALLESIA

-2694 DRDKRFFTE
+2694 DREKRIFTE
-2703 EKMIFSVGGKKLR
+2703 ANLAPVGSKKLR

-2723 FEFHKDPESYHS
+2723 FEFHKDPESYQS

-2741 VNLAAFFELCDALT
+2741 VNLAAFFELCDALI
-2755 LLWVQSSQEVV
+2755 LLWVQSSQGIV
-2766 SDASVNEILDSLQ
+2766 SDASVNEILASLR
-2779 WRDRFWTVADTVKLD
+2779 WRDRFWTVADTVKVD

-2815 IPRLLMNHEDKYY
+2815 IPKLLMNHEDKYY

-2834 SEHVQNCLGSPTGGF
+2834 SEHIQNCLGSPTGGF

-2857 FLGRPFPFKDKLVVE
+2857 FLGRPFPFKEKLVVE
-2872 CFSQLKILNKAL
+2872 CFSQLKTLNKAL
-2884 AIREQMPTLQESGWQ
+2884 AIRERMAAVGESGWL
-2899 EDIRRLQM
+2899 EDISRLQV
-2907 VASEWTLKKSLLQA
+2907 VASEWTLKKSLLHA
-2921 GGLVLRANILE
+2921 WGLVLRANILE
-2932 DVKTDE
+2932 DINPDE
-2938 LKNLVNAQCLKLKAK
+2938 LKNLVNAQCLEVKAK

-2960 EQKSNEASSLS
+2960 ERKPNDASTPS

-3005 FMTLACL
+3005 FMTQACL
-3012 RRSSKNW
+3012 RRSSKN
-3019 QLQIDEEISHHITF
+3019 QQPQIDEEISHHITF
-3033 CLKHTPVAPQEFQ
+3033 CLKHTPVAPQELRD
-3046 GLWSLLHHQ
+3046 LWSLLHHQ
-3055 KVSTEEMISLWADF
+3055 QVSTEEIISLWSGLF
-3069 LNSTFTSFWS
+3069 NSTFMSFWS
-3079 STVTTDP
+3079 STVTTNP

-3095 PGAQQRE
+3095 TVAQQRE

-3115 GCLSRAMFSKCC
+3115 GSLSRAMFSKCC
-3127 FEVLTSSCKESPWDV
+3127 FEVLTSSCRASSWDV

-3164 LQDIRS
+3164 LRDIGS

-3189 QLQGLVLC
+3189 RLQGLVLC

-3208 ETRRREYIQNC
+3208 ETLRQEYMHSC

-3238 DMAGQV
+3238 DMAGQEV
-3244 ALPKELLCLL
+3244 LPKDLLCLL
-3254 LTSLRH
+3254 LTSLRL
-3260 LFGEGEGKQDLPEPA
+3260 LFGEGEGKRDLPEPA

-3301 VKREYKLKYAKE
+3301 VKREYKLRYAKE
-3313 ELHQLQCEWK
+3313 ELYQLQCEWK
-3323 TRNLLS
+3323 TRNLSS

-3334 RDLEDEVIISYSH
+3334 RDLEDEVIINYSH
-3347 PHIRLLHQRIDHL
+3347 PHIRLLYQRIDQL
-3360 ENLILS
+3360 ENLICS
-3366 LSKKQAFRPQQPA
+3366 LSKKQAFRPQLPA
-3379 YESLAQEIHHYVTSI
+3379 YESLVQEIHHYISSI

-3404 ARLLQ
+3404 TRLLQ
-3409 ALRADRP
+3409 ALQMDGL
-3416 RSAQAA
+3416 RSAQVA

-3434 SHHQFRKR
+3434 SHHQFRRR
-3442 LAEEYTLYP
+3442 LAEEYALYP
-3451 DSVAPLQAS
+3451 DSVTPLQAS
-3460 ILQLQHGMRLVASEV
+3460 ILQMQHGMRLVASEV
-3475 HASLHSSVVCADR
+3475 HSSLHSSVVCADR
-3488 LDALA
+3488 LDTLVA
-3493 TSLLAFPSVNPT
+3493 SLLAFPSVSPT

-3518 VKSEEVVRGLGKLIL
+3518 VKSEEVLRGLGKLTL

-3544 GVRPCPTREQ
+3544 SQRPCPTREQ
-3554 LLVNALLYLR
+3554 LLLNALLYLR

-3595 ERIAQ
+3595 ERLAQ
-3600 EKAKQE
+3600 EKAEQE
-3606 SSLYRYRSR
+3606 NSLYRYRSR
-3615 NSKTALSEEEEE
+3615 SSRTALSEEEEE
-3627 EREFRKQFPLHEKDF
+3627 EEREFRRQFPLHQDF
-3642 ADILVEPTLEEKK
+3642 ADILVEPTLEEK
-3655 GASDG
+3655 GTSDG
-3660 HEEAAPT
+3660 QEAAAAT
-3667 DPALLSP
+3667 DPTLLSP

-3680 MLVHQQLCLSFA
+3680 MLIHQQLCLSFA

-3699 TLPPHEAKHYLSLFL
+3699 TLPTHEAKHYLSLFL

-3725 HFYPLMGVELNDQ
+3725 HFYPLMGVELTDQ

-3775 PNIPEARHCQPVLQ
+3775 PNVPEARLCQPVLQ
-3789 GFSEAISQLLQDWP
+3789 GFSEAVIRLLQDWP

-3808 EQLLVVIGRIRSFPL
+3808 MQLMVVMDRIRSFPL

-3874 CWCMSLDNTMKRHT
+3874 CWSMSLDNTMKRHT

-3908 QTEEQEDDKQMTLV
+3908 QTEEQEDDKQMTLM

-4042 LSSLVESDEEQPD
+4042 QSSLVESDKEEQPD
-4055 FLLQPTEAATSEVSP
+4055 FLPQPTEAATSEASP
-4070 IQSLNRALRETLL
+4070 IQNLNKALRETLL
-4083 ARPAAAEATI
+4083 ARPATAQATV
-4093 PEQCHSAP
+4093 PEQCQGAP

-4112 PKLMKRMRRV
+4112 PKLTKRMRKM
-4122 CLALMKESRLPH
+4122 CLMLMKESRLPH
-4134 LVEGLDQFTGEVIS
+4134 LVDGLDQFTGEVVS
-4148 SVSELQSLKV
+4148 SVSELQSLQV
-4158 EPSAEKEKQQSEA
+4158 EPSAEKEKQRSEA
-4171 KHILMRKQRALAD
+4171 KHILMQKQRALAD
-4184 LFKYLAKT
+4184 LFKHLAKT

-4207 HQEMLH
+4207 PQEMLH

-4241 TSWDGCQKY
+4241 SSWDGCQKY
-4250 FYRCVARHARLTA
+4250 FYRSLARHARLSA

-4275 NIERCKG
+4275 SIERCKG

-4318 HGRLLE
+4318 QGRLTG

-4335 EGVQQW
+4335 DGVQQW

-4355 LEQLSWF
+4355 LEQLSWL
-4362 LQCCPS
+4362 LQCCPGAAS
-4368 AGTAPGHSDAQVQG
+4368 APSPGDAQAQG
-4382 QPSVPY
+4382 QSSVLCPE
-4388 PKGPELSNGQ
+4388 GPELTTGQ
-4398 LSGAVPDLI
+4398 LSRAVPDLS
-4407 PSNLS
+4407 PSDLS
-4412 YPSPVPGSQLPS
+4412 YPSPVPGNQLPS

-4430 QDPLWQQSTSRLT
+4430 QDQLWQQSTSRLT

-4448 IRTVKAD
+4448 VQTVKAD

-4476 CSSGLSCLSQLS
+4476 CSSGLSCLSQVS

-4525 NKATDDFATWKT
+4525 GKATDDFTTWKT

-4545 RGNQMLDEGFVE
+4545 GGNQILDEGFVE
-4557 DFAEQMETAIRAV
+4557 DFAEKMETAIRSI
-4570 LFAIQNLAERNSK
+4570 LYAIQNLAERNSK
-4583 KTEENADQ
+4583 KTDENTDQ
-4591 TRPQEDDEAAA
+4591 TRPQEDDA

-4611 LTKLLEEDFWADVS
+4611 LTKLLEEDLWADVS

-4642 LKSYGEDSTAAKH
+4642 LKSCGEDGTAAKH
-4655 MFFSQSCCLLVRLV
+4655 MFFSQSCCWLVRLL

-4682 LTMSLATHRSSAK
+4682 LTMSLATHRSTAK
-4695 LLSVLTQLFTEL
+4695 LLSVLTQVFTEL

-4741 EGVKDVSDQIE
+4741 EGMKDVSDKIE

-4757 EDTFQKGQEKDTED
+4757 EDTFQKGQEKDKED
-4771 PDSKPDIKGE
+4771 PDSKSDIKGE
-4781 ENAIEM
+4781 DNAIEM

-4800 EEQEEDDEKSDSESA
+4800 EEQEEEDEKSDSEGG

-4840 EEEDEE
+4840 DEEEDEE
-4846 EEDSATE
+4846 EDSKTE

-4868 KEDNLD
+4868 KDDNLD
-4874 SGKSNKDKNQQDK
+4874 SGKSNRDKNQHDK
-4887 KEEKEEAEANDDGQ
+4887 KEEAEADDDGQ

-4910 DEREYDENEVDPY
+4910 DEREYDESEVDPY
-4923 HGNQEMLPEP
+4923 HGNQETLPEP
-4933 EALDLPDDLN
+4933 EALDLPEDLN
-4943 LDSEDKNGDEDTDHE
+4943 LDSEDKNSGEDTDHE
-4958 EGEEENPLD
+4958 EGEEENPLE
-4967 IKEKPLDT
+4967 IKEKAMDT
-4975 EEADHEAEDI
+4975 EEAGHEAEEI
-4985 SEETESD
+4985 SEETETN
-4992 QNESQGQHEPEE
+4992 QNEDQGQQEPEE
-5004 GANEADKEE
+5004 GSSEDDKGE
-5013 GEEEMDTGAGD
+5013 GVEEMDTGASD
-5024 QNEETG
+5024 QNKDTDQPSEE
-5030 EHPEDSSE
+5030 SSE
-5038 DEEQPSL
+5038 EEEPSP
-5045 EDKDRDAEASDESAD
+5045 EDKDSAEASENCAEN
-5060 SGVSVDQGLQP
+5060 GVSVDQGLQP
-5071 QKEEKE
+5071 QEEKE
-5077 EEEGENS
+5077 GEDS

-5089 VPEATERKEHDSCG
+5089 VPEATERKEHSSCG
-5103 QTGLENVQSSQ
+5103 QTGVENMQSEQ

-5125 EQGKEEHGSGAADA
+5125 EAGKEEHGSGAADA
-5139 NQAEGHESNFIA
+5139 NQAEGHESNVIA

-5162 TQSFKRKPGQADNER
+5162 TQSFKRKPGQANNER
-5177 SMGDHNERVH
+5177 SMGDHNEHVH

-5192 VDTDSPAEQGPPQPQ
+5192 VDMDSHTEQEPTPAQPQ
-5207 AQLEDADAFEHIKQG
+5207 AQAEDAAAFEHIKQG
-5222 SEPYDAQTYDVAS
+5222 SDPYDAQTYDVAS

-5246 KEQEQEE
+5246 KEQEEE
-5253 MEDAFMD
+5253 EREDIFMD
-5260 MEEQEELKAV
+5260 VEEQEELKAV
-5270 DTEQLKPEEVKSRA
+5270 DTEQLKPEEVKSGT
-5284 TASSGFDEME
+5284 TAGSSVDEME
-5294 IQTVKTEE
+5294 TKTFKTEE
-5302 DQDLR
+5302 DQDPR
-5307 RDKSHKETENEKPE
+5307 TDRSHKEAENEKPE
-5321 RSRDSTIHTAHQ
+5321 RSRDSTIHTAHH

-5340 QPFLKDVC
+5340 QPFLKDVD

-5355 RQLETWQPHES
+5355 RQLERWQPHEP
-5366 GSPEEEKAAAE
+5366 GNPEEEKAAAE
-5377 MWQSYLVL
+5377 MWHSYLIL

-5465 TKQLAYESLAV
+5465 TKQLAFESLAV

-5506 QFSDYSGSQI
+5506 QFSDHSGSQI

-5525 KTRIAQFLE
+5525 KTKIAQFLE

-5541 AAQQFSQHVSPDT
+5541 AAQQLSQNISPDT

-5582 QNANI
+5582 RSANI

-5613 PGEMPEIRSYMEEFP
+5613 PGELPEIRSYMEEFP
-5628 FPFYIILRDM
+5628 FPFYIILRDV

>member
-1 MTQSAACSPT
+1 
-11 CAAFPPVLEE
+11 
-21 LLRPLFV
+21 
-28 GGVVGGS
+28 
-35 SWAPSVK
+35 
-42 QGALVAARGRGS
+42 
-54 AIMEHLLLE
+54 MEHLTLE
-63 VAAAPLR
+63 ASAPLR
-70 LIAAKNEK
+70 LIAAKNDK
-78 SRSELGRFL
+78 SRSELSRFL
-87 TKQVWTPQDRQC
+87 AKQVWTPQDRQC
-99 ILSTL
+99 ILSTS

-114 VLVGRQLRPIL
+114 VLVARQLRPLL

-130 RNAEAIKAGGQ
+130 RNAEAIKTGGQ

-157 IGSHPDVLPFALRYF
+157 IGSHPEVLPFALRYF
-172 KDSSPVFQRLFLES
+172 KDTSPVFQRLFLES
-186 SDANPVRYGHRRMK
+186 SDANPVRYGRRRMK

-210 FLQQEQSVFRDL
+210 FLQQEQSVFRER

-258 LSFLKKIFNSEELI
+258 LSFLKKIFSSEELI
-272 HFRLRLLEEAQLQD
+272 HFRLKLLEEAQLQD

-291 VLANPE
+291 LLANPE
-297 TSLWRKEKEL
+297 VSLWRKEQEL
-307 QYLQGHLVSAD
+307 QYLPGHLVSAD

-324 VVCGVVLP
+324 TVCGVLLP
-332 RQPPAPGEQ
+332 GQQLALGEQ
-341 AGNRSSAR
+341 VNKNASR
-349 EQELAF
+349 EQELAL

-397 LAAMTGRRKPPQLLK
+397 LAALTGRRKPPHLLK

-458 IDYAPLDVVSVLI
+458 IDYAPLDVVSILI
-471 PLLENGELLIPGQGD
+471 PLLENGELLIPGRGD
-486 CLKVAPGFQFFATRR
+486 CVKVAPGFQFFATRR

-510 RPLNSHATLLDKY
+510 RPLNSHAALLDKY
-523 WTKIHLDNMD
+523 WTKIHLDNME
-533 KTELN
+533 KAELN
-538 EVLQSRYPSLLAAT
+538 EVVQNRYPSLVSAA

-561 LTGDKHHSQS
+561 LTGEKHSARS
-571 DSSVECEQAPQ
+571 DGAAEGERAPE

-590 NKRLS
+590 NKRPS

-613 AHSFDSL
+613 AHSFDGSSS
-620 SASASF
+620 SASLNV
-626 SIFQEALD
+626 FQEALD
-634 CFSAM
+634 CFTAM
-639 LSKQTS
+639 LSKQKS
-645 KLKIAEVIGSRL
+645 RLKMAEVIGSKL

-665 FFCQLYKPEIVIN
+665 YFCQLYKPEIVIN

-693 SEAVHIQREKLTFA
+693 SEAIYIQREKLTFA

-742 VQYLAHITGHRLR
+742 VQYLAHITGHHLR

-775 DHKLIWLPLREA
+775 DHKLIWLPLREG

-831 VKKDGKEN
+831 VHKDGKEGD
-839 ETGLLLK
+839 TGAVLK
-846 EKWEAFGLRL
+846 ERWEAFGLRL
-856 NHAQQQM
+856 SHAQQQM

-876 GTLAQAVTKGEWIL
+876 GTLAQAVKKGEWVL

-907 LLEGSSGSLVLL
+907 LLEGSLGSLVLL
-919 DRGDSEPL
+919 DRGDTEPL

-960 LYVEELESKEDL
+960 LYVEELEGKEDL

-984 VNKSTV
+984 VSKSTV
-990 QGIINFYRDVRKM
+990 QGIINFYTIVRKE
-1003 SGVTLV
+1003 SGTKLV

-1029 AASNPCS
+1029 AASNPCGS
-1036 NIQRSLYEGF
+1036 IQRSLYEGF

-1053 LDRASHPIVQ
+1053 LDRASYPVVQ
-1063 KLILKHIISG
+1063 KLICQHIISG
-1073 NIKSLLKQPI
+1073 NVKSLLKQPI

-1097 WISMGDKEPTIDET
+1097 WISVGDKEPTIDET

-1116 SVKLNLRDIVR
+1116 SVKLNLGDVVR

-1150 RWLAAASGNHCV
+1150 RWLAAATGNHCV
-1162 RINNHEHTDIQEYIG
+1162 RINNHEHTDIQEYMG
-1177 CYTSDSSGKLVFKE
+1177 CYTSDASGKLVFKE

-1229 LLITETQEVVKAHP
+1229 LLIAETQEVVRAHP

-1307 DLQSYRRSSS
+1307 DLQSYRRGSS
-1317 VFAGKQGFITLRDLF
+1317 VFAGKQGYITLRDLF

-1343 SQKEYDW
+1343 TEKEYDW

-1358 YMLLAG
+1358 FMLLAG

-1386 LCPQSLFSKE
+1386 LCPPSLFSKE
-1396 NVLKLLSK
+1396 NVLKLLGQ
-1404 LSTHI
+1404 LSPQT
-1409 STLESKFSHVVWTES
+1409 SALESTFSHLVWTEGL
-1424 MRRLALLVGRALE
+1424 RRLAVLVGRALE
-1437 FGEPVLLVGDTGCG
+1437 FGEPVLLIGDTGCG
-1451 KTTVCQVFA
+1451 KTTICQVFA
-1460 ALANQKLYSVNCHLH
+1460 ALANRKLYSVNCHLH

-1496 EVDTS
+1496 EFGTS
-1501 RLFEWHDGPLV
+1501 GLFEWHDGPLV

-1540 LEVEKSLLLAEKG
+1540 LEVERSLVLAEKG
-1553 SLEDKDNEVEL
+1553 SVEDKDNEVEI

-1598 IWCPQSTSRED
+1598 IWCPQSSSRED
-1609 LKQIISSNLRPGL
+1609 LMQIIKRNLRPGL
-1622 SLGRIDYKG
+1622 SLGRIDHKG
-1631 ADIAEVMLDF
+1631 TDIAEAMLDF
-1641 IDWLT
+1641 IEWLT
-1646 HQEFGRRC
+1646 CQEFGRRC
-1654 VVSIR
+1654 VISIR
-1659 DILSWVNFMNTMGKE
+1659 DILSWVSFMNTMGEE

-1681 TISTVT
+1681 SISTVT
-1687 SFVHAACLVYID
+1687 CFVHAACLVYID
-1699 GIGSGVTSSGFGT
+1699 GIGSGITTSGFGT
-1712 ALLARKECLK
+1712 ALLAREECLK
-1722 FLIKRLSK
+1722 FLSKKLSK
-1730 IVRLTECQK
+1730 IVRLTEGQK

-1744 YDRLKAKEFTGI
+1744 YGRLRAKEFTGI
-1756 DDLWGIHPFFIP
+1756 DNLWGIHPFFIP
-1768 RGPVLHRNNIAD
+1768 RGPVLPRIDIAD

-1854 KGGEFAWRDGPLL
+1854 KGGEFAWHDGPLL

-1965 PAIDKNILKKMV
+1965 PAIDKTIVKKMV
-1977 AFNNQMDHEVTVEK
+1977 AFNNQVDHEVTVEK

-2018 SPGCYDPGQHVF
+2018 SPGCHDPAQHVH
-2030 LVYGERMRTREDK
+2030 LVYGERMRTRADK
-2043 EKVFAVFKDVFSS
+2043 DKVISVFKDVFGS
-2056 NSNPYT
+2056 NSTPYV

-2076 GYSVLSRGNYVP
+2076 GYSVLNRGSHAP
-2088 APSRRPLSLLHQSL
+2088 QPSRRPLLLLHQSL
-2102 QPLESVMKCVQMSWM
+2102 QSLESIMKCVQMSWM

-2123 ASVGKTSLVQLLAQ
+2123 ASVGKSSLVQLLAQ
-2137 LTGHTLKIMAMNSA
+2137 LTGHTLKIMPMNSA

-2163 VDLMRPWR
+2163 VDLIRPWR
-2171 KLLEKVESTVQ
+2171 QLLEKVEGTVR

-2189 LISAD
+2189 LVSAD
-2194 DAAVVLRAW
+2194 DAEVVLRAW
-2203 SHFLLTYTPKDLG
+2203 SHFLLTYKPKSLG
-2216 EAGKGV
+2216 EGGRGITV
-2222 TAEIVSKL
+2222 EVVSKL
-2230 EAVLLLLQRLNN
+2230 EAVLLLVQRLNN
-2242 KINSYSKAEF
+2242 KISSFSKAEF
-2252 AKLVEEFQSF
+2252 AKLVEEFRGF
-2262 GLKLMQSSSGR
+2262 GKKLMQSASGH

-2280 VDSMLVQALKSGD
+2280 VDSVLVRALKSGH

-2320 LTVSERGMID
+2320 LTLSERGMID
-2330 GSTPTITPHPNFRLF
+2330 GAIPTITPNPNFRLF
-2345 LSMDPVHGEISR
+2345 LSMDPAHGEISR

-2364 EIYISGEGDRS
+2364 EIYISAEGDGS
-2375 IPDELDLKV
+2375 IADELDLKV
-2384 LLHSLGLVGDSVCDT
+2384 LLHSLGLVGDSVCNT
-2399 LLALHR
+2399 LLAVHT
-2405 ETQSTVVGS
+2405 ETRGTIGGS
-2414 PASSV
+2414 PTSSV
-2419 STLIQTASLIVQ
+2419 SALIQTAVLLVQ
-2431 YLQRGLGLDRAFS
+2431 YLQRGLSLDNAFS
-2444 EACCEAYVRSQH
+2444 EACGEVYVCSQH
-2456 SPANQKLV
+2456 TPANRTLAHAV
-2464 QALLE
+2464 VE
-2469 KHISSLR
+2469 KHVSSLR
-2476 AHETWGNAILAMGL
+2476 AHDAWGNSILALGL

-2496 SAVFATEDSHL
+2496 SALFATEDSDL
-2507 SVVRSDGQILAYC
+2507 SLVRSDGQILAYC
-2520 LNRMSMKTSSWARI
+2520 LNRMSMKTSSWTRS
-2534 QPLTLP
+2534 QPLTLQ
-2540 DLEKIMQSSSPESLK
+2540 DLEKIMHSPNPESLK
-2555 FSSVE
+2555 FSALH
-2560 VDTFWIDEPDVLAMA
+2560 VDACWLDEPGVLVMA
-2575 VKLLIERATN
+2575 VQLLTERATN

-2593 WLYHLAK
+2593 WLCHLAK
-2600 NIPQGLESIQI
+2600 NIPQELELIQI
-2611 HLEASAESLRKF
+2611 HLEASATSLRNF
-2623 YSNSLS
+2623 YSSSLS
-2629 AGVSNVIKILQPNI
+2629 AGVSQVIKALQPNI
-2643 TDEFVIPLDPRWNMQ
+2643 TDDYVVPLDPRWNMQ
-2658 ALDIIRNSMDFDPQT
+2658 ALDILRNSMDFDPQT
-2673 DQSEQLFSLLESIA
+2673 DQPEQLFALLESVA

-2694 DRDKRFFTE
+2694 DREKRSFTE
-2703 EKMIFSVGGKKLR
+2703 AKLVSVGGKKLR

-2741 VNLAAFFELCDALT
+2741 VNLAAFFELCDALI
-2755 LLWVQSSQEVV
+2755 LLWVQSSQGKV
-2766 SDASVNEILDSLQ
+2766 SDAAVHEILGSVQ
-2779 WRDRFWTVADTVKLD
+2779 WRDRLWSVADTVKVD

-2804 WHWVLKHLVRQ
+2804 WHWVLKHLVHQ
-2815 IPRLLMNHEDKYY
+2815 IPRLLLDHEDKYY
-2828 KEVQTV
+2828 KQVQTV
-2834 SEHVQNCLGSPTGGF
+2834 SEHIQNCLGSPAGGF
-2849 TGIKKLQK
+2849 TGVKKLQK

-2872 CFSQLKILNKAL
+2872 CFSQLKVLSIAL
-2884 AIREQMPTLQESGWQ
+2884 AVRERMPALGESGWQ
-2899 EDIRRLQM
+2899 EDISRLQ
-2907 VASEWTLKKSLLQA
+2907 VFASDWTLKRSLLRA
-2921 GGLVLRANILE
+2921 WGLVVRANILE
-2932 DVKTDE
+2932 DVSPDE
-2938 LKNLVNAQCLKLKAK
+2938 LKNLVTTQCLELSAK
-2953 GISLGFL
+2953 GISLGFA
-2960 EQKSNEASSLS
+2960 EKKHSEAAALSAPVSASLL
-2971 QPDFTSLIQLT
+2971 PLV
-2982 RSVQLWPAMEYLAV
+2982 RRVQAWPVMEYLAM
-2996 LWQYKVTAD
+2996 LWQYRMIAD
-3005 FMTLACL
+3005 FLTQACL
-3012 RRSSKNW
+3012 RRSSKTRPPH
-3019 QLQIDEEISHHITF
+3019 LDEALPQHMAF
-3033 CLKHTPVAPQEFQ
+3033 CLEHTPVAPQELRD
-3046 GLWSLLHHQ
+3046 LWFLLHHRQ
-3055 KVSTEEMISLWADF
+3055 VSTDEMIPSWSEL
-3069 LNSTFTSFWS
+3069 LKSTFSSFWS
-3079 STVTTDP
+3079 STVTTNP

-3095 PGAQQRE
+3095 PAAHSQQQE
-3102 RPKSLLDSTLKGP
+3102 MPKPLLDSTLKGP
-3115 GCLSRAMFSKCC
+3115 ASLSRAIFSKCC
-3127 FEVLTSSCKESPWDV
+3127 FEVVTSSCRASPWDV
-3142 SGLPIL
+3142 SGLPVL

-3175 MAVPSVAEFRRTDS
+3175 MAVPSLAEFRRTDAR
-3189 QLQGLVLC
+3189 LQRVVLC

-3208 ETRRREYIQNC
+3208 EPQRQEYFQNC
-3219 EQLLCGDS
+3219 EQLLRWDK

-3238 DMAGQV
+3238 DMASQEV
-3244 ALPKELLCLL
+3244 LPKELLNLM

-3260 LFGEGEGKQDLPEPA
+3260 LFGEGESTRSLPEPVH
-3275 RRGSLWVSLGLL
+3275 RGSLWVGLGLL
-3287 QIQTWLPQARFDPA
+3287 QIQTWLPQTRFDPA

-3313 ELHQLQCEWK
+3313 ELHRLQCEWK
-3323 TRNLLS
+3323 TRDLS
-3329 QLQTG
+3329 CRLQTG
-3334 RDLEDEVIISYSH
+3334 KGLEDEALDGHLH
-3347 PHIRLLHQRIDHL
+3347 PHIRWLRQRIEQL
-3360 ENLILS
+3360 ENLICS
-3366 LSKKQAFRPQQPA
+3366 LSRKQAFRPQLPA
-3379 YESLAQEIHHYVTSI
+3379 YESLVQEIQHYVTSI
-3394 AKAPAVQDLL
+3394 AKPSAVQDLL
-3404 ARLLQ
+3404 SRLLQ
-3409 ALRADRP
+3409 AFHMDGS
-3416 RSAQAA
+3416 RSAQVS
-3422 QNLLKEEASWQQ
+3422 QTLLKEEASWQQ

-3442 LAEEYTLYP
+3442 LAEEYALYP
-3451 DSVAPLQAS
+3451 DTVSPLQAS
-3460 ILQLQHGMRLVASEV
+3460 VLQMQHGMRLVASEV
-3475 HASLHSSVVCADR
+3475 HASLHGSVVCADR
-3488 LDALA
+3488 LGALA
-3493 TSLLAFPSVNPT
+3493 SSLLAFPSVGPA
-3505 FPTYYAHADALCS
+3505 FPTLYAHADTLCS
-3518 VKSEEVVRGLGKLIL
+3518 VKSEELLRGLGKLTL
-3533 KRSGG
+3533 KPSSG

-3544 GVRPCPTREQ
+3544 GQRPCPTREQ
-3554 LLVNALLYLR
+3554 LMMNALLYLR
-3564 SHVLCKGELDQRALQ
+3564 SHVLCKGELDQRTLQ

-3587 IINEWDEQ
+3587 IISEWDEQ
-3595 ERIAQ
+3595 ERLAQ
-3600 EKAKQE
+3600 EKAEQE

-3615 NSKTALSEEEEE
+3615 AALSEEEEEE
-3627 EREFRKQFPLHEKDF
+3627 EREFRRQFPLHDQDF
-3642 ADILVEPTLEEKK
+3642 ADISAEPTLDEKK
-3655 GASDG
+3655 DPPGAQEEGASVD
-3660 HEEAAPT
+3660 AM
-3667 DPALLSP
+3667 LLSQ

-3680 MLVHQQLCLSFA
+3680 MLIHQQLCLNFA

-3699 TLPPHEAKHYLSLFL
+3699 PVPPHEPEHYLRLFL
-3714 SCYQTGASLVT
+3714 SCYQTGACLVA

-3755 GEATSDLIVKP
+3755 GESASDMVVKP

-3775 PNIPEARHCQPVLQ
+3775 PNVPEARQCQPVLQ
-3789 GFSEAISQLLQDWP
+3789 GFSDAVSQLLQDWP

-3808 EQLLVVIGRIRSFPL
+3808 EQLLVVMDRIRSFPL

-3844 EENASR
+3844 EQNASR
-3850 ALSLRKHLDLVSQ
+3850 TLSLRTHLNAVTQLIV
-3863 MIIRWRKLELN
+3863 RWRKLELN
-3874 CWCMSLDNTMKRHT
+3874 CWSLSLDNTMKRHT

-3908 QTEEQEDDKQMTLV
+3908 QTEEQEDDKRMTLM

-3950 HCHVLLMPQVEGKDS
+3950 HCHVLLMPQAEGKDS
-3965 LCSVLWNLYHYYK
+3965 LCSVLWNLYHYYR
-3978 QFFDRVQAKIVEL
+3978 QFFDQVQAKIVEL
-3991 RSPLEKELKEFVK
+3991 RAPLEKELKEFVK

-4042 LSSLVESDEEQPD
+4042 RSSLVESDKEEQYD
-4055 FLLQPTEAATSEVSP
+4055 FLSGPTDAVASDLSP
-4070 IQSLNRALRETLL
+4070 IQSLNRVLRETLL
-4083 ARPAAAEATI
+4083 AWPAAGQAVV
-4093 PEQCHSAP
+4093 PEPCHAVAP
-4101 FPSEGELLYRL
+4101 LPCEGELLSRL
-4112 PKLMKRMRRV
+4112 PKLMKRMRKL
-4122 CLALMKESRLPH
+4122 CLTFMKESPLPH
-4134 LVEGLDQFTGEVIS
+4134 LVESLDQFTGEVVS
-4148 SVSELQSLKV
+4148 SVGELQRLKV
-4158 EPSAEKEKQQSEA
+4158 GPTAEKEKQRSEA
-4171 KHILMRKQRALAD
+4171 KHILMQKQRALSD
-4184 LFKYLAKT
+4184 LFKHLANT

-4200 AWARSKN
+4200 AWARSKSP
-4207 HQEMLH
+4207 QEMLH
-4213 LRPLDLRSALSIVS
+4213 LHPLDLRSALSIVS
-4227 STQEADSRLLTEIS
+4227 NPPEADSSLLTEIS
-4241 TSWDGCQKY
+4241 STWDGCQKY
-4250 FYRCVARHARLTA
+4250 FYRSLARHARLHA
-4263 ALAAPAKEMGVG
+4263 ALASPVKEMGLG
-4275 NIERCKG
+4275 NVERCKG
-4282 FSAHLMKML
+4282 FSAHLMKIL

-4300 LTEQWILLRN
+4300 LTEQWIILRN
-4310 LLSCVQEI
+4310 LLSCAQEI
-4318 HGRLLE
+4318 HGRLTG
-4324 PLLYPVAFPPQ
+4324 PLASPVAFPPQ
-4335 EGVQQW
+4335 DGMQQW
-4341 TERLQHLAMQSQIL
+4341 TERLQHLTMQSKVL
-4355 LEQLSWF
+4355 LEQLSWL

-4368 AGTAPGHSDAQVQG
+4368 AGMAPGNAAAQAQG
-4382 QPSVPY
+4382 QPSAHPTEGHELT
-4388 PKGPELSNGQ
+4388 KGPLCR
-4398 LSGAVPDLI
+4398 AVPELL
-4407 PSNLS
+4407 PTELT
-4412 YPSPVPGSQLPS
+4412 YLSPVPGGQLPS

-4430 QDPLWQQSTSRLT
+4430 PEQLWQQSTARLT

-4448 IRTVKAD
+4448 IKTVKAD

-4468 HSWKDFEV
+4468 LSWRDFEV
-4476 CSSGLSCLSQLS
+4476 CSSGLSCLSQVS
-4488 AHLQGLESLFILP
+4488 AHLQGLASLFVLP
-4501 GMEVEQ
+4501 GMEGEQ
-4507 TDQQMA
+4507 RDPQLA
-4513 LVESLEYVRGEI
+4513 IVESLEYLRGEI
-4525 NKATDDFATWKT
+4525 SKATADFHTWKT
-4537 HLLTSGSQ
+4537 QLLATPSSHRGSQTSGD
-4545 RGNQMLDEGFVE
+4545 GLVE
-4557 DFAEQMETAIRAV
+4557 EFAEQMETAIRAT
-4570 LFAIQNLAERNSK
+4570 LCAIQNLVERNNK
-4583 KTEENADQ
+4583 KAAASAG
-4591 TRPQEDDEAAA
+4591 QEDEGDAAA
-4602 GFERLQSGH
+4602 AFGRLHPGH
-4611 LTKLLEEDFWADVS
+4611 LSKLLEDDFWADVG
-4625 TLHVQKIIS
+4625 TLQVQKIIS

-4642 LKSYGEDSTAAKH
+4642 LKSCGEDGIAAKH
-4655 MFFSQSCCLLVRLV
+4655 AVFSQSCCLLVRLV

-4682 LTMSLATHRSSAK
+4682 LTMSLATHRSTAK
-4695 LLSVLTQLFTEL
+4695 LLSVLAQIFTEL

-4719 EDSAGE
+4719 EECAGE

-4735 GGIGEG
+4735 GGLGEG
-4741 EGVKDVSDQIE
+4741 EGVKDVSDQLE
-4752 NEEQA
+4752 SEDQA
-4757 EDTFQKGQEKDTED
+4757 EDTFQKGQEKDKED
-4771 PDSKPDIKGE
+4771 PDSKSDIKGE
-4781 ENAIEM
+4781 DNAIEM
-4787 SEDFDGKMHDGEL
+4787 SEDFAGKMHDGEL
-4800 EEQEEDDEKSDSESA
+4800 EEQEEDAEKSDSEGG

-4840 EEEDEE
+4840 EEEEDDEE
-4846 EEDSATE
+4846 EGKTE

-4863 CGLVA
+4863 PELVA
-4868 KEDNLD
+4868 KDDNLD
-4874 SGKSNKDKNQQDK
+4874 AGTSNTNKSQPDK
-4887 KEEKEEAEANDDGQ
+4887 KEEKEAAEVDDSAQ
-4901 GQDKINEQI
+4901 GQDKINEQV
-4910 DEREYDENEVDPY
+4910 DERDYDENEVDPY
-4923 HGNQEMLPEP
+4923 HGTQEQLPEP
-4933 EALDLPDDLN
+4933 EALDLPDDLQ
-4943 LDSEDKNGDEDTDHE
+4943 LDSEDQPGDEDTDS
-4958 EGEEENPLD
+4958 EGGAEENPLE
-4967 IKEKPLDT
+4967 IKEKPMDVEEEGHEAGERS
-4975 EEADHEAEDI
+4975 EEA
-4985 SEETESD
+4985 EE
-4992 QNESQGQHEPEE
+4992 GQAEPEPE
-5004 GANEADKEE
+5004 GCPSEDAAGA
-5013 GEEEMDTGAGD
+5013 GEEEMDTGADD
-5024 QNEETG
+5024 QDKDAAELPEENSQGEEEPPLPEETDKEG
-5030 EHPEDSSE
+5030 
-5038 DEEQPSL
+5038 DEE
-5045 EDKDRDAEASDESAD
+5045 
-5060 SGVSVDQGLQP
+5060 GVQNGSTAHQGLQP
-5071 QKEEKE
+5071 Q
-5077 EEEGENS
+5077 
-5084 DTEEQ
+5084 EEQ
-5089 VPEATERKEHDSCG
+5089 EENPDPEEQLPEAAERKEHEACG
-5103 QTGLENVQSSQ
+5103 QSGEETVQSEQ

-5125 EQGKEEHGSGAADA
+5125 EQGKEEHGTGAADA

-5151 RLASQKQTRKN
+5151 RLASQKHTRRN

-5177 SMGDHNERVH
+5177 SLGDHSEHVH
-5187 KRLRT
+5187 KRLKM
-5192 VDTDSPAEQGPPQPQ
+5192 VESDSQTEQGPARPQ
-5207 AQLEDADAFEHIKQG
+5207 AQVEEADAFEHIPQG
-5222 SEPYDAQTYDVAS
+5222 SDSYDAQTYDVAS
-5235 MEQQQSAKDSS
+5235 KEQQQSAKAPS
-5246 KEQEQEE
+5246 KDQEE
-5253 MEDAFMD
+5253 EEELEEALMD
-5260 MEEQEELKAV
+5260 TEEQELKAAHA
-5270 DTEQLKPEEVKSRA
+5270 EQLKPEDVKSGA
-5284 TASSGFDEME
+5284 TAGPTGADEME
-5294 IQTVKTEE
+5294 METQIAKAEE
-5302 DQDLR
+5302 DQDPR
-5307 RDKSHKETENEKPE
+5307 RDSSLKETENEKPE

-5333 FLVDTIF
+5333 FLMDMAL
-5340 QPFLKDVC
+5340 QPFLKDAS

-5366 GSPEEEKAAAE
+5366 GNPEEEKAAAE
-5377 MWQSYLVL
+5377 MWQSYLAL

-5476 IGNAL
+5476 IGSAL

-5506 QFSDYSGSQI
+5506 QFSDFSGSQI

-5525 KTRIAQFLE
+5525 KTKIAQFLE
-5534 SVANMFA
+5534 SSVNMFA
-5541 AAQQFSQHVSPDT
+5541 TAQELSQSISPEIS
-5554 AQLLLVV
+5554 QLLLVV

-5571 KDRVLAAVQAA
+5571 KERVLAAVQAA
-5582 QNANI
+5582 RNANI
-5587 FVIFVVLDNPS
+5587 FVIFVVLDNPN

-5628 FPFYIILRDM
+5628 FPFYMILRDV

-5656 TASDHL
+5656 AASDHP

>member
-1 MTQSAACSPT
+1 
-11 CAAFPPVLEE
+11 
-21 LLRPLFV
+21 
-28 GGVVGGS
+28 
-35 SWAPSVK
+35 
-42 QGALVAARGRGS
+42 
-54 AIMEHLLLE
+54 MEHLLLE

-87 TKQVWTPQDRQC
+87 VKQVWTPQDRQG
-99 ILSTL
+99 ILNTL
-104 AQLLLDKDCT
+104 AQLLLDKDCA
-114 VLVGRQLRPIL
+114 VLIGRQLRPLL

-157 IGSHPDVLPFALRYF
+157 VGNHPDVLPFALRYF
-172 KDSSPVFQRLFLES
+172 KDTSPVFQRLFLET
-186 SDANPVRYGHRRMK
+186 SDANPVRYGRRRMK

-291 VLANPE
+291 VLANPGAP
-297 TSLWRKEKEL
+297 LWRKDKEQ
-307 QYLQGHLVSAD
+307 QYPTGHLVSAD
-318 LSSRVT
+318 LCSRVT
-324 VVCGVVLP
+324 AVCGVVLP
-332 RQPPAPGEQ
+332 RQPPAAEEQ
-341 AGNRSSAR
+341 ASGRSSSR
-349 EQELAF
+349 DQELTF
-355 RSYVLVESV
+355 RSYVLVDSA

-379 AVLLEGPIGCGK
+379 PVLLEGPIGCGK

-422 MLLGMYRCTDVP
+422 MLLGAYRCADAP

-442 TLTQA
+442 ALAQA
-447 ATKGHWILLED
+447 VTEGRWVLLEN

-471 PLLENGELLIPGQGD
+471 PLLENGELLIPGRGD
-486 CLKVAPGFQFFATRR
+486 CVKAAPGFQFFATRR

-523 WTKIHLDNMD
+523 WTRIHLDNMD
-533 KTELN
+533 KAELN
-538 EVLQSRYPSLLAAT
+538 EVLQNRYPSLSAAT

-561 LTGDKHHSQS
+561 LIGEKHHCLSE
-571 DSSVECEQAPQ
+571 SSVGGEQALE
-582 EVSEARRE
+582 EVPEARQE

-620 SASASF
+620 SSSASLN
-626 SIFQEALD
+626 IFQEALD
-634 CFSAM
+634 CFTAM

-645 KLKIAEVIGSRL
+645 KLKMAEVIGSKL
-657 NISKKKAE
+657 NISKKKVE

-693 SEAVHIQREKLTFA
+693 SEAVHIQREKLSFA
-707 ATRPSSVLI
+707 ATRPSSVLV
-716 EQLAVCVSKGEP
+716 EQLAVCVSRGEP

-742 VQYLAHITGHRLR
+742 VQYLAHVTGHRLR

-775 DHKLIWLPLREA
+775 DHKLIWLPLRET

-795 FSKKQNFTFLG
+795 FSKKQNFAFLG
-806 HIQTCYRQKRWH
+806 HIQTCYRQKRWQ
-818 DLLRLMQHVHKSA
+818 DLLKLMQHVHKSA
-831 VKKDGKEN
+831 VGKGGTER
-839 ETGLLLK
+839 ETGSLLK

-863 KMTENALLFAFVE
+863 RMTENALLFAFVE
-876 GTLAQAVTKGEWIL
+876 GTLAQAVKRGEWIL

-919 DRGDSEPL
+919 DRGDTEPL

-990 QGIINFYRDVRKM
+990 QGIINFYTAVRKE
-1003 SGVTLV
+1003 SGTKLV

-1029 AASNPCS
+1029 AASNPCGS
-1036 NIQRSLYEGF
+1036 IQRSLYEGF

-1063 KLILKHIISG
+1063 KLICQHIVSG
-1073 NIKSLLKQPI
+1073 NVKSLLKQPI

-1097 WISMGDKEPTIDET
+1097 WISVGDREPAIDET
-1111 YILTS
+1111 YILTP
-1116 SVKLNLRDIVR
+1116 SVKRNLRDIVR

-1150 RWLAAASGNHCV
+1150 RWLAAATGNHCV

-1229 LLITETQEVVKAHP
+1229 LLVTETQEVVRAHP
-1243 RFMLFAT
+1243 RFTLFAT

-1307 DLQSYRRSSS
+1307 DLQSYRRGSS

-1343 SQKEYDW
+1343 TQEEYDW

-1358 YMLLAG
+1358 FMLLAG
-1364 RVRKQEEVDVIQE
+1364 RVRKQEEVVVIQE
-1377 VLEKHFKKK
+1377 VLEKQFKKR

-1396 NVLKLLSK
+1396 NVLRLLSK
-1404 LSTHI
+1404 LSTPT
-1409 STLESKFSHVVWTES
+1409 STWESKFSHIVWTEG
-1424 MRRLALLVGRALE
+1424 MRRLAMLVGRALE

-1451 KTTVCQVFA
+1451 KTTVCQLFA
-1460 ALANQKLYSVNCHLH
+1460 ALADQRLYSVSCHLH

-1484 LRPVRQKPKDKE
+1484 LRPVRQKPDDKE

-1501 RLFEWHDGPLV
+1501 RLFEWRDGPLV
-1512 LAMKEDGFFLLDE
+1512 LAVKEDGFFLLDE

-1540 LEVEKSLLLAEKG
+1540 LEVEKTLLLAEKG
-1553 SLEDKDNEVEL
+1553 NLEDRDNEVEL

-1598 IWCPQSTSRED
+1598 IWCPQSTQRED
-1609 LKQIISSNLRPGL
+1609 LVQIISRNLRPGL
-1622 SLGRIDYKG
+1622 SLGRTDRKG

-1659 DILSWVNFMNTMGKE
+1659 DILSWVNFMNTMGEE
-1674 AALKRPE
+1674 AALKRQE

-1712 ALLARKECLK
+1712 ALLARRECLK
-1722 FLIKRLSK
+1722 FLIQKLSK
-1730 IVRLTECQK
+1730 IGRLTESQK

-1744 YDRLKAKEFTGI
+1744 YDRLQAKEFTAI
-1756 DDLWGIHPFFIP
+1756 DNLWGIHPFFIP
-1768 RGPVLHRNNIAD
+1768 RGPVLHRNSIAD
-1780 YALSA
+1780 YALTA

-1819 GALAKAS
+1819 GALARAS
-1826 GNTLVRINLSEQTD
+1826 GNTLIRINLSEQTD

-1965 PAIDKNILKKMV
+1965 PAIDKNIVKKMV
-1977 AFNNQMDHEVTVEK
+1977 AFNNQIDHEVTVEK
-1991 KWGQK
+1991 KWGQI

-2030 LVYGERMRTREDK
+2030 LVYGERMRTKEDK
-2043 EKVFAVFKDVFSS
+2043 EKVIAVFKDVFNS
-2056 NSNPYT
+2056 NSSPYT

-2067 HITPYDVQL
+2067 HVTPCDVQL
-2076 GYSVLSRGNYVP
+2076 GYSMLSRGSYVP
-2088 APSRRPLSLLHQSL
+2088 PPPCRPLSLLHQSL
-2102 QPLESVMKCVQMSWM
+2102 QSLESVMKCVQMSWM

-2123 ASVGKTSLVQLLAQ
+2123 ASVGKTSLVQLLAH
-2137 LTGHTLKIMAMNSA
+2137 LTGHTLKIMAVNSA

-2163 VDLMRPWR
+2163 VDLTRPWR
-2171 KLLEKVESTVQ
+2171 QLLEKVEGAVR
-2182 ALLRDSL
+2182 ALVRDSL
-2189 LISAD
+2189 LASAD
-2194 DAAVVLRAW
+2194 DAEVVLRAW
-2203 SHFLLTYTPKDLG
+2203 SHFLLTYKPKCLG
-2216 EAGKGV
+2216 EGGQGV
-2222 TAEIVSKL
+2222 TMEIVNKL
-2230 EAVLLLLQRLNN
+2230 EAVLLLMQRLNN

-2252 AKLVEEFQSF
+2252 ARLVEEFRSF
-2262 GLKLMQSSSGR
+2262 GVKLMQSASGR

-2330 GSTPTITPHPNFRLF
+2330 GSTPTVTPHPNFRLF

-2364 EIYISGEGDRS
+2364 EIYISGGGDGS
-2375 IPDELDLKV
+2375 TPDDLDLKV
-2384 LLHSLGLVGDSVCDT
+2384 LLHSLGLVGGSVCDT
-2399 LLALHR
+2399 LLALHTEAR
-2405 ETQSTVVGS
+2405 SAVVAS
-2414 PASSV
+2414 PAPSV
-2419 STLIQTASLIVQ
+2419 STLLQAAALTVQ
-2431 YLQRGLGLDRAFS
+2431 CLQRGLSVDSAFS
-2444 EACCEAYVRSQH
+2444 KACWGAYVRSQA
-2456 SPANQKLV
+2456 SPANQQLV

-2469 KHISSLR
+2469 KHVSSLQ
-2476 AHETWGNAILAMGL
+2476 AQETWGSSLLALGL

-2496 SAVFATEDSHL
+2496 SALFTIEDSHL
-2507 SVVRSDGQILAYC
+2507 SKVRGDGQILAYC
-2520 LNRMSMKTSSWARI
+2520 LNRLSMKTSNWARI

-2540 DLEKIMQSSSPESLK
+2540 DLEKIMQSSHPENLK
-2555 FSSVE
+2555 FTSVE
-2560 VDTFWIDEPDVLAMA
+2560 VDTYWIDEPDALAVA

-2600 NIPQGLESIQI
+2600 NMPQGLESIQI
-2611 HLEASAESLRKF
+2611 HLEASAAALRKF

-2629 AGVSNVIKILQPNI
+2629 SGVRDVIKILQPNA
-2643 TDEFVIPLDPRWNMQ
+2643 TDESVIPLDPRWNMQ
-2658 ALDIIRNSMDFDPQT
+2658 AVDIIRNAMDFDPQT
-2673 DQSEQLFSLLESIA
+2673 DQPEQLFALLESVA
-2687 NKTIIYL
+2687 NKTIIYF
-2694 DRDKRFFTE
+2694 DREKRIFTE
-2703 EKMIFSVGGKKLR
+2703 ANSVSVGGRKLR

-2723 FEFHKDPESYHS
+2723 FEFQKDPESYHS

-2741 VNLAAFFELCDALT
+2741 VNLAAFFELCDALI
-2755 LLWVQSSQEVV
+2755 LLWVQSSQGTV
-2766 SDASVNEILDSLQ
+2766 SDASVNEILASVR
-2779 WRDRFWTVADTVKLD
+2779 WRDRFWTTADTVKVD
-2794 APGLALLALH
+2794 ASGLALLALH
-2804 WHWVLKHLVRQ
+2804 WHWVLKHLVCR
-2815 IPRLLMNHEDKYY
+2815 IPQLLMNHEDKYY
-2828 KEVQTV
+2828 KEVQTI
-2834 SEHVQNCLGSPTGGF
+2834 SEHIQNCLESPTGGF
-2849 TGIKKLQK
+2849 AGVKKLQK
-2857 FLGRPFPFKDKLVVE
+2857 FLGRPFPFKDELVVE
-2872 CFSQLKILNKAL
+2872 CFSQLKIFNKAL
-2884 AIREQMPTLQESGWQ
+2884 TVREWMPALGESGWQ
-2899 EDIRRLQM
+2899 EDISRLQM
-2907 VASEWTLKKSLLQA
+2907 VASEGTLKESLLRA
-2921 GGLVLRANILE
+2921 WGLVLRANILE
-2932 DVKTDE
+2932 DVDSDA
-2938 LKNLVNAQCLKLKAK
+2938 LKNLVNAQCLELKAK

-2960 EQKSNEASSLS
+2960 EKKQSEASSLW
-2971 QPDFTSLIQLT
+2971 QPDFSPLLQLT
-2982 RSVQLWPAMEYLAV
+2982 RSVQLWPLMEYLAM

-3005 FMTLACL
+3005 FMTEACL
-3012 RRSSKNW
+3012 RRSSKHR
-3019 QLQIDEEISHHITF
+3019 QPQIDEEISCHITF
-3033 CLKHTPVAPQEFQ
+3033 CLKHTPVAPQELRD
-3046 GLWSLLHHQ
+3046 LWSLAHHQ
-3055 KVSTEEMISLWADF
+3055 KMTAEERISLWSELF
-3069 LNSTFTSFWS
+3069 SSTFTSFWS
-3079 STVTTDP
+3079 STVTTHP

-3095 PGAQQRE
+3095 PGEQRKE
-3102 RPKSLLDSTLKGP
+3102 TPRSLLDPTLKGP
-3115 GCLSRAMFSKCC
+3115 GGLSRAVFSKCC
-3127 FEVLTSSCKESPWDV
+3127 FEVVTSSCRAGRWDV
-3142 SGLPIL
+3142 SGLPVL
-3148 SSSHVTLGE
+3148 SSSRVTLGE
-3157 WVERAQQ
+3157 WAERCQQ
-3164 LQDIRS
+3164 LRDVS
-3170 VLWTN
+3170 AMLWTN
-3175 MAVPSVAEFRRTDS
+3175 MAVPVVAEFRRTDS
-3189 QLQGLVLC
+3189 RLQGLVLC

-3208 ETRRREYIQNC
+3208 APRQQEHVHACR
-3219 EQLLCGDS
+3219 QLLLGDG
-3227 QAFQHVGQTLG
+3227 QAFQHVGETLG
-3238 DMAGQV
+3238 ELARQE
-3244 ALPKELLCLL
+3244 ALPQDLLGLL
-3254 LTSLRH
+3254 LAALRH
-3260 LFGEGEGKQDLPEPA
+3260 AFGEVEGRRDLPEPA

-3287 QIQTWLPQARFDPA
+3287 QMQTWLPQARFDPA
-3301 VKREYKLKYAKE
+3301 VKRRYKLKYAAE
-3313 ELHQLQCEWK
+3313 ELHQLRCEWK
-3323 TRNLLS
+3323 TRNLSL

-3334 RDLEDEVIISYSH
+3334 RDLEDDVILSHSH
-3347 PHIRLLHQRIDHL
+3347 PHIRLLRQRIDQL
-3360 ENLILS
+3360 ENLICS
-3366 LSKKQAFRPQQPA
+3366 LSKKQACRPPLPT
-3379 YESLAQEIHHYVTSI
+3379 YEALVQEIHHYVSSI
-3394 AKAPAVQDLL
+3394 AQAPAVQDLL
-3404 ARLLQ
+3404 SRLLQ
-3409 ALRADRP
+3409 ALRSDGPRP
-3416 RSAQAA
+3416 AQMA
-3422 QNLLKEEASWQQ
+3422 QNLLKEEAAWQQ
-3434 SHHQFRKR
+3434 SHHQFRRR
-3442 LAEEYTLYP
+3442 LAEEFALYP
-3451 DSVAPLQAS
+3451 DATAPLQAS
-3460 ILQLQHGMRLVASEV
+3460 ILQLQHGMRLVAGEV
-3475 HASLHSSVVCADR
+3475 HALLQGGLAGADR
-3488 LDALA
+3488 LGALA
-3493 TSLLAFPSVNPT
+3493 TSLLAFPSVGPA

-3518 VKSEEVVRGLGKLIL
+3518 VKSEEVLRGLSKLML
-3533 KRSGG
+3533 KRPGG
-3538 KELEGK
+3538 QELEEK
-3544 GVRPCPTREQ
+3544 GQSPCPGREQ
-3554 LLVNALLYLR
+3554 LLLNALLYLR
-3564 SHVLCKGELDQRALQ
+3564 SHALCKGELDQRALQ
-3579 LFRHVCQE
+3579 LFRHACQE

-3595 ERIAQ
+3595 ERLAQ
-3600 EKAKQE
+3600 EKAAQE
-3606 SSLYRYRSR
+3606 SSLYRHRGGTPR
-3615 NSKTALSEEEEE
+3615 TALSEEEQE
-3627 EREFRKQFPLHEKDF
+3627 ERAFRSQFPPREQDF
-3642 ADILVEPTLEEKK
+3642 ADILAEPTLEEK
-3655 GASDG
+3655 GPSG
-3660 HEEAAPT
+3660 GQEEAAP
-3667 DPALLSP
+3667 AVLSQ

-3680 MLVHQQLCLSFA
+3680 MRIHQQLCLGFA

-3699 TLPPHEAKHYLSLFL
+3699 SPPPHGAEHYLSLFL

-3725 HFYPLMGVELNDQ
+3725 HVYPLMGAELNDQ

-3755 GEATSDLIVKP
+3755 GGATSDLTVRP
-3766 DGPYDFYQH
+3766 EGPYDFYHH
-3775 PNIPEARHCQPVLQ
+3775 PNIPEARQCQPVLQ
-3789 GFSEAISQLLQDWP
+3789 GFSEAVHRLLQEWP

-3808 EQLLVVIGRIRSFPL
+3808 EQLLVVMDRICYFPL
-3823 SSPISKFLNGLEILL
+3823 SSPISKFLSGLEILL

-3863 MIIRWRKLELN
+3863 LIIRWRKLELN
-3874 CWCMSLDNTMKRHT
+3874 CWSVSLDNTLQRHT
-3888 EKSTKHWFSIYQML
+3888 EKSTRHWFSIYQTL
-3902 EKHMQE
+3902 EKHMEE
-3908 QTEEQEDDKQMTLV
+3908 QAEGQEDDKQMTLM

-3937 GEFHVRLQMLLVF
+3937 GEFHIRLQMLLVF
-3950 HCHVLLMPQVEGKDS
+3950 HCHVLLMPQVEGKDA

-3978 QFFDRVQAKIVEL
+3978 QFSDRVQAKIVEL

-4030 MKKFEAVLSEPC
+4030 MKKFEAILSEPC
-4042 LSSLVESDEEQPD
+4042 RSSLVEGDEEEQPD
-4055 FLLQPTEAATSEVSP
+4055 PLPRPTGAATSEESP
-4070 IQSLNRALRETLL
+4070 IQSLNRVLRETLL
-4083 ARPAAAEATI
+4083 ARPAAAQAAV
-4093 PEQCHSAP
+4093 PEPWQGAP
-4101 FPSEGELLYRL
+4101 LPSEGALLRRL
-4112 PKLMKRMRRV
+4112 PKLLKRMRKM
-4122 CLALMKESRLPH
+4122 CLTLIQGSPLPR

-4148 SVSELQSLKV
+4148 FVSELQSLKV
-4158 EPSAEKEKQQSEA
+4158 DPSAEKEKQRSEA
-4171 KHILMRKQRALAD
+4171 KHILRQKQRALAD
-4184 LFKYLAKT
+4184 LFKHLTKA

-4200 AWARSKN
+4200 SWARTKN
-4207 HQEMLH
+4207 PQEMLH
-4213 LRPLDLRSALSIVS
+4213 LRPLDLQSALSIVS

-4241 TSWDGCQKY
+4241 SSWEGCQKY
-4250 FYRCVARHARLTA
+4250 FYRSLARHVRLSA
-4263 ALAAPAKEMGVG
+4263 VLAAPAKEVG
-4275 NIERCKG
+4275 AGHVERCGG
-4282 FSAHLMKML
+4282 FSAHLMKVL
-4291 IRQRRSLTT
+4291 IRQRRSLTA

-4310 LLSCVQEI
+4310 LLSCVQEMD
-4318 HGRLLE
+4318 GRLTG
-4324 PLLYPVAFPPQ
+4324 PPVYPVAFPPQ
-4335 EGVQQW
+4335 DAVQQW
-4341 TERLQHLAMQSQIL
+4341 TERLQHVAMQAQVL
-4355 LEQLSWF
+4355 LEQLSW
-4362 LQCCPS
+4362 LLRCCPA
-4368 AGTAPGHSDAQVQG
+4368 AGPGPG
-4382 QPSVPY
+4382 PGP
-4388 PKGPELSNGQ
+4388 GPEGPA
-4398 LSGAVPDLI
+4398 LSGAAPDPT
-4407 PSNLS
+4407 PSDLS
-4412 YPSPVPGSQLPS
+4412 FPSPAPEAQLPS
-4424 GCRMRK
+4424 GCLMRR
-4430 QDPLWQQSTSRLT
+4430 QDPRWQQSTARLT

-4448 IRTVKAD
+4448 VRAVKAD
-4455 VDRIRQQSCETLF
+4455 VDRIRQQSCEALF

-4476 CSSGLSCLSQLS
+4476 CSSGLSCLSQVS

-4501 GMEVEQ
+4501 GVEGEQ
-4507 TDQQMA
+4507 TDPQMA
-4513 LVESLEYVRGEI
+4513 LVESMEYVRREI
-4525 NKATDDFATWKT
+4525 NKAADDFTTWKT
-4537 HLLTSGSQ
+4537 HLLTPGSQ
-4545 RGNQMLDEGFVE
+4545 EGNQILDEGFVE
-4557 DFAEQMETAIRAV
+4557 DFSEQMETAIRAI
-4570 LFAIQNLAERNSK
+4570 LCAIQNLAERNSQK
-4583 KTEENADQ
+4583 KEESADQ
-4591 TRPQEDDEAAA
+4591 ARPQEEDEAA
-4602 GFERLQSGH
+4602 GFESLQLGH

-4625 TLHVQKIIS
+4625 TLHVQRIIS
-4634 AVSELLER
+4634 TVSELVER
-4642 LKSYGEDSTAAKH
+4642 LKSSGEDGSAARH
-4655 MFFSQSCCLLVRLV
+4655 TLVTQSCRLLARLV

-4674 YSDLVLFF
+4674 YSDLVLFL
-4682 LTMSLATHRSSAK
+4682 LTMSLATHRSTAK
-4695 LLSVLTQLFTEL
+4695 LLSVLAQIFTEL

-4741 EGVKDVSDQIE
+4741 EGMKDVSDQIE

-4757 EDTFQKGQEKDTED
+4757 EDTFQKGQEKDKED
-4771 PDSKPDIKGE
+4771 PDSKSDIKGE
-4781 ENAIEM
+4781 DNAIEM

-4800 EEQEEDDEKSDSESA
+4800 EEQEEDDENSDSETR

-4840 EEEDEE
+4840 DDEDEE
-4846 EEDSATE
+4846 EDSKTE

-4863 CGLVA
+4863 SELVA
-4868 KEDNLD
+4868 KDDNLD
-4874 SGKSNKDKNQQDK
+4874 AGKSNRKKSQQDK
-4887 KEEKEEAEANDDGQ
+4887 KEEKEEAEADDDGRDQ
-4901 GQDKINEQI
+4901 EKINEQI
-4910 DEREYDENEVDPY
+4910 DERDYDENEVDPY
-4923 HGNQEMLPEP
+4923 HGSEEKLPEP

-4943 LDSEDKNGDEDTDHE
+4943 LDSEDHDGDGDSDRED
-4958 EGEEENPLD
+4958 GEEENPLE
-4967 IKEKPLDT
+4967 IKEHPKDT
-4975 EEADHEAEDI
+4975 EEAGHEAEDI
-4985 SEETESD
+4985 EEETEAD
-4992 QNESQGQHEPEE
+4992 QDEGRGQPQPEGGHGE
-5004 GANEADKEE
+5004 DDTAEE
-5013 GEEEMDTGAGD
+5013 GEEEMDTGADDGD
-5024 QNEETG
+5024 RAAAD
-5030 EHPEDSSE
+5030 HPEEDAEEPLSSADRDKDASEESSE
-5038 DEEQPSL
+5038 
-5045 EDKDRDAEASDESAD
+5045 KDAPA
-5060 SGVSVDQGLQP
+5060 DQGLQP
-5071 QKEEKE
+5071 QMQE
-5077 EEEGENS
+5077 EEEENC
-5084 DTEEQ
+5084 DMEEP
-5089 VPEATERKEHDSCG
+5089 VPEPTDRKERQSRG
-5103 QTGLENVQSSQ
+5103 QTGLQSVQNEQ
-5114 AVELAGAAPEK
+5114 AVELAGAAPET
-5125 EQGKEEHGSGAADA
+5125 ERGREEHGSGAADA
-5139 NQAEGHESNFIA
+5139 NQAEGHESSFMA
-5151 RLASQKQTRKN
+5151 RMASQKHTRKN

-5177 SMGDHNERVH
+5177 SMGDHSERVH

-5192 VDTDSPAEQGPPQPQ
+5192 LDTESHAEQGP
-5207 AQLEDADAFEHIKQG
+5207 AQLQARAEDAEAFEHIRQA

-5235 MEQQQSAKDSS
+5235 TEQQQSAKDSS
-5246 KEQEQEE
+5246 KAHEE
-5253 MEDAFMD
+5253 EGVEDTSMD
-5260 MEEQEELKAV
+5260 LEEQEELRAL
-5270 DTEQLKPEEVKSRA
+5270 DAELLRPEEVKSGS
-5284 TASSGFDEME
+5284 TAQPGSEEME
-5294 IQTVKTEE
+5294 MEAQTVKTEE
-5302 DQDLR
+5302 DQDPR
-5307 RDKSHKETENEKPE
+5307 RDPSHKETENEKPE

-5340 QPFLKDVC
+5340 QPFLKDVN

-5355 RQLETWQPHES
+5355 RQLEAWQPCEP
-5366 GSPEEEKAAAE
+5366 GNPEEEKAAAE

-5444 SKRQYQICLA
+5444 SKRQYRVCLA
-5454 IDDSSSMVDNH
+5454 VDDSSSMVDNH
-5465 TKQLAYESLAV
+5465 TKQLAFESLAV

-5506 QFSDYSGSQI
+5506 QFSDSSGSQI

-5525 KTRIAQFLE
+5525 KTKIAQVLE
-5534 SVANMFA
+5534 SVASMFA
-5541 AAQQFSQHVSPDT
+5541 AAQQPSQSAGPEA

-5582 QNANI
+5582 RSANI

-5598 SRDSILDIKVPIFKG
+5598 SRDSILDIKVPIFRG

-5628 FPFYIILRDM
+5628 FPFYIILRDV

-5656 TASDHL
+5656 TASDRP

>member
-1 MTQSAACSPT
+1 
-11 CAAFPPVLEE
+11 
-21 LLRPLFV
+21 
-28 GGVVGGS
+28 
-35 SWAPSVK
+35 
-42 QGALVAARGRGS
+42 
-54 AIMEHLLLE
+54 MEHLLLE

-87 TKQVWTPQDRQC
+87 SKQVWTPQDRQC

-114 VLVGRQLRPIL
+114 LLIGRQLRPLL

-157 IGSHPDVLPFALRYF
+157 IGNHPDVLPFALRYF

-186 SDANPVRYGHRRMK
+186 SDANPVRYGRRRMK

-210 FLQQEQSVFRDL
+210 FLQQEQCVFREL

-297 TSLWRKEKEL
+297 TSLWRKEKDL

-324 VVCGVVLP
+324 AVCGVVLP
-332 RQPPAPGEQ
+332 GQPPTFGDQ
-341 AGNRSSAR
+341 AGNRNSSR

-364 CRNLQTL
+364 CKNLQTL

-486 CLKVAPGFQFFATRR
+486 CLKVASGFQFFATRR

-538 EVLQSRYPSLLAAT
+538 EVLQNRYPSLLTAT
-552 DHLLDIYIQ
+552 DHLLDIYLQ
-561 LTGDKHHSQS
+561 LTGEKHRSQS
-571 DSSVECEQAPQ
+571 DSSAASEQAPE

-620 SASASF
+620 SSSASL

-634 CFSAM
+634 CFTAM
-639 LSKQTS
+639 LSKHTS
-645 KLKIAEVIGSRL
+645 KLKMAEVIGSRL

-693 SEAVHIQREKLTFA
+693 SDAIHIQRETLTFA

-742 VQYLAHITGHRLR
+742 VQGSTL
-755 VVNMNQQSDTAD
+755 
-767 LLGGYKPV
+767 YKPV
-775 DHKLIWLPLREA
+775 DPKLIWLPLREA

-831 VKKDGKEN
+831 VNKDGKES
-839 ETGLLLK
+839 EAGLLLK

-856 NHAQQQM
+856 DHAQQQM

-876 GTLAQAVTKGEWIL
+876 GTLAQAVKKGEWIL

-919 DRGDSEPL
+919 DRGDTEPL

-950 PPGIRNRFTE
+950 PAGIRNRFTE

-990 QGIINFYRDVRKM
+990 QGIINFYTAVRKD
-1003 SGVTLV
+1003 SGTKLV
-1009 DGTGHRPHYSLRT
+1009 DGTGHKPHYSLRT

-1053 LDRASHPIVQ
+1053 LARASHPIVQ
-1063 KLILKHIISG
+1063 KLICQHIVPG
-1073 NIKSLLKQPI
+1073 NVKSLLKQPI

-1097 WISMGDKEPTIDET
+1097 WISVGDKEPTIDET
-1111 YILTS
+1111 YVLTS

-1150 RWLAAASGNHCV
+1150 RWLAAATGNDCV

-1177 CYTSDSSGKLVFKE
+1177 CYTSYSSGKLVFKE

-1199 KGYWIILD
+1199 RGYWIILD

-1261 VLSRAFRNRFVE
+1261 MLSRAFRNRFVE

-1343 SQKEYDW
+1343 TEKEYDW

-1358 YMLLAG
+1358 FMLLAG
-1364 RVRKQEEVDVIQE
+1364 RVRKQEEVDVIRE
-1377 VLEKHFKKK
+1377 VLQKHFKKK

-1396 NVLKLLSK
+1396 NVLKSLSK
-1404 LSTHI
+1404 LSTQT
-1409 STLESKFSHVVWTES
+1409 STLESKFNHIVWTEG
-1424 MRRLALLVGRALE
+1424 MRRLAMLVGRALE

-1451 KTTVCQVFA
+1451 KTTICQVFA

-1496 EVDTS
+1496 EIDTS

-1540 LEVEKSLLLAEKG
+1540 LEVEKSLVLAEKG
-1553 SLEDKDNEVEL
+1553 SLEDKENEVEL

-1609 LKQIISSNLRPGL
+1609 LIQIISRNLRPGL
-1622 SLGRIDYKG
+1622 SLGRTDHKG

-1659 DILSWVNFMNTMGKE
+1659 DILSWVNFMNTMEEE

-1681 TISTVT
+1681 TVSTVT

-1722 FLIKRLSK
+1722 FLIKKLSK

-1739 NELKI
+1739 SELKI
-1744 YDRLKAKEFTGI
+1744 YDRLKAKDFTGI
-1756 DDLWGIHPFFIP
+1756 DNLWGIYPFFIP

-1965 PAIDKNILKKMV
+1965 PAIDKNVVKKMV
-1977 AFNNQMDHEVTVEK
+1977 AFNNQIDHEVTVEK

-2043 EKVFAVFKDVFSS
+2043 EKVIAIFKDVFGS
-2056 NSNPYT
+2056 NSNPYM
-2062 GTRLL
+2062 GTRLF
-2067 HITPYDVQL
+2067 HITPYNVQL
-2076 GYSVLSRGNYVP
+2076 GYSVLSRGSYVP
-2088 APSRRPLSLLHQSL
+2088 PPSRRPLLLLHQSL
-2102 QPLESVMKCVQMSWM
+2102 QSLESIMKCVQMSWM

-2123 ASVGKTSLVQLLAQ
+2123 ASVGKTSLVQLLAH

-2163 VDLMRPWR
+2163 VDLIRPWR
-2171 KLLEKVESTVQ
+2171 QLLEKVEGTVR

-2194 DAAVVLRAW
+2194 DAEVVLRAW
-2203 SHFLLTYTPKDLG
+2203 SHFLLTYKPRCLG
-2216 EAGKGV
+2216 EGGKGV
-2222 TAEIVSKL
+2222 TMEIVNKL
-2230 EAVLLLLQRLNN
+2230 EAVLLLMQRLNN

-2252 AKLVEEFQSF
+2252 AKLVEEFRSF
-2262 GLKLMQSSSGR
+2262 GVKLMQTTSGR

-2280 VDSMLVQALKSGD
+2280 IDSMLVRALKSGD

-2330 GSTPTITPHPNFRLF
+2330 GCTPTVTPNPNFRLF
-2345 LSMDPVHGEISR
+2345 LSMDPIHGEISR

-2364 EIYISGEGDRS
+2364 EICISGEGDGS
-2375 IPDELDLKV
+2375 IPDDLDLKV

-2399 LLALHR
+2399 LLALHTQ
-2405 ETQSTVVGS
+2405 TQSAIVGS
-2414 PASSV
+2414 IASSV
-2419 STLIQTASLIVQ
+2419 STLIQTAILIVQ
-2431 YLQRGLGLDRAFS
+2431 YLQRGLSLDRAFY
-2444 EACCEAYVRSQH
+2444 EACLETYVHSQH
-2456 SPANQKLV
+2456 SPANRKLV

-2469 KHISSLR
+2469 KCVSSLR
-2476 AHETWGNAILAMGL
+2476 AHETWGNSILAMGL

-2496 SAVFATEDSHL
+2496 SALFAAEDSHL
-2507 SVVRSDGQILAYC
+2507 SMVRSDGQILAYC
-2520 LNRMSMKTSSWARI
+2520 LNRMSMKTSSWARV

-2540 DLEKIMQSSSPESLK
+2540 DLEKIMQSSNPESLK

-2560 VDTFWIDEPDVLAMA
+2560 VDTYWIDEPDVLAMA

-2611 HLEASAESLRKF
+2611 HLEASAASLRNF

-2629 AGVSNVIKILQPNI
+2629 AGISNVIKVLQPSI
-2643 TDEFVIPLDPRWNMQ
+2643 TDEFVIPLDPRWNVQ

-2673 DQSEQLFSLLESIA
+2673 DQPEQLFPLLESIA

-2694 DRDKRFFTE
+2694 DREKRIYTE
-2703 EKMIFSVGGKKLR
+2703 TNLVSVGGKKLR

-2741 VNLAAFFELCDALT
+2741 VNLAAFFELCDALI
-2755 LLWVQSSQEVV
+2755 LLWVQSSQGMV
-2766 SDASVNEILDSLQ
+2766 SDASVHEILDSLW
-2779 WRDRFWTVADTVKLD
+2779 WRDRFWTVADTVKVD

-2815 IPRLLMNHEDKYY
+2815 IPQLLKSHEDKYY
-2828 KEVQTV
+2828 KEIQTV
-2834 SEHVQNCLGSPTGGF
+2834 SDHIQNCLGSPTGGF
-2849 TGIKKLQK
+2849 IGIKKLQK
-2857 FLGRPFPFKDKLVVE
+2857 FLGRPFPFKHKLVVE
-2872 CFSQLKILNKAL
+2872 CFSQLKVVNRAL
-2884 AIREQMPTLQESGWQ
+2884 AIRERMPALGESGWR
-2899 EDIRRLQM
+2899 EDVSRLEM
-2907 VASEWTLKKSLLQA
+2907 VASKWTLKRSLLQA
-2921 GGLVLRANILE
+2921 WGLVLRANILE
-2932 DVKTDE
+2932 DVNPDE
-2938 LKNLVNAQCLKLKAK
+2938 LKNLVNGLCLELKAK

-2960 EQKSNEASSLS
+2960 EKKHNEASSLS
-2971 QPDFTSLIQLT
+2971 QPDFTSLIRLT
-2982 RSVQLWPAMEYLAV
+2982 RSVQLWPAMEYLAM

-3005 FMTLACL
+3005 FMTQACL
-3012 RRSSKNW
+3012 RGSSKT
-3019 QLQIDEEISHHITF
+3019 QQPQIDEEISHLITF
-3033 CLKHTPVAPQEFQ
+3033 CLKHTSVAPQELRD
-3046 GLWSLLHHQ
+3046 LWAILHHQ
-3055 KVSTEEMISLWADF
+3055 KVSTEEILSLWSELF
-3069 LNSTFTSFWS
+3069 NSTLMSFWS
-3079 STVTTDP
+3079 STVTTNP

-3095 PGAQQRE
+3095 PDVQQRE
-3102 RPKSLLDSTLKGP
+3102 MPKSLLDSTLKGP
-3115 GCLSRAMFSKCC
+3115 GSLSKAVFSKCC
-3127 FEVLTSSCKESPWDV
+3127 FEVLTSSCRASPWDV
-3142 SGLPIL
+3142 NGLPIL

-3164 LQDIRS
+3164 LRDVSS

-3175 MAVPSVAEFRRTDS
+3175 MAVPSVAEFRCMDS

-3208 ETRRREYIQNC
+3208 EPRRQEYMQNC
-3219 EQLLCGDS
+3219 EQLLLGDS

-3238 DMAGQV
+3238 DMAGQE

-3260 LFGEGEGKQDLPEPA
+3260 LFGEGDGKRNLPEPA

-3313 ELHQLQCEWK
+3313 ELHRLQCEWK
-3323 TRNLLS
+3323 TRNLSS

-3334 RDLEDEVIISYSH
+3334 RDLEDEVGINYSH
-3347 PHIRLLHQRIDHL
+3347 PHVRLLRQRIDQL
-3360 ENLILS
+3360 ENLICS
-3366 LSKKQAFRPQQPA
+3366 LSKKQAFRPQLPA
-3379 YESLAQEIHHYVTSI
+3379 YESLVQEIHHYVTSI
-3394 AKAPAVQDLL
+3394 AKASAIQDLL
-3404 ARLLQ
+3404 TRLLE
-3409 ALRADRP
+3409 ALHMDGP
-3416 RSAQAA
+3416 RSSQVA

-3442 LAEEYTLYP
+3442 LAEEFALYP

-3475 HASLHSSVVCADR
+3475 HASFHNSVVSADR
-3488 LDALA
+3488 LGALA
-3493 TSLLAFPSVNPT
+3493 TSLLAFPSVGPT

-3518 VKSEEVVRGLGKLIL
+3518 VKSEEVLRGLGKLIL
-3533 KRSGG
+3533 RRSGG
-3538 KELEGK
+3538 KDLEGK
-3544 GVRPCPTREQ
+3544 GQSSCPTREQ
-3554 LLVNALLYLR
+3554 LLMNALLYLR

-3600 EKAKQE
+3600 EKAEQE

-3615 NSKTALSEEEEE
+3615 KSRTALSEEEEE

-3642 ADILVEPTLEEKK
+3642 ADVLVEPTLEEK
-3655 GASDG
+3655 GTSDGQGEAAASD
-3660 HEEAAPT
+3660 PT
-3667 DPALLSP
+3667 LLSQ

-3680 MLVHQQLCLSFA
+3680 MLIHQQLCLSFA

-3699 TLPPHEAKHYLSLFL
+3699 TVPPHEAKHYLSLFL

-3744 LACTL
+3744 LACTV

-3755 GEATSDLIVKP
+3755 GEAASDLMVKP

-3789 GFSEAISQLLQDWP
+3789 GFSEAVSQLLQDWP

-3808 EQLLVVIGRIRSFPL
+3808 EQLLVVMDRIRSFPL

-3874 CWCMSLDNTMKRHT
+3874 CWSMSLDNTMKRHT

-3908 QTEEQEDDKQMTLV
+3908 QTEEQEDDKQMTLM

-4042 LSSLVESDEEQPD
+4042 RSSLVENDKEEQPD
-4055 FLLQPTEAATSEVSP
+4055 FLSQPTDAALSEASP

-4083 ARPAAAEATI
+4083 ARPAAVQPTV
-4093 PEQCHSAP
+4093 PEQCQGAP
-4101 FPSEGELLYRL
+4101 FSLEGELLRRL
-4112 PKLMKRMRRV
+4112 PKLMRRMRKL
-4122 CLALMKESRLPH
+4122 CLTLMKESCLPH

-4148 SVSELQSLKV
+4148 SVSELQSLKL
-4158 EPSAEKEKQQSEA
+4158 EPSAEKEKQRSEA

-4184 LFKYLAKT
+4184 LFKHLAKT

-4207 HQEMLH
+4207 PQEVLR
-4213 LRPLDLRSALSIVS
+4213 LRPLDLRSALSVVS
-4227 STQEADSRLLTEIS
+4227 STQEADSRLLREILS
-4241 TSWDGCQKY
+4241 SWDGCQKY
-4250 FYRCVARHARLTA
+4250 FYRSLARHARLSAT
-4263 ALAAPAKEMGVG
+4263 LAAPAKEMGIG
-4275 NIERCKG
+4275 NVERCKG

-4318 HGRLLE
+4318 HGRLTG
-4324 PLLYPVAFPPQ
+4324 PLVYPVAFPPQ
-4335 EGVQQW
+4335 DGVQQW

-4355 LEQLSWF
+4355 LEQLSWL

-4368 AGTAPGHSDAQVQG
+4368 AGLAPDQGDAHAQG
-4382 QPSVPY
+4382 QPFAPY
-4388 PKGPELSNGQ
+4388 PEGPEVSTGQ

-4407 PSNLS
+4407 PSDLR
-4412 YPSPVPGSQLPS
+4412 YPSPVPGNQLPS

-4430 QDPLWQQSTSRLT
+4430 QDQLWQQSTARLT

-4448 IRTVKAD
+4448 IKTVKAD
-4455 VDRIRQQSCETLF
+4455 IDKIRQQSCETLF

-4476 CSSGLSCLSQLS
+4476 CSSGLSCLSQVS

-4525 NKATDDFATWKT
+4525 NKATDDFTTWKT
-4537 HLLTSGSQ
+4537 HLLASGSQ
-4545 RGNQMLDEGFVE
+4545 GGNQILDEGFVE
-4557 DFAEQMETAIRAV
+4557 DFSEQMETAIRAI
-4570 LFAIQNLAERNSK
+4570 LYAIQNLAERSSK
-4583 KTEENADQ
+4583 KIDEDTDQ
-4591 TRPQEDDEAAA
+4591 TKPQEEDEAAD
-4602 GFERLQSGH
+4602 FERLQSGH
-4611 LTKLLEEDFWADVS
+4611 LTKLLEDDFWADVS

-4642 LKSYGEDSTAAKH
+4642 LKSYGEDGTASKH
-4655 MFFSQSCCLLVRLV
+4655 MFFSQSCCLLVRLL

-4682 LTMSLATHRSSAK
+4682 LTNALATHRSTAK
-4695 LLSVLTQLFTEL
+4695 LLSVLAQVFTEL

-4741 EGVKDVSDQIE
+4741 EGMKDVSDRIE

-4757 EDTFQKGQEKDTED
+4757 EDTFQKGQEKDKED
-4771 PDSKPDIKGE
+4771 PDSKSDIKGE
-4781 ENAIEM
+4781 DNAIEM

-4800 EEQEEDDEKSDSESA
+4800 EEQEEDDEKSDSEGG

-4840 EEEDEE
+4840 DDEEDEE
-4846 EEDSATE
+4846 EEDGKTE

-4863 CGLVA
+4863 CELVA
-4868 KEDNLD
+4868 KDDNLD
-4874 SGKSNKDKNQQDK
+4874 AGKSNRDKKQQDK
-4887 KEEKEEAEANDDGQ
+4887 KEEKEEAEAADDGQ

-4923 HGNQEMLPEP
+4923 HGNQETLPEP

-4943 LDSEDKNGDEDTDHE
+4943 LDSENKNSDEDTDRE
-4958 EGEEENPLD
+4958 EGEEENPLE
-4967 IKEKPLDT
+4967 IKEKPVDT
-4975 EEADHEAEDI
+4975 EEGGHEAEEI
-4985 SEETESD
+4985 NEETEAD
-4992 QNESQGQHEPEE
+4992 QNEGQGQHEPEE
-5004 GANEADKEE
+5004 GPSEDDSDE
-5013 GEEEMDTGAGD
+5013 GEEEMDTGAND
-5024 QNEETG
+5024 QDKDTA
-5030 EHPEDSSE
+5030 EHPEENSE
-5038 DEEQPSL
+5038 EEQQSL
-5045 EDKDRDAEASDESAD
+5045 EDKDKEASEESAEN
-5060 SGVSVDQGLQP
+5060 GVSVDRGLQP
-5071 QKEEKE
+5071 QEQEK
-5077 EEEGENS
+5077 EEGENS
-5084 DTEEQ
+5084 DAEEQ
-5089 VPEATERKEHDSCG
+5089 VPEAMERKEHASCG
-5103 QTGLENVQSSQ
+5103 QTGLESVQSAQ

-5125 EQGKEEHGSGAADA
+5125 EQGNEEHGSGAADA

-5177 SMGDHNERVH
+5177 SMGDHNEHVH

-5192 VDTDSPAEQGPPQPQ
+5192 VDTDSHTEQGPYQPQ
-5207 AQLEDADAFEHIKQG
+5207 AQVEDADAFEHIKQG
-5222 SEPYDAQTYDVAS
+5222 NDPYDAQTYDVAS
-5235 MEQQQSAKDSS
+5235 KEQQQSAKDSS
-5246 KEQEQEE
+5246 KDQEE
-5253 MEDAFMD
+5253 EEIEDAFMD
-5260 MEEQEELKAV
+5260 MEEQEELTAV
-5270 DTEQLKPEEVKSRA
+5270 DPEQLKPEEFKSG
-5284 TASSGFDEME
+5284 TMASPSFDEME
-5294 IQTVKTEE
+5294 METQTVKTEE
-5302 DQDLR
+5302 GQDPR
-5307 RDKSHKETENEKPE
+5307 TDRSHKETENEKPE
-5321 RSRDSTIHTAHQ
+5321 RSRDSTIHTAPQ

-5340 QPFLKDVC
+5340 QPLLKDVS

-5366 GSPEEEKAAAE
+5366 RHPEDEKAAAE

-5444 SKRQYQICLA
+5444 SKRHYQICLA

-5465 TKQLAYESLAV
+5465 TKQLAFESLAV

-5506 QFSDYSGSQI
+5506 QFGDYSGSQI

-5525 KTRIAQFLE
+5525 KTKIAQFLE
-5534 SVANMFA
+5534 SAANMFA
-5541 AAQQFSQHVSPDT
+5541 AAQQLSHNITPET

-5582 QNANI
+5582 RNANI

-5628 FPFYIILRDM
+5628 FPFYIILRDV

-5656 TASDHL
+5656 TASDHP

>member
-1 MTQSAACSPT
+1 
-11 CAAFPPVLEE
+11 
-21 LLRPLFV
+21 LRGAECEAGNAVASQGGGPLV
-28 GGVVGGS
+28 
-35 SWAPSVK
+35 
-42 QGALVAARGRGS
+42 
-54 AIMEHLLLE
+54 MEHLLLE
-63 VAAAPLR
+63 VAAAPLQ

-78 SRSELGRFL
+78 SRGELGRFL

-114 VLVGRQLRPIL
+114 VLVGRQLRPLL

-141 VNHDLH
+141 FNHDLH

-157 IGSHPDVLPFALRYF
+157 IGNHPDVLPFALRYF
-172 KDSSPVFQRLFLES
+172 KDTFPVFQRLFLES
-186 SDANPVRYGHRRMK
+186 SDANPVRYGRRRMK

-210 FLQQEQSVFRDL
+210 FLQQEQSLFREL

-258 LSFLKKIFNSEELI
+258 LSFLKKRFSNEELI

-297 TSLWRKEKEL
+297 ASLWRKEKEL
-307 QYLQGHLVSAD
+307 HYLQGHLVSAD

-324 VVCGVVLP
+324 AVCGVVLP
-332 RQPPAPGEQ
+332 GQPPCPGEQ
-341 AGNRSSAR
+341 ASNKNSSH
-349 EQELAF
+349 EQDLAF
-355 RSYVLVESV
+355 QSYVLVESV
-364 CRNLQTL
+364 CKNLQTL

-397 LAAMTGRRKPPQLLK
+397 LAAMTGRRKPSQLLK

-447 ATKGHWILLED
+447 AIKGHWILLED

-471 PLLENGELLIPGQGD
+471 PLLENGELLIPGRGD

-523 WTKIHLDNMD
+523 WTKIHLNNMD
-533 KTELN
+533 KSELN
-538 EVLQSRYPSLLAAT
+538 EVLQTKYPSLLTAT
-552 DHLLDIYIQ
+552 EHLLDIYIQ
-561 LTGDKHHSQS
+561 LTGEKHHCQS
-571 DSSVECEQAPQ
+571 DSSVINERAPE
-582 EVSEARRE
+582 EVLETRRE
-590 NKRLS
+590 NNRLS

-620 SASASF
+620 SSS
-626 SIFQEALD
+626 SSTNIFQEALD
-634 CFSAM
+634 CFTAM
-639 LSKQTS
+639 LSKHAS
-645 KLKIAEVIGSRL
+645 KLKMAEIIGSKL
-657 NISKKKAE
+657 NISKKKVE

-693 SEAVHIQREKLTFA
+693 SEAVHIQREKFTFA

-831 VKKDGKEN
+831 VNKGEKEN

-846 EKWEAFGLRL
+846 EKWEALGLRL
-856 NHAQQQM
+856 SHAQQQM

-876 GTLAQAVTKGEWIL
+876 GTLAQAVKKGEWIL

-919 DRGDSEPL
+919 DRGDTEPL
-927 VRHPDFRLFAC
+927 ARHPDFRLFAC

-972 QILIVDYLKGLS
+972 QILIDDYLRGLS
-984 VNKSTV
+984 VSKNTV
-990 QGIINFYRDVRKM
+990 QGIINFYTAVRKE
-1003 SGVTLV
+1003 SGTKLV

-1053 LDRASHPIVQ
+1053 LDRASHPTVQ
-1063 KLILKHIISG
+1063 KLICQHIVSG
-1073 NIKSLLKQPI
+1073 SIKSLLKQPI

-1097 WISMGDKEPTIDET
+1097 WISVGDKEPTIDET

-1307 DLQSYRRSSS
+1307 DLQSHRRSSS

-1332 RWAERYRLAEQ
+1332 RWAERYRWAEQ
-1343 SQKEYDW
+1343 TEKEYDW

-1358 YMLLAG
+1358 FMLLAG
-1364 RVRKQEEVDVIQE
+1364 RVRKQEEVNVIQD

-1396 NVLKLLSK
+1396 SVLKLLSK
-1404 LSTHI
+1404 LSTQI
-1409 STLESKFSHVVWTES
+1409 STLESKFSHIVWTEG
-1424 MRRLALLVGRALE
+1424 MRRLAVLVGRALE

-1451 KTTVCQVFA
+1451 KTTICQVFA
-1460 ALANQKLYSVNCHLH
+1460 ALANQKLFSVNCHLH

-1484 LRPVRQKPKDKE
+1484 LRPVRQKTKDKE
-1496 EVDTS
+1496 EIDTS
-1501 RLFEWHDGPLV
+1501 KLFEWYDGPLV

-1540 LEVEKSLLLAEKG
+1540 LEVEKSLVLAEKG
-1553 SLEDKDNEVEL
+1553 SIEDKDNEVEL

-1598 IWCPQSTSRED
+1598 IWCPQSTNRED
-1609 LKQIISSNLRPGL
+1609 LTQIISRNLYPGL
-1622 SLGRIDYKG
+1622 SLGRTDHKG

-1659 DILSWVNFMNTMGKE
+1659 DILSWVNFMNTMGAE

-1722 FLIKRLSK
+1722 FLIKKLSK

-1744 YDRLKAKEFTGI
+1744 YDRFKAKEFTGI
-1756 DDLWGIHPFFIP
+1756 DNLWGIYPFFIP
-1768 RGPVLHRNNIAD
+1768 RGPILHRNNIAD

-1873 HWVVLDELNLAS
+1873 HWIVLDELNLAS

-1946 VFVDPLTV
+1946 VFVDPLSV

-1965 PAIDKNILKKMV
+1965 PAIDKNIVKKMV
-1977 AFNNQMDHEVTVEK
+1977 AFNNQIDHEVTVEK

-2043 EKVFAVFKDVFSS
+2043 EKVVDVFKDVFGS
-2056 NSNPYT
+2056 NSKPYM
-2062 GTRLL
+2062 GTRQF

-2076 GYSVLSRGNYVP
+2076 GYAVLSRGSYVP
-2088 APSRRPLSLLHQSL
+2088 PPSRRPLLLLHQSL
-2102 QPLESVMKCVQMSWM
+2102 QSLESIMKCVQMSWM

-2123 ASVGKTSLVQLLAQ
+2123 ASVGKTSLVQLLAH

-2163 VDLMRPWR
+2163 VDLIRPWR
-2171 KLLEKVESTVQ
+2171 QLLEKVEGTVR
-2182 ALLRDSL
+2182 ALLRDSF
-2189 LISAD
+2189 LISSD
-2194 DAAVVLRAW
+2194 DSEVVLRAW
-2203 SHFLLTYTPKDLG
+2203 SHFLLTYKPKSLG
-2216 EAGKGV
+2216 EGGKDV
-2222 TAEIVSKL
+2222 TMEIVNKL
-2230 EAVLLLLQRLNN
+2230 EAVLLLMQRLNN

-2252 AKLVEEFQSF
+2252 AKLVDEFRSF
-2262 GLKLMQSSSGR
+2262 GVKLLQSASGHT
-2273 SHGTFEW
+2273 HGTFEW
-2280 VDSMLVQALKSGD
+2280 VDSMLVRALKSGD

-2330 GSTPTITPHPNFRLF
+2330 GSTPTITPNPNFRLF

-2364 EIYISGEGDRS
+2364 EIYISGEGDGS
-2375 IPDELDLKV
+2375 IPDDLDLKV
-2384 LLHSLGLVGDSVCDT
+2384 LLHSLGLVGDHVCDT
-2399 LLALHR
+2399 LLALHTEVR
-2405 ETQSTVVGS
+2405 RTIVGS
-2414 PASSV
+2414 PVSSV
-2419 STLIQTASLIVQ
+2419 STLIQTAVFIAQ
-2431 YLQRGLGLDRAFS
+2431 YLQRGLSLDRAFS
-2444 EACCEAYVRSQH
+2444 EACWEAYVASQH

-2469 KHISSLR
+2469 KHVSSLQ
-2476 AHETWGNAILAMGL
+2476 AHEIWGNSILAMGL

-2496 SAVFATEDSHL
+2496 SALFATEDSHL

-2520 LNRMSMKTSSWARI
+2520 LNRMSMKTNSWARI

-2540 DLEKIMQSSSPESLK
+2540 DLEKIMQSSNPESLK

-2560 VDTFWIDEPDVLAMA
+2560 VDAYWIDEPDVLAMA

-2585 QDWMLRVK
+2585 QDWVLRVK
-2593 WLYHLAK
+2593 WLCHLAK

-2611 HLEASAESLRKF
+2611 HLEASAAALRNF
-2623 YSNSLS
+2623 YSNPLS
-2629 AGVSNVIKILQPNI
+2629 AGVSNIIKIVQPNI
-2643 TDEFVIPLDPRWNMQ
+2643 TDEFVIRLDPRWNMQ
-2658 ALDIIRNSMDFDPQT
+2658 ALDIIKNSMDFDPQT
-2673 DQSEQLFSLLESIA
+2673 DQPEQLFALLESVA

-2694 DRDKRFFTE
+2694 DREKRIFTE
-2703 EKMIFSVGGKKLR
+2703 ANLVSVGGKKLR

-2723 FEFHKDPESYHS
+2723 FDFHKDPESYHS

-2741 VNLAAFFELCDALT
+2741 VNLAAFFELFDALI
-2755 LLWVQSSQEVV
+2755 LFWVQSSQGVV
-2766 SDASVNEILDSLQ
+2766 SDVSINEILGSVR
-2779 WRDRFWTVADTVKLD
+2779 WRDRFWTVADTVKVD

-2804 WHWVLKHLVRQ
+2804 WHWVFKHLVRQ
-2815 IPRLLMNHEDKYY
+2815 IPQLLVNHEDKYY

-2834 SEHVQNCLGSPTGGF
+2834 SEHIQNCLGSPTGGF

-2857 FLGRPFPFKDKLVVE
+2857 FLGRPFPFKDKMVVE
-2872 CFSQLKILNKAL
+2872 CFSQLKVLNKAL
-2884 AIREQMPTLQESGWQ
+2884 AIGEPLPVLGESGWQ
-2899 EDIRRLQM
+2899 EHMNCLQ
-2907 VASEWTLKKSLLQA
+2907 VIASEWILKKSLLKA
-2921 GGLVLRANILE
+2921 WGWVLTANILE
-2932 DVKTDE
+2932 DVNLDK
-2938 LKNLVNAQCLKLKAK
+2938 LKNLVNVQCLELKTK
-2953 GISLGFL
+2953 GIALGFL
-2960 EQKSNEASSLS
+2960 EKKSSEASCLP

-2982 RSVQLWPAMEYLAV
+2982 RRVQLWPAMEYLAM
-2996 LWQYKVTAD
+2996 LWQYKVTVS
-3005 FMTLACL
+3005 FMTQACL
-3012 RRSSKNW
+3012 RRPGKN
-3019 QLQIDEEISHHITF
+3019 QLHIDEEIRHYITF
-3033 CLKHTPVAPQEFQ
+3033 CLKYTSVAPKELQE
-3046 GLWSLLHHQ
+3046 LWFLLHHPE
-3055 KVSTEEMISLWADF
+3055 VSTEEVTSLWPELF
-3069 LNSTFTSFWS
+3069 NSTFVSFWS
-3079 STVTTDP
+3079 STVTTNP

-3095 PGAQQRE
+3095 QQSE
-3102 RPKSLLDSTLKGP
+3102 SPKSLLDSTLKGP
-3115 GCLSRAMFSKCC
+3115 GSLSRAMFSKCC
-3127 FEVLTSSCKESPWDV
+3127 FEVLTSSCRASPWDV

-3164 LQDIRS
+3164 LQDISS

-3175 MAVPSVAEFRRTDS
+3175 MTIPSVADFRRTDS
-3189 QLQGLVLC
+3189 QLQGLLLC

-3208 ETRRREYIQNC
+3208 EPQQQEYMQNC
-3219 EQLLCGDS
+3219 ERLLLGDS
-3227 QAFQHVGQTLG
+3227 HAFQHVGQTLG
-3238 DMAGQV
+3238 DMAGQE

-3260 LFGEGEGKQDLPEPA
+3260 LFGEGESKRDLPESA
-3275 RRGSLWVSLGLL
+3275 RRGSLWVNLGLL

-3323 TRNLLS
+3323 TRNLSS

-3334 RDLEDEVIISYSH
+3334 RDLEDEVVINYSH
-3347 PHIRLLHQRIDHL
+3347 PHVRLLSQRIDQL
-3360 ENLILS
+3360 ENLINNLA
-3366 LSKKQAFRPQQPA
+3366 KKQAFRPQLPTF
-3379 YESLAQEIHHYVTSI
+3379 ESLVQEIHHYVTSI
-3394 AKAPAVQDLL
+3394 AKTPAVQDLL
-3404 ARLLQ
+3404 TRLLQ
-3409 ALRADRP
+3409 ALHVDGP
-3416 RSAQAA
+3416 RSAQVA

-3442 LAEEYTLYP
+3442 LAEEYALYP

-3460 ILQLQHGMRLVASEV
+3460 ILQLQHGMRLIASEV
-3475 HASLHSSVVCADR
+3475 HASLHSSMVCSDR
-3488 LDALA
+3488 LGTLA
-3493 TSLLAFPSVNPT
+3493 TSLLAFPSVSPT
-3505 FPTYYAHADALCS
+3505 FPTYYAHADILCS

-3538 KELEGK
+3538 KEPEGK
-3544 GVRPCPTREQ
+3544 GQTPCPTREQ
-3554 LLVNALLYLR
+3554 LLMNALLYLR
-3564 SHVLCKGELDQRALQ
+3564 SHVLSKGEMDQKALQ
-3579 LFRHVCQE
+3579 LFRHE

-3595 ERIAQ
+3595 ERITQ
-3600 EKAKQE
+3600 ERAEQE

-3615 NSKTALSEEEEE
+3615 NSKTVLSEEEEE
-3627 EREFRKQFPLHEKDF
+3627 EQEFRRQFPLHEKDF
-3642 ADILVEPTLEEKK
+3642 ADILIEPTLEEKK
-3655 GASDG
+3655 ATSAGQ
-3660 HEEAAPT
+3660 EEETTT
-3667 DPALLSP
+3667 DPTLFSQ

-3680 MLVHQQLCLSFA
+3680 MLIHQQLCLNFA

-3725 HFYPLMGVELNDQ
+3725 HFYPLMGVELNCQ

-3749 SHNTLF
+3749 SYNTLF

-3775 PNIPEARHCQPVLQ
+3775 PNVPEARYCQPVLHE
-3789 GFSEAISQLLQDWP
+3789 FAKAVNHLLQDWP

-3808 EQLLVVIGRIRSFPL
+3808 EQLLVVMDRIRSFPL

-3850 ALSLRKHLDLVSQ
+3850 ALSLRKHLDLVTQ
-3863 MIIRWRKLELN
+3863 LIIRWRKLELN
-3874 CWCMSLDNTMKRHT
+3874 CWSMSLDNTMKRHT

-3908 QTEEQEDDKQMTLV
+3908 QTEEQEDDKQMTLM

-3965 LCSVLWNLYHYYK
+3965 LCNVLWNLYHYYN

-4030 MKKFEAVLSEPC
+4030 MKKFETVLSEPC
-4042 LSSLVESDEEQPD
+4042 RSSLMESDKEEQPD
-4055 FLLQPTEAATSEVSP
+4055 CLLRQIDAATSEVSP
-4070 IQSLNRALRETLL
+4070 IQNLNRVLKETLL
-4083 ARPAAAEATI
+4083 VRPTDVQVTVPNQYQDASR
-4093 PEQCHSAP
+4093 PL
-4101 FPSEGELLYRL
+4101 EGELLCRL
-4112 PKLMKRMRRV
+4112 PKLLRRMRKMCV
-4122 CLALMKESRLPH
+4122 TLMKESRLPQ

-4148 SVSELQSLKV
+4148 SVGELQNLKV
-4158 EPSAEKEKQQSEA
+4158 EPSAEKEKQWSEA
-4171 KHILMRKQRALAD
+4171 KHILMQKQRALSD

-4200 AWARSKN
+4200 TWARSKSP
-4207 HQEMLH
+4207 QEILH
-4213 LRPLDLRSALSIVS
+4213 LHPLDLRSALSIVS
-4227 STQEADSRLLTEIS
+4227 STQETDSRLLAEIS
-4241 TSWDGCQKY
+4241 SSWDGCQKY
-4250 FYRCVARHARLTA
+4250 FYRSLARHARLSA
-4263 ALAAPAKEMGVG
+4263 AFTAPAKDLGIG

-4318 HGRLLE
+4318 QGRLTG
-4324 PLLYPVAFPPQ
+4324 PLVYPVALPPQ
-4335 EGVQQW
+4335 DGVQQW
-4341 TERLQHLAMQSQIL
+4341 TEKLQHLAMQSQIL
-4355 LEQLSWF
+4355 LEQLSWL

-4368 AGTAPGHSDAQVQG
+4368 TGPVPGQRDVQAQG
-4382 QPSVPY
+4382 QPSAPS
-4388 PKGPELSNGQ
+4388 PEGPELTSGQ
-4398 LSGAVPDLI
+4398 LSGTVPDLI
-4407 PSNLS
+4407 PSDLS
-4412 YPSPVPGSQLPS
+4412 YPSPVPGKQLPS

-4430 QDPLWQQSTSRLT
+4430 QDQLWQQSTARLIQ
-4443 EMLKT
+4443 MMKVIKT
-4448 IRTVKAD
+4448 V
-4455 VDRIRQQSCETLF
+4455 
-4468 HSWKDFEV
+4468 
-4476 CSSGLSCLSQLS
+4476 S
-4488 AHLQGLESLFILP
+4488 AHLQDLESLFILP
-4501 GMEVEQ
+4501 GMEVEH
-4507 TDQQMA
+4507 TDIQIA

-4525 NKATDDFATWKT
+4525 NKATDDFTSWKT
-4537 HLLTSGSQ
+4537 HLLASGSQ
-4545 RGNQMLDEGFVE
+4545 GGNQVQDEGFVE
-4557 DFAEQMETAIRAV
+4557 DFSQRMETAIQAI
-4570 LFAIQNLAERNSK
+4570 LCAIQNVTERYSK
-4583 KTEENADQ
+4583 KPEEETDQ
-4591 TRPQEDDEAAA
+4591 TRPQDEDDASA
-4602 GFERLQSGH
+4602 GFGRLQSGH
-4611 LTKLLEEDFWADVS
+4611 LTKLLEDDLWADVS

-4642 LKSYGEDSTAAKH
+4642 LKSYGEDRTAAKH
-4655 MFFSQSCCLLVRLV
+4655 MFFNQSCGLLARLV

-4682 LTMSLATHRSSAK
+4682 LAMSLATHRSTAK
-4695 LLSVLTQLFTEL
+4695 LLSVLAQIFTEL

-4719 EDSAGE
+4719 KDSAE

-4735 GGIGEG
+4735 GGLGDGEG
-4741 EGVKDVSDQIE
+4741 IKDVSDRIE

-4757 EDTFQKGQEKDTED
+4757 EDTFQKGQEKDKED
-4771 PDSKPDIKGE
+4771 PDSKSDIKGE
-4781 ENAIEM
+4781 DNAIEM
-4787 SEDFDGKMHDGEL
+4787 SEDFEGKMHDGEL
-4800 EEQEEDDEKSDSESA
+4800 EGQEEDDKSESEGG

-4840 EEEDEE
+4840 DEDEE
-4846 EEDSATE
+4846 EDDSRTE

-4863 CGLVA
+4863 GELAA
-4868 KEDNLD
+4868 KDD
-4874 SGKSNKDKNQQDK
+4874 SVDAGKSNRDKNQQDK
-4887 KEEKEEAEANDDGQ
+4887 KEEKEETDDDGQ

-4943 LDSEDKNGDEDTDHE
+4943 LDSEDKNGSEDTDHE
-4958 EGEEENPLD
+4958 EGEEENPLE
-4967 IKEKPLDT
+4967 IKEKSEDTKEAGHET
-4975 EEADHEAEDI
+4975 EEI
-4985 SEETESD
+4985 NEETEAD
-4992 QNESQGQHEPEE
+4992 QNEGQDQHEPKE
-5004 GANEADKEE
+5004 GPSEDDKMD
-5013 GEEEMDTGAGD
+5013 GEEEMDTGADD
-5024 QNEETG
+5024 QDKDIADHAEE
-5030 EHPEDSSE
+5030 SSE
-5038 DEEQPSL
+5038 EEQQSL
-5045 EDKDRDAEASDESAD
+5045 EEKDQEASEKNTEDD
-5060 SGVSVDQGLQP
+5060 IPVDQGLQP
-5071 QKEEKE
+5071 QKQEN
-5077 EEEGENS
+5077 EEGES
-5084 DTEEQ
+5084 SETEDQ
-5089 VPEATERKEHDSCG
+5089 MPEAMERKEHESCG
-5103 QTGLENVQSSQ
+5103 QTGMENMQSAQ
-5114 AVELAGAAPEK
+5114 AVELAGAAPEN
-5125 EQGKEEHGSGAADA
+5125 EQGKEEHGSGMADA
-5139 NQAEGHESNFIA
+5139 NQAEGHESSFIA
-5151 RLASQKQTRKN
+5151 RLTSEKHSRKN

-5187 KRLRT
+5187 KRLKT
-5192 VDTDSPAEQGPPQPQ
+5192 VDTDSHTEQEPARPH
-5207 AQLEDADAFEHIKQG
+5207 AHVEDADAFEHIKQG
-5222 SEPYDAQTYDVAS
+5222 SDPYDAQTYDVAS
-5235 MEQQQSAKDSS
+5235 EEQQQPSKDWLMG
-5246 KEQEQEE
+5246 QEE
-5253 MEDAFMD
+5253 EEIEDTFMNT
-5260 MEEQEELKAV
+5260 EEQEELTTA
-5270 DTEQLKPEEVKSRA
+5270 DTEQLKPKEMKLG
-5284 TASSGFDEME
+5284 TTTSSGLDETEME

-5302 DQDLR
+5302 DQDPQA
-5307 RDKSHKETENEKPE
+5307 DKSHKETDNEKPE
-5321 RSRDSTIHTAHQ
+5321 RNQESTIHTAHQ
-5333 FLVDTIF
+5333 FLMDTVF
-5340 QPFLKDVC
+5340 QPFLKDVN
-5348 ELRQELE
+5348 ELREELE
-5355 RQLETWQPHES
+5355 RQLLTWQSHQS

-5377 MWQSYLVL
+5377 MWQSYLVI

-5465 TKQLAYESLAV
+5465 TKQLAFESLAV
-5476 IGNAL
+5476 IANAL

-5506 QFSDYSGSQI
+5506 QFSDYSGAQI

-5525 KTRIAQFLE
+5525 KTKIAQFLE
-5534 SVANMFA
+5534 SVASMFV
-5541 AAQQFSQHVSPDT
+5541 AAQQLSQNASPEI

-5571 KDRVLAAVQAA
+5571 KDRVLAAVQATR
-5582 QNANI
+5582 NANI

-5628 FPFYIILRDM
+5628 FPFYIILRDV

-5656 TASDHL
+5656 TASDHP